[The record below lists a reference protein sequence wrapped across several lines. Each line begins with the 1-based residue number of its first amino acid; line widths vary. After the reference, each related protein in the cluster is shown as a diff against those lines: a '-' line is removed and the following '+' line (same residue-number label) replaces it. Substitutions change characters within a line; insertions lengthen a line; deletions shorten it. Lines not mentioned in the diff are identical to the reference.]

1 MAEDLS
7 IKVKVEPDGGGVQG
21 KLDEIAKNKKF
32 NVQIG
37 DKNLKTQLKSISKT
51 ISGTLEKAM
60 ANTMKAIDD
69 YAESAQQAA
78 NVIEQAQKREQ
89 AALTSNINLLTGSVQ
104 KRKEIASVTQEQ
116 IAAQK
121 QLNEETKL
129 TATQERELK
138 NSINKDTEISILNT
152 KIKQYQKIKE
162 NISDIRTLINEV
174 NKETTNSN
182 DSGEAKKG
190 NDVSNEIS
198 SFQQNLLSVLTDPS
212 LKKGLKESSDNI
224 SEDINTYFSLISNSF
239 NRGTTEIKN
248 TIANVENESNKVK
261 QVFNTFED
269 IANWEDV
276 DKNTGESRY
285 YSFADYVD
293 DQLVARGEDSAKI
306 AKKFETVIS
315 AMDMNASEE
324 LNSAAL
330 NYTATLKRLFEKLNE
345 ARQKV
350 LSSTSTEE
358 EVKTA
363 AKDYQEYWVEIAS
376 TIGVLPD
383 SVKNQMVSGLD
394 SVIQTAEGKIEQRKR
409 ELQNKITGI
418 SSEQTKLKTAKE
430 SDLDDTEITARIKTA
445 TETIISQLNTMTEKQ
460 DLVTAAKQKTLEAEQ
475 SIVKATQ
482 ESINALQ
489 TLVKQKEQIAE
500 EISKLKSEAT
510 GITNG
515 KDKADDAKT
524 LLETLSAINPSKV
537 KDVLDKVSAFVN
549 SVAESN
555 PKLETT
561 KTKAAEFNAAIESI
575 NKTLAISTAFLTSL
589 TKEDKTAKGKRGG
602 KKTQK
607 ADTTEVDEAVKLQQ
621 LVLNAEK
628 AADAVKNAIT
638 RASNSINT
646 ITAELK
652 TAATSAD
659 GAKEAT
665 SPMIEAAI
673 ALNDTFKQYSES
685 LADIKTNAGIMNG
698 TAVTTKRGKKVA
710 TETASMDDVAASAAK
725 ANEASTQ
732 IHTVFT
738 KFAKIGAATN
748 GFAEKAAQIIA
759 ASDEVNAI
767 ILAYK
772 TTGERTAITT
782 ADAAKQQQSA
792 AQELSA
798 QMETVGATLNN
809 AGEKVG
815 RATTALS
822 EAAQAGGTID
832 ASVKILVNAGN
843 RLKRLFTSYSNI
855 AAGLQENLDKVAEID
870 GSKNA
875 TTYRKLGNFIN
886 NIVDFYKKSIGELS
900 AINSVKLPKDE
911 NGKTVT
917 PKVDAAVAEATQR
930 FKATLDEALSQALAT
945 LKDTSGLDA
954 KLAKAQQSTVDAKR
968 AKTDIVNGFA
978 EITAVFN
985 SLTNAAKSITDSMTD
1000 LAKLKTM
1007 TDEVNMDQ
1015 FAELINNSV
1024 DEQIKK
1030 ISTKIRKDAML
1041 QTSPDNSHVTSL
1053 AMKTGNLGAMI
1064 KQIPEGA
1071 VKDSYTKQFAELNDD
1086 ITAFYNGSEKAATTW
1101 ADIVSRTTEMAEG
1114 VKQVNKETQEAAK
1127 AAAQSAIKSAQDLE
1141 QRQALATE
1149 LQQRFDAL
1157 NNTIA
1162 KGKEIEGNGKAFNE
1176 FHSAL
1181 EQIEVDAKRLGPQL
1195 ESALDKND
1203 IVSLKALTDYDKNLT
1218 DIEQRVAKVTDGV
1231 ISTTSKA
1238 VKSVADQKEE
1248 LKNIDPTAAINKAL
1262 NLNVDGAESAKITR
1276 LRKELEESKTT
1287 IAAARKAYEDDWSS
1301 DNFDKLVTAMKNGQD
1316 AANKFTTAVKT
1327 ANDTMADNGTRSN
1340 ERQFE
1345 QIKDFLANYQTML
1358 TTLQRSA
1365 GNKGFKEL
1373 GGDNGVYKQTE
1384 SALKKMAEEAEK
1396 VKSAAD
1402 VPTFIAAMAKQF
1414 KDAKT
1419 PIESV
1424 SDTLNAVKTKIGE
1437 TKAEAD
1443 KFNGALKS
1451 QRDVNTYIKS
1461 VSNSL
1466 YTAQRYLSNNSK
1478 ITTDPAIY
1486 ARYLEYIERYQ
1497 ELLKSGK
1504 ITQQNGQEYASK
1516 ASKEFAELKKAVQD
1530 AGLETDTLAMKF
1542 KKLFETN
1549 IKSQFASQ
1557 VINIVEQGL
1566 RQIYQ
1571 NVVNIDSAMT
1581 ELKKVTNETDNTY
1594 DAFLDDAGTRAKN
1607 LGASI
1612 SDIVTASADFAR
1624 LGYNLKDSKE
1634 LADAAVLYQH
1644 VGDGISSVNDA
1655 SESIISTMKA
1665 FGVEAKDVT
1674 SIVDKFNEVG
1684 NNYAIS
1690 SAGVG
1695 SALQRS
1701 ASALHTA
1708 GNTLDQSI
1716 GMIVAAN
1723 DVAQDPES
1731 VGNAL
1736 KVLSLRIRGAK
1747 TDLEQMGESTDDV
1760 AVSTSKLREQIK
1772 ALTNVDGKGG
1782 FDILTKSGDFKS
1794 TYEIMEGIAN
1804 VWKEMNDVDKAS
1816 LLEQVAGKN
1825 RANVVSGMLDNW
1837 KDAQDAAKTAA
1848 ESAGSA
1854 TKENE
1859 TYLDSIN
1866 GKISQFTAAFEKLS
1880 KDVLDSDLIKFFIEL
1895 ATHIANLADEA
1906 VKLVDNFGLIPT
1918 ALTGISTGL
1927 VTSLIKNKGTSGK
1940 LYARLHKGNSC
1951 VGCRCQIIK
1960 YPNCWERLRAA

>member
-32 NVQIG
+32 NVQI
-37 DKNLKTQLKSISKT
+37 DPKSLEKQLTKISKT
-51 ISGTLEKAM
+51 VASTLQNSMEKVRKEM
-60 ANTMKAIDD
+60 DS

-78 NVIEQAQKREQ
+78 IVIRQAQEREK
-89 AALTSNINLLTGSVQ
+89 AALITNVNLLAQSAQERKNAVDAINKQTSAQKNLNDQTQLTSTQKGKIDNSAIIKNLNCERDAYVELSTAVSDFNKVISSSEGVNNNVAATTAETLKSVQ
-104 KRKEIASVTQEQ
+104 K
-116 IAAQK
+116 
-121 QLNEETKL
+121 
-129 TATQERELK
+129 
-138 NSINKDTEISILNT
+138 DILNIMT
-152 KIKQYQKIKE
+152 DSSFRGGI
-162 NISDIRTLINEV
+162 D
-174 NKETTNSN
+174 ETAE
-182 DSGEAKKG
+182 EAKSALSAQFDTIEKTLDKG
-190 NDVSNEIS
+190 S
-198 SFQQNLLSVLTDPS
+198 
-212 LKKGLKESSDNI
+212 
-224 SEDINTYFSLISNSF
+224 
-239 NRGTTEIKN
+239 TEIKAAVN
-248 TIANVENESNKVK
+248 HAQTKIGSEIKGIVKSYKNFVVQGDEGNLEEYIKQNSDDVADAIAKYGEIVK
-261 QVFNTFED
+261 TSTDEADED
-269 IANWEDV
+269 IEDAFNHFSSIF
-276 DKNTGESRY
+276 KNLKEKLDN
-285 YSFADYVD
+285 AAKN
-293 DQLVARGEDSAKI
+293 VASAETDEA
-306 AKKFETVIS
+306 AKK
-315 AMDMNASEE
+315 
-324 LNSAAL
+324 AAIK
-330 NYTATLKRLFEKLNE
+330 YQAYF
-345 ARQKV
+345 AQI
-350 LSSTSTEE
+350 TSL
-358 EVKTA
+358 
-363 AKDYQEYWVEIAS
+363 
-376 TIGVLPD
+376 IGVLPD
-383 SVKNQMVSGLD
+383 DVRKKAIENVD
-394 SVIQTAEGKIEQRKR
+394 SVTEDIGKEIEQKTK
-409 ELQNKITGI
+409 ELSQKYDEVAEQPDNKV
-418 SSEQTKLKTAKE
+418 KLNV
-430 SDLDDTEITARIKTA
+430 DLDDEQIDTRVKETSSYIVEQLNKMKDAQLEIT
-445 TETIISQLNTMTEKQ
+445 
-460 DLVTAAKQKTLEAEQ
+460 VAKQGTLEAEKA
-475 SIVKATQ
+475 IVKATQ
-482 ESINALQ
+482 DSINALK
-489 TLVKQKEQIAE
+489 TLVKQKEQIAD
-500 EISKLKSEAT
+500 EISKLKSEVT
-510 GITNG
+510 GITDG

-638 RASNSINT
+638 NASNSINT
-646 ITAELK
+646 ITTELK

-665 SPMIEAAI
+665 RPMIEAAT
-673 ALNDTFKQYSES
+673 ALNNTFKQYSES
-685 LADIKTNAGIMNG
+685 LADIKTNAGLMNG
-698 TAVTTKRGKKVA
+698 TVTKAKRGKKA
-710 TETASMDDVAASAAK
+710 TAETASMDDVAASVTK

-772 TTGERTAITT
+772 TTGERTATTT

-822 EAAQAGGTID
+822 EAAQASGTID
-832 ASVKILVNAGN
+832 ASVKTLVNAGN
-843 RLKRLFTSYSNI
+843 RLKRLFTSYANI

-917 PKVDAAVAEATQR
+917 PKVDAAVTEATQR

-954 KLAKAQQSTVDAKR
+954 KLAKAQKSTTDAEK

-1064 KQIPEGA
+1064 KQMPEGA

-1101 ADIVSRTTEMAEG
+1101 ADIVSRTTEMAES

-1127 AAAQSAIKSAQDLE
+1127 AAAQVANEESESTNALLTNVAKWAEFTQAYDEAAKFQFDNKTTENYDNSVKKLSADLSYVLE
-1141 QRQALATE
+1141 I
-1149 LQQRFDAL
+1149 
-1157 NNTIA
+1157 IA
-1162 KGKEIEGNGKAFNE
+1162 
-1176 FHSAL
+1176 
-1181 EQIEVDAKRLGPQL
+1181 R
-1195 ESALDKND
+1195 LDKEGGDRNADVLQTAIRAAEKD
-1203 IVSLKALTDYDKNLT
+1203 IA
-1218 DIEQRVAKVTDGV
+1218 DIKTQTAQLQELSKIDPAAS
-1231 ISTTSKA
+1231 ISKA
-1238 VKSVADQKEE
+1238 SKLDV
-1248 LKNIDPTAAINKAL
+1248 NGT
-1262 NLNVDGAESAKITR
+1262 ESAKITR
-1276 LRKELEESKTT
+1276 LREEFKETQTALEK
-1287 IAAARKAYEDDWSS
+1287 ARKEYEKDWSS
-1301 DNFDKLVTAMKNGQD
+1301 ENFNKLKIAMNNCASAAKN
-1316 AANKFTTAVKT
+1316 FTTAVNT
-1327 ANDTMADNGTRSN
+1327 ANDTMADNSVKSN

-1358 TTLQRSA
+1358 TALQRSA
-1365 GNKGFKEL
+1365 GNKGFKQR
-1373 GGDNGVYKQTE
+1373 DDYQQTE
-1384 SALKKMAEEAEK
+1384 SALKKMVEEAEK

-1414 KDAKT
+1414 ENAKT

-1424 SDTLNAVKTKIGE
+1424 SDALNAVKTKIGE

-1443 KFNGALKS
+1443 KFNGNLKS

-1478 ITTDPAIY
+1478 ITTDPAMY

-1497 ELLKSGK
+1497 KLLESGK

-1557 VINIVEQGL
+1557 VINMVEQGL

-1674 SIVDKFNEVG
+1674 GIVDKFNEVG
-1684 NNYAIS
+1684 KQHCPKFTIS
-1690 SAGVG
+1690 VKGWRHSRPRKDMEFNDNF
-1695 SALQRS
+1695 LY
-1701 ASALHTA
+1701 
-1708 GNTLDQSI
+1708 GNREVIFLCVQEITKVSLLKEQS
-1716 GMIVAAN
+1716 
-1723 DVAQDPES
+1723 
-1731 VGNAL
+1731 
-1736 KVLSLRIRGAK
+1736 
-1747 TDLEQMGESTDDV
+1747 
-1760 AVSTSKLREQIK
+1760 
-1772 ALTNVDGKGG
+1772 LTN
-1782 FDILTKSGDFKS
+1782 
-1794 TYEIMEGIAN
+1794 
-1804 VWKEMNDVDKAS
+1804 
-1816 LLEQVAGKN
+1816 
-1825 RANVVSGMLDNW
+1825 
-1837 KDAQDAAKTAA
+1837 
-1848 ESAGSA
+1848 
-1854 TKENE
+1854 EN
-1859 TYLDSIN
+1859 I
-1866 GKISQFTAAFEKLS
+1866 
-1880 KDVLDSDLIKFFIEL
+1880 IKF
-1895 ATHIANLADEA
+1895 
-1906 VKLVDNFGLIPT
+1906 
-1918 ALTGISTGL
+1918 
-1927 VTSLIKNKGTSGK
+1927 
-1940 LYARLHKGNSC
+1940 
-1951 VGCRCQIIK
+1951 RC
-1960 YPNCWERLRAA
+1960 

>member
-7 IKVKVEPDGGGVQG
+7 IKVKVEPDGGSVQG
-21 KLDEIAKNKKF
+21 KLDEIAKKKKF

-37 DKNLKTQLKSISKT
+37 DTNLKTQLKSISKT

-69 YAESAQQAA
+69 YAKSAQQAA
-78 NVIEQAQKREQ
+78 TVIEQAQKREQ
-89 AALTSNINLLTGSVQ
+89 AALISNVNLLARNAQ
-104 KRKEIASVTQEQ
+104 ERKEITNAIQGQV
-116 IAAQK
+116 AAQNK
-121 QLNEETKL
+121 LRNETAL
-129 TATQERELK
+129 TAAQENELRK
-138 NSINKDTEISILNT
+138 MSNRDLTIRQLRAEQQEWEQLEKEISDVNNL
-152 KIKQYQKIKE
+152 IKE
-162 NISDIRTLINEV
+162 KNRAADTGSKKNNKKDDAEFTVDQKFPEVQKELLNLMTDDDAFDIGIG
-174 NKETTNSN
+174 K
-182 DSGEAKKG
+182 
-190 NDVSNEIS
+190 S
-198 SFQQNLLSVLTDPS
+198 SE
-212 LKKGLKESSDNI
+212 KA
-224 SEDINTYFSLISNSF
+224 SEDILTGFNLISDSIGKGKDAIRKAVAEF
-239 NRGTTEIKN
+239 QGESGAGSIFDTFSYLFDVEGDYSGDIDAWIDAEIPDEKIKN
-248 TIANVENESNKVK
+248 ALSKKFKSIITAASDDSENELSNAYNQYV
-261 QVFNTFED
+261 NTISKLFED
-269 IANWEDV
+269 YYAAIEKITNKASTTKDV
-276 DKNTGESRY
+276 EKGVKEL
-285 YSFADYVD
+285 
-293 DQLVARGEDSAKI
+293 Q
-306 AKKFETVIS
+306 TVI
-315 AMDMNASEE
+315 
-324 LNSAAL
+324 
-330 NYTATLKRLFEKLNE
+330 
-345 ARQKV
+345 
-350 LSSTSTEE
+350 
-358 EVKTA
+358 
-363 AKDYQEYWVEIAS
+363 VEIAS
-376 TIGVLPD
+376 TIGILPD
-383 SVKNQMVSGLD
+383 NVKEKMLANVTEPLD
-394 SVIQTAEGKIEQRKR
+394 KVKEAIEQRK
-409 ELQNKITGI
+409 EALKNKMLGND
-418 SSEQTKLKTAKE
+418 EQGSNDVKLKVDIDDA
-430 SDLDDTEITARIKTA
+430 DTEERLKNT
-445 TETIISQLNTMTEKQ
+445 TETIISQLDTMAQKQ
-460 DLVTAAKQKTLEAEQ
+460 RDITAAKEATVKAEQ
-475 SIVKATQ
+475 SIYTETQ
-482 ESINALQ
+482 KSIKELQ
-489 TLVKQKEQIAE
+489 TLVEQKEQLAKK
-500 EISKLKSEAT
+500 ISELRSEAT
-510 GITNG
+510 GIPDG
-515 KDKADDAKT
+515 KGQTEDAKM
-524 LLETLSAINPSKV
+524 LMETLSAIDPSKV
-537 KDVLDKVSAFVN
+537 KTVLDNVSTFVDSVVKSN
-549 SVAESN
+549 SE
-555 PKLETT
+555 LEAT

-607 ADTTEVDEAVKLQQ
+607 ADTTEVDETVKLQQ

-638 RASNSINT
+638 NASNSIST
-646 ITAELK
+646 ITTELK

-665 SPMIEAAI
+665 RPMIEAAI
-673 ALNDTFKQYSES
+673 ALNNTFKQYSES

-698 TAVTTKRGKKVA
+698 TVTKAKRGKKA
-710 TETASMDDVAASAAK
+710 TAETASMDDVAASVTK

-732 IHTVFT
+732 IHTIFT
-738 KFAKIGAATN
+738 KFAKIGAATD

-792 AQELSA
+792 AQEFSA

-843 RLKRLFTSYSNI
+843 RLKRLFTSYANI

-911 NGKTVT
+911 SGKTVT
-917 PKVDAAVAEATQR
+917 PKVDAAVTEATQR
-930 FKATLDEALSQALAT
+930 FKATLDEALNQALAT

-954 KLAKAQQSTVDAKR
+954 KLAKAQKSTTDAKK

-1041 QTSPDNSHVTSL
+1041 QTSPNNDRVTSL
-1053 AMKTGNLGAMI
+1053 AMKTGNIGSMI
-1064 KQIPEGA
+1064 KQMPDGA

-1127 AAAQSAIKSAQDLE
+1127 AAAQVADEESEGTNALLVNAAKYAEFTQAFDEATKFQFDNKTTENYDNSVKKLSADLSSVFDAIARFDNDGSDRNADIL
-1141 QRQALATE
+1141 QAAIRQAEKDVADIKTQTVQLQE
-1149 LQQRFDAL
+1149 LSKIDPAAS
-1157 NNTIA
+1157 I
-1162 KGKEIEGNGKAFNE
+1162 
-1176 FHSAL
+1176 
-1181 EQIEVDAKRLGPQL
+1181 
-1195 ESALDKND
+1195 
-1203 IVSLKALTDYDKNLT
+1203 
-1218 DIEQRVAKVTDGV
+1218 
-1231 ISTTSKA
+1231 SKA
-1238 VKSVADQKEE
+1238 SKLDV
-1248 LKNIDPTAAINKAL
+1248 NGT
-1262 NLNVDGAESAKITR
+1262 ESAKITR
-1276 LRKELEESKTT
+1276 LREEFKETQTALEK
-1287 IAAARKAYEDDWSS
+1287 ARKEYEKDWSS
-1301 DNFDKLVTAMKNGQD
+1301 ENFDKLKIAMDNCSS
-1316 AANKFTTAVKT
+1316 AAKRLTTAVNT
-1327 ANDTMADNGTRSN
+1327 ANDTIADNSVRSN
-1340 ERQFE
+1340 ERQFD

-1358 TTLQRSA
+1358 TALQRSA
-1365 GNKGFKEL
+1365 GNKGFKQR
-1373 GGDNGVYKQTE
+1373 DDYQQTE
-1384 SALKKMAEEAEK
+1384 SALKKMVEEAEN

-1402 VPTFIAAMAKQF
+1402 VPTFIAAMANKF

-1424 SDTLNAVKTKIGE
+1424 SDALNVVRTKISE

-1443 KFNGALKS
+1443 KFNGGLKS

-1504 ITQQNGQEYASK
+1504 ITQQNGQEYASE

-1557 VINIVEQGL
+1557 VISMVEQGL

-1684 NNYAIS
+1684 KQHCPKFTISVKGWRHPRPRKDMEFNDNFLYGNREVIFFMCTRNNKGQFIKGTIS
-1690 SAGVG
+1690 NKRKHNKIPLLRLPYTLTAEQVEDKIVKFYKS
-1695 SALQRS
+1695 LE
-1701 ASALHTA
+1701 TA
-1708 GNTLDQSI
+1708 GYTWQ
-1716 GMIVAAN
+1716 
-1723 DVAQDPES
+1723 
-1731 VGNAL
+1731 
-1736 KVLSLRIRGAK
+1736 
-1747 TDLEQMGESTDDV
+1747 
-1760 AVSTSKLREQIK
+1760 
-1772 ALTNVDGKGG
+1772 
-1782 FDILTKSGDFKS
+1782 
-1794 TYEIMEGIAN
+1794 
-1804 VWKEMNDVDKAS
+1804 
-1816 LLEQVAGKN
+1816 QV
-1825 RANVVSGMLDNW
+1825 
-1837 KDAQDAAKTAA
+1837 
-1848 ESAGSA
+1848 
-1854 TKENE
+1854 
-1859 TYLDSIN
+1859 
-1866 GKISQFTAAFEKLS
+1866 
-1880 KDVLDSDLIKFFIEL
+1880 
-1895 ATHIANLADEA
+1895 
-1906 VKLVDNFGLIPT
+1906 
-1918 ALTGISTGL
+1918 
-1927 VTSLIKNKGTSGK
+1927 
-1940 LYARLHKGNSC
+1940 C
-1951 VGCRCQIIK
+1951 
-1960 YPNCWERLRAA
+1960 

>member
-7 IKVKVEPDGGGVQG
+7 IKVKVEPDGGSVQG
-21 KLDEIAKNKKF
+21 KLDEIAKKKKF

-37 DKNLKTQLKSISKT
+37 DTNLKTQLKSISKT

-69 YAESAQQAA
+69 YAKSAQQAA
-78 NVIEQAQKREQ
+78 TVIEQAQKREQ
-89 AALTSNINLLTGSVQ
+89 AALISNVNLLARNAQ
-104 KRKEIASVTQEQ
+104 ERKEITNAIQGQV
-116 IAAQK
+116 AAQNK
-121 QLNEETKL
+121 LRNETAL
-129 TATQERELK
+129 TAAQENELRK
-138 NSINKDTEISILNT
+138 MSNRDLTIRQLRAEQQEWEQLEKEISDVNNL
-152 KIKQYQKIKE
+152 IKE
-162 NISDIRTLINEV
+162 KNRAADTGSKKNNKKDDAEFTVDQKFPEVQKELLNLMTDDDAFDIGIG
-174 NKETTNSN
+174 K
-182 DSGEAKKG
+182 
-190 NDVSNEIS
+190 S
-198 SFQQNLLSVLTDPS
+198 SE
-212 LKKGLKESSDNI
+212 KA
-224 SEDINTYFSLISNSF
+224 SEDILTGFNLISDSIGKGKDAIRKAVAEF
-239 NRGTTEIKN
+239 QGESGAGSIFDTFSYLFDVEGDYSGDIDAWIDAEIPDKKIKN
-248 TIANVENESNKVK
+248 ALSKKFKSIITAASDDSENELSNAYNQYV
-261 QVFNTFED
+261 NTISKLFED
-269 IANWEDV
+269 YYAAIEKITNKASTTKDV
-276 DKNTGESRY
+276 EKGVKEL
-285 YSFADYVD
+285 
-293 DQLVARGEDSAKI
+293 Q
-306 AKKFETVIS
+306 TVI
-315 AMDMNASEE
+315 
-324 LNSAAL
+324 
-330 NYTATLKRLFEKLNE
+330 
-345 ARQKV
+345 
-350 LSSTSTEE
+350 
-358 EVKTA
+358 
-363 AKDYQEYWVEIAS
+363 VEIAS
-376 TIGVLPD
+376 TIGILPD
-383 SVKNQMVSGLD
+383 NVKEKMLANVTEPLD
-394 SVIQTAEGKIEQRKR
+394 KVKEAIEQRK
-409 ELQNKITGI
+409 EALKNKMLGND
-418 SSEQTKLKTAKE
+418 EQGSNDVKLKVDIDDA
-430 SDLDDTEITARIKTA
+430 DTEERLKNT
-445 TETIISQLNTMTEKQ
+445 TETIISQLDTMAQKQ
-460 DLVTAAKQKTLEAEQ
+460 RDITAAKEATVKAEQ
-475 SIVKATQ
+475 SIYTETQ
-482 ESINALQ
+482 KSIKELQ
-489 TLVKQKEQIAE
+489 TLVEQKEQLAKK
-500 EISKLKSEAT
+500 ISELRSEAT
-510 GITNG
+510 GIPDG
-515 KDKADDAKT
+515 KGQTEDAKM
-524 LLETLSAINPSKV
+524 LMETLSAIDPSKV
-537 KDVLDKVSAFVN
+537 KTVLDNVSTFVDSVVKSN
-549 SVAESN
+549 SE
-555 PKLETT
+555 LEAT

-607 ADTTEVDEAVKLQQ
+607 ADTTEVDETVKLQQ

-638 RASNSINT
+638 NASNSIST
-646 ITAELK
+646 ITTELK

-665 SPMIEAAI
+665 RPMIEAAI
-673 ALNDTFKQYSES
+673 ALNNTFKQYSES

-698 TAVTTKRGKKVA
+698 TVTKAKRGKKA
-710 TETASMDDVAASAAK
+710 TAETASMDDVVASVTK

-772 TTGERTAITT
+772 TTGERTATTT

-822 EAAQAGGTID
+822 EAAQASGTID
-832 ASVKILVNAGN
+832 ASVKTLVNAGN
-843 RLKRLFTSYSNI
+843 RLKRLFTSYANI

-954 KLAKAQQSTVDAKR
+954 KLAKAQQSTVDAKK

-1053 AMKTGNLGAMI
+1053 AMKTGSLGAMI
-1064 KQIPEGA
+1064 KQMPEGA
-1071 VKDSYTKQFAELNDD
+1071 VKDSYIKQFAELNDD

-1101 ADIVSRTTEMAEG
+1101 ADIVSRTTEMAES

-1127 AAAQSAIKSAQDLE
+1127 AAAQVANEESESTNALLTNVAKWAEFTQAYDEAAKFQFDNKTTENYDNSVKKLSADLSYVLE
-1141 QRQALATE
+1141 I
-1149 LQQRFDAL
+1149 
-1157 NNTIA
+1157 IA
-1162 KGKEIEGNGKAFNE
+1162 
-1176 FHSAL
+1176 
-1181 EQIEVDAKRLGPQL
+1181 R
-1195 ESALDKND
+1195 LDKEGGDRNADVLQTAIRAAEKD
-1203 IVSLKALTDYDKNLT
+1203 IA
-1218 DIEQRVAKVTDGV
+1218 DIKTQTAQLQELSKIDPAAS
-1231 ISTTSKA
+1231 ISKA
-1238 VKSVADQKEE
+1238 SKLDV
-1248 LKNIDPTAAINKAL
+1248 NGT
-1262 NLNVDGAESAKITR
+1262 ESAKITR
-1276 LRKELEESKTT
+1276 LREEFKETQTALEK
-1287 IAAARKAYEDDWSS
+1287 ARKEYEKDWSS
-1301 DNFDKLVTAMKNGQD
+1301 ENFNKLKIAMNNCASAAKN
-1316 AANKFTTAVKT
+1316 FTTAVNT
-1327 ANDTMADNGTRSN
+1327 ANDTMADNSVKSN

-1358 TTLQRSA
+1358 TALQRSA
-1365 GNKGFKEL
+1365 GNKGFKQR
-1373 GGDNGVYKQTE
+1373 DDYQQTE
-1384 SALKKMAEEAEK
+1384 SALKKMVEEAEK

-1414 KDAKT
+1414 ENAKT

-1424 SDTLNAVKTKIGE
+1424 SDALNAVKTKIGE

-1443 KFNGALKS
+1443 KFNGNLKS

-1478 ITTDPAIY
+1478 ITTDPAMY

-1497 ELLKSGK
+1497 KLLESGK

-1557 VINIVEQGL
+1557 VINMVEQGL

-1684 NNYAIS
+1684 KQHCPKFTISVKGWRHSRPRKDMEFNDNFLYGNREVIFFMCTRNNKCQFIKGTIS
-1690 SAGVG
+1690 NKRKHNKIPLSRLPYTLTAEQVEDKIVKFYK
-1695 SALQRS
+1695 SLE
-1701 ASALHTA
+1701 TA
-1708 GNTLDQSI
+1708 GYTWQ
-1716 GMIVAAN
+1716 
-1723 DVAQDPES
+1723 
-1731 VGNAL
+1731 
-1736 KVLSLRIRGAK
+1736 
-1747 TDLEQMGESTDDV
+1747 
-1760 AVSTSKLREQIK
+1760 
-1772 ALTNVDGKGG
+1772 
-1782 FDILTKSGDFKS
+1782 
-1794 TYEIMEGIAN
+1794 
-1804 VWKEMNDVDKAS
+1804 
-1816 LLEQVAGKN
+1816 QV
-1825 RANVVSGMLDNW
+1825 
-1837 KDAQDAAKTAA
+1837 
-1848 ESAGSA
+1848 
-1854 TKENE
+1854 
-1859 TYLDSIN
+1859 
-1866 GKISQFTAAFEKLS
+1866 
-1880 KDVLDSDLIKFFIEL
+1880 
-1895 ATHIANLADEA
+1895 
-1906 VKLVDNFGLIPT
+1906 
-1918 ALTGISTGL
+1918 
-1927 VTSLIKNKGTSGK
+1927 
-1940 LYARLHKGNSC
+1940 C
-1951 VGCRCQIIK
+1951 
-1960 YPNCWERLRAA
+1960 

>member
-7 IKVKVEPDGGGVQG
+7 IKVKVEPDGSGVQG

-32 NVQIG
+32 NVQI
-37 DKNLKTQLKSISKT
+37 DPKSLEKQLTKISKT
-51 ISGTLEKAM
+51 VASTLQNSMEKVRKEM
-60 ANTMKAIDD
+60 DS

-78 NVIEQAQKREQ
+78 IVIRQA
-89 AALTSNINLLTGSVQ
+89 
-104 KRKEIASVTQEQ
+104 
-116 IAAQK
+116 
-121 QLNEETKL
+121 
-129 TATQERELK
+129 QEREKAALITNVNLLAQSAQERKNAVDAINKQTSAQKNLNDQTQLTSTQKGKIDNSAIIKNLNRERDAYVELSTAVSDFNKVISSSEGVNNNTAANSIKSLKPVQKDIAAIVTDISFSAESEDDIK
-138 NSINKDTEISILNT
+138 NSVLSGFNAIEEGLNEGSEKVKTVIDNIQNSSKSSIKSILDLYSEVISAGDNGLLAQYIANDENATKEAIAEIVTKYGKIAEVSTHDVETTTDKAFDKISEAFNGLKDKLAATAKEVISADTEEAT
-152 KIKQYQKIKE
+152 KKAAVKYLALFAQMANVIGALPDNVRKKAIE
-162 NISDIRTLINEV
+162 NV
-174 NKETTNSN
+174 
-182 DSGEAKKG
+182 DS
-190 NDVSNEIS
+190 V
-198 SFQQNLLSVLTDPS
+198 T
-212 LKKGLKESSDNI
+212 
-224 SEDINTYFSLISNSF
+224 EDI
-239 NRGTTEIKN
+239 GKEIEQK
-248 TIANVENESNKVK
+248 TKELSQKYDEVAEQPDNKVK
-261 QVFNTFED
+261 
-269 IANWEDV
+269 
-276 DKNTGESRY
+276 
-285 YSFADYVD
+285 
-293 DQLVARGEDSAKI
+293 
-306 AKKFETVIS
+306 
-315 AMDMNASEE
+315 
-324 LNSAAL
+324 LN
-330 NYTATLKRLFEKLNE
+330 
-345 ARQKV
+345 V
-350 LSSTSTEE
+350 
-358 EVKTA
+358 
-363 AKDYQEYWVEIAS
+363 
-376 TIGVLPD
+376 
-383 SVKNQMVSGLD
+383 
-394 SVIQTAEGKIEQRKR
+394 
-409 ELQNKITGI
+409 
-418 SSEQTKLKTAKE
+418 
-430 SDLDDTEITARIKTA
+430 DLDDEQIDTRVKETSSYIVEQLNKMKDAQLEIT
-445 TETIISQLNTMTEKQ
+445 
-460 DLVTAAKQKTLEAEQ
+460 VAKQGTLEAEKA
-475 SIVKATQ
+475 IVKATQ
-482 ESINALQ
+482 DSINALK
-489 TLVKQKEQIAE
+489 TLVKQKEQIAD
-500 EISKLKSEAT
+500 EISKLKSEVT
-510 GITNG
+510 GITDG

-638 RASNSINT
+638 NASNSINT
-646 ITAELK
+646 ITTELK

-665 SPMIEAAI
+665 RPMIEAAT
-673 ALNDTFKQYSES
+673 ALNNTFKQYSES
-685 LADIKTNAGIMNG
+685 LADIKTNAGLMNG
-698 TAVTTKRGKKVA
+698 TVTKAKRGKKA
-710 TETASMDDVAASAAK
+710 TAETASMDDVAASVTK

-772 TTGERTAITT
+772 TTGERTATTT

-822 EAAQAGGTID
+822 EAAQASGTID
-832 ASVKILVNAGN
+832 ASVKTLVNAGN
-843 RLKRLFTSYSNI
+843 RLKRLFTSYANI

-917 PKVDAAVAEATQR
+917 PKVDAAVTEATQR

-954 KLAKAQQSTVDAKR
+954 KLAKAQKSTTDAEK

-985 SLTNAAKSITDSMTD
+985 NLTNAAKSITDSMTD

-1064 KQIPEGA
+1064 KQMPEGV

-1114 VKQVNKETQEAAK
+1114 VKQVNKETQEAVK

-1195 ESALDKND
+1195 ESALDKKD

-1287 IAAARKAYEDDWSS
+1287 IANARKAYEDDWSS

-1373 GGDNGVYKQTE
+1373 GGDNGVYKQTKGALE
-1384 SALKKMAEEAEK
+1384 SMAKKAEQ

-1414 KDAKT
+1414 ENAKT

-1424 SDTLNAVKTKIGE
+1424 SDALNAVKTKIGE

-1504 ITQQNGQEYASK
+1504 ITQQNGQEYASE

-1557 VINIVEQGL
+1557 VINMVEQGL

-1837 KDAQDAAKTAA
+1837 KDAQNAAKTAA

-1906 VKLVDNFGLIPT
+1906 VKLVDNIGLIPT
-1918 ALTGISTGL
+1918 AIGGIGAAL
-1927 VTSLIKNKGTSGK
+1927 GVSLIKNKGTSGK

>member
-7 IKVKVEPDGGGVQG
+7 IKLKVEPDGGGVQG

-1424 SDTLNAVKTKIGE
+1424 SDALNAVKTKIGE

-1866 GKISQFTAAFEKLS
+1866 GKISQFTATFEKLS

>member
-7 IKVKVEPDGGGVQG
+7 IKVKVEPDGGSVQG
-21 KLDEIAKNKKF
+21 KLDEIAKKKKF

-37 DKNLKTQLKSISKT
+37 DTNLKTQLKSISKT

-69 YAESAQQAA
+69 YAKSAQQAA
-78 NVIEQAQKREQ
+78 TVIEQAQKREQ
-89 AALTSNINLLTGSVQ
+89 AALISNVNLLARNAQ
-104 KRKEIASVTQEQ
+104 ERKEITNAIQGQV
-116 IAAQK
+116 AAQNK
-121 QLNEETKL
+121 LRNETAL
-129 TATQERELK
+129 TAAQENELRK
-138 NSINKDTEISILNT
+138 MSNRDLTIRQLRAEQQEWEQLEKEISDVNNL
-152 KIKQYQKIKE
+152 IKE
-162 NISDIRTLINEV
+162 KNRAADTGSKKNNKKDDAEFTVDQKFPEVQKELLNLMTDDDAFDIGIG
-174 NKETTNSN
+174 K
-182 DSGEAKKG
+182 
-190 NDVSNEIS
+190 S
-198 SFQQNLLSVLTDPS
+198 SE
-212 LKKGLKESSDNI
+212 KA
-224 SEDINTYFSLISNSF
+224 SEDILTGFNLISDSIGKGKDAIRKAVAEF
-239 NRGTTEIKN
+239 QGESGAGSIFDTFSYLFDVEGDYSGDIDAWIDAEIPDEKIKN
-248 TIANVENESNKVK
+248 ALSKKFKSIITAASDDSENELSNAYNQYV
-261 QVFNTFED
+261 NTISKLFED
-269 IANWEDV
+269 YYAAIEKITNKASTTKDV
-276 DKNTGESRY
+276 EKGVKEL
-285 YSFADYVD
+285 
-293 DQLVARGEDSAKI
+293 Q
-306 AKKFETVIS
+306 TVI
-315 AMDMNASEE
+315 
-324 LNSAAL
+324 
-330 NYTATLKRLFEKLNE
+330 
-345 ARQKV
+345 
-350 LSSTSTEE
+350 
-358 EVKTA
+358 
-363 AKDYQEYWVEIAS
+363 VEIAS
-376 TIGVLPD
+376 TIGILPD
-383 SVKNQMVSGLD
+383 NVKEKMLANVTEPLD
-394 SVIQTAEGKIEQRKR
+394 KVKEAIEQRK
-409 ELQNKITGI
+409 EALKNKMLGND
-418 SSEQTKLKTAKE
+418 EQGSNDVKLKVDIDDA
-430 SDLDDTEITARIKTA
+430 DTEERLKNT
-445 TETIISQLNTMTEKQ
+445 TETIISQLDTMAQKQ
-460 DLVTAAKQKTLEAEQ
+460 RDITAAKEATVKAEQ
-475 SIVKATQ
+475 SIYTETQ
-482 ESINALQ
+482 KSIKELQ
-489 TLVKQKEQIAE
+489 TLVEQKEQLAKK
-500 EISKLKSEAT
+500 ISELRSEAT
-510 GITNG
+510 GIPDG
-515 KDKADDAKT
+515 KGQTEDAKM
-524 LLETLSAINPSKV
+524 LMETLSAIDPSKV
-537 KDVLDKVSAFVN
+537 KTVLDNVSTFVDSVVKSN
-549 SVAESN
+549 SE
-555 PKLETT
+555 LEAT

-607 ADTTEVDEAVKLQQ
+607 ADTTEVDETVKLQQ

-638 RASNSINT
+638 NASNSIST
-646 ITAELK
+646 ITTELK

-665 SPMIEAAI
+665 RPMIEAAI
-673 ALNDTFKQYSES
+673 ALNNTFKQYSES

-698 TAVTTKRGKKVA
+698 TVTKAKRGKKA
-710 TETASMDDVAASAAK
+710 TAETASMDDVAASVTK

-772 TTGERTAITT
+772 TTGERTATTT

-822 EAAQAGGTID
+822 EAAQASGTID
-832 ASVKILVNAGN
+832 ASVKTLVNAGN
-843 RLKRLFTSYSNI
+843 RLKRLFTSYANI

-954 KLAKAQQSTVDAKR
+954 KLAKAQQSTVDAKK

-985 SLTNAAKSITDSMTD
+985 SLTNVAKSITDSMTD

-1053 AMKTGNLGAMI
+1053 AMKTGSLGAMI
-1064 KQIPEGA
+1064 KQMPEGA
-1071 VKDSYTKQFAELNDD
+1071 VKDSYIKQFAELNDD

-1127 AAAQSAIKSAQDLE
+1127 AAAQVANEESESTNALLTNVAKWAEFTQAYDEAAKFQFDNKTTENYDNSVKKLSADLSYVLE
-1141 QRQALATE
+1141 I
-1149 LQQRFDAL
+1149 
-1157 NNTIA
+1157 IA
-1162 KGKEIEGNGKAFNE
+1162 
-1176 FHSAL
+1176 
-1181 EQIEVDAKRLGPQL
+1181 R
-1195 ESALDKND
+1195 LDKEGGDRNADVLQTAIRAAEKD
-1203 IVSLKALTDYDKNLT
+1203 IA
-1218 DIEQRVAKVTDGV
+1218 DIKTQTAQLQEFSKIDPAAS
-1231 ISTTSKA
+1231 ISKA
-1238 VKSVADQKEE
+1238 SKLDV
-1248 LKNIDPTAAINKAL
+1248 NGT
-1262 NLNVDGAESAKITR
+1262 ESAKITR
-1276 LRKELEESKTT
+1276 LREEFKETQTALEK
-1287 IAAARKAYEDDWSS
+1287 ARKEYEKDWSS
-1301 DNFDKLVTAMKNGQD
+1301 ENFDKLKIAMNNCASAAKN
-1316 AANKFTTAVKT
+1316 FTTAVNT
-1327 ANDTMADNGTRSN
+1327 ANDTMANNSVKSN

-1358 TTLQRSA
+1358 TALQRSA
-1365 GNKGFKEL
+1365 GNKGFKQR
-1373 GGDNGVYKQTE
+1373 DDYQQTE
-1384 SALKKMAEEAEK
+1384 SALKKMVEEAEK

-1414 KDAKT
+1414 ENAKT

-1424 SDTLNAVKTKIGE
+1424 SDALNAVKTKIGE

-1443 KFNGALKS
+1443 KFNGNLKS

-1684 NNYAIS
+1684 KQYCPKFTIS
-1690 SAGVG
+1690 VKRWRHPRPRKDMEFNDNF
-1695 SALQRS
+1695 LY
-1701 ASALHTA
+1701 
-1708 GNTLDQSI
+1708 GNREVIFLCVQEITKVSLLKKQS
-1716 GMIVAAN
+1716 
-1723 DVAQDPES
+1723 
-1731 VGNAL
+1731 
-1736 KVLSLRIRGAK
+1736 
-1747 TDLEQMGESTDDV
+1747 
-1760 AVSTSKLREQIK
+1760 
-1772 ALTNVDGKGG
+1772 LTN
-1782 FDILTKSGDFKS
+1782 
-1794 TYEIMEGIAN
+1794 
-1804 VWKEMNDVDKAS
+1804 
-1816 LLEQVAGKN
+1816 
-1825 RANVVSGMLDNW
+1825 
-1837 KDAQDAAKTAA
+1837 
-1848 ESAGSA
+1848 
-1854 TKENE
+1854 EN
-1859 TYLDSIN
+1859 I
-1866 GKISQFTAAFEKLS
+1866 
-1880 KDVLDSDLIKFFIEL
+1880 IKF
-1895 ATHIANLADEA
+1895 
-1906 VKLVDNFGLIPT
+1906 
-1918 ALTGISTGL
+1918 
-1927 VTSLIKNKGTSGK
+1927 
-1940 LYARLHKGNSC
+1940 
-1951 VGCRCQIIK
+1951 RC
-1960 YPNCWERLRAA
+1960 

>member
-21 KLDEIAKNKKF
+21 KLNEIAKNKKF
-32 NVQIG
+32 NVQI
-37 DKNLKTQLKSISKT
+37 DPKSLEKQLTKISKT
-51 ISGTLEKAM
+51 VASTLQNSMEKVRKEM
-60 ANTMKAIDD
+60 DS
-69 YAESAQQAA
+69 YAESAQQATI
-78 NVIEQAQKREQ
+78 VIRQA
-89 AALTSNINLLTGSVQ
+89 
-104 KRKEIASVTQEQ
+104 
-116 IAAQK
+116 
-121 QLNEETKL
+121 
-129 TATQERELK
+129 QEREKAALITNVNLLAQSAQERKNAVDAINKQTSAQKNLNDQTQLTSTQKGKIDNSAIIKNLNRERDAYVELSTAVSDFNKVISSSEGVNNNTAANSIKSLKPVQKDIAAIVTDISFSAESEDDIK
-138 NSINKDTEISILNT
+138 NSVLSGFNAIEEGLNEGSEKVKTVIDNIQNSSKSSIKSILDLYSEVISAGDNGLLAQYIANDENATKEAIAEIVTKYGEIAEVSTHDVETTTDKAFDKISEAFNGLKDKLAATAKEVISTDTEEAT
-152 KIKQYQKIKE
+152 KKAAVKYLALFAQMADVIGALPDNVRKKAIE
-162 NISDIRTLINEV
+162 NV
-174 NKETTNSN
+174 
-182 DSGEAKKG
+182 DS
-190 NDVSNEIS
+190 V
-198 SFQQNLLSVLTDPS
+198 T
-212 LKKGLKESSDNI
+212 
-224 SEDINTYFSLISNSF
+224 EDI
-239 NRGTTEIKN
+239 GKEIEQK
-248 TIANVENESNKVK
+248 TKELSQKYDEVAEQPDNKVK
-261 QVFNTFED
+261 LN
-269 IANWEDV
+269 V
-276 DKNTGESRY
+276 DLNDEQIDTRVKETSSYIVE
-285 YSFADYVD
+285 
-293 DQLVARGEDSAKI
+293 QLNK
-306 AKKFETVIS
+306 
-315 AMDMNASEE
+315 M
-324 LNSAAL
+324 
-330 NYTATLKRLFEKLNE
+330 
-345 ARQKV
+345 
-350 LSSTSTEE
+350 
-358 EVKTA
+358 
-363 AKDYQEYWVEIAS
+363 KDAQ
-376 TIGVLPD
+376 L
-383 SVKNQMVSGLD
+383 
-394 SVIQTAEGKIEQRKR
+394 
-409 ELQNKITGI
+409 
-418 SSEQTKLKTAKE
+418 
-430 SDLDDTEITARIKTA
+430 EIT
-445 TETIISQLNTMTEKQ
+445 
-460 DLVTAAKQKTLEAEQ
+460 VAKQGTLEAEKA
-475 SIVKATQ
+475 IVKATQ
-482 ESINALQ
+482 DSINALK
-489 TLVKQKEQIAE
+489 TLVKQKEQIAD
-500 EISKLKSEAT
+500 EISKLKSEVT
-510 GITNG
+510 GITDG

-607 ADTTEVDEAVKLQQ
+607 ADTTEIDEAVKLQQ

-638 RASNSINT
+638 NASNSIST
-646 ITAELK
+646 ITTELK

-665 SPMIEAAI
+665 RPMIEAAT
-673 ALNDTFKQYSES
+673 ALNNTFKQYSES
-685 LADIKTNAGIMNG
+685 LADIKNTAGLMNG
-698 TAVTTKRGKKVA
+698 TAATAKRGKKVA
-710 TETASMDDVAASAAK
+710 TETASMDDVSVSVTK

-732 IHTVFT
+732 IHTIFT
-738 KFAKIGAATN
+738 KFAKIGAATD

-772 TTGERTAITT
+772 TAGERTAITT

-822 EAAQAGGTID
+822 EAAQASGTID
-832 ASVKILVNAGN
+832 ASVKTLVNAGN
-843 RLKRLFTSYSNI
+843 RLKRLFTSYANI

-900 AINSVKLPKDE
+900 AINSVELPKDE

-917 PKVDAAVAEATQR
+917 PKVDAAVTEATQR

-954 KLAKAQQSTVDAKR
+954 KLAKAQQSTVDAQK

-1041 QTSPDNSHVTSL
+1041 QTSPNNDRVTSL

-1064 KQIPEGA
+1064 KQIPEGT

-1195 ESALDKND
+1195 ESALDKKD

-1238 VKSVADQKEE
+1238 VKSVADQKEK

-1276 LRKELEESKTT
+1276 LRKEFEESKTT
-1287 IAAARKAYEDDWSS
+1287 IADARKAYEDDWSS

-1327 ANDTMADNGTRSN
+1327 ANDTMADNSVRSN

-1365 GNKGFKEL
+1365 GNKGFK
-1373 GGDNGVYKQTE
+1373 DNGIYQQTE
-1384 SALKKMAEEAEK
+1384 SALKKMVEEAEK

-1414 KDAKT
+1414 ENAKT

-1424 SDTLNAVKTKIGE
+1424 SDALNAVKTKIGE

-1497 ELLKSGK
+1497 KLLESGK
-1504 ITQQNGQEYASK
+1504 ITQQNGQEYASE

-1557 VINIVEQGL
+1557 VINMVEQGL

-1804 VWKEMNDVDKAS
+1804 VWKEMNDVDKTS

-1906 VKLVDNFGLIPT
+1906 VKLVDNIGLIPT
-1918 ALTGISTGL
+1918 AIGGIGAAL
-1927 VTSLIKNKGTSGK
+1927 GVSLIKNKGTSGK

>member
-1 MAEDLS
+1 MDS
-7 IKVKVEPDGGGVQG
+7 
-21 KLDEIAKNKKF
+21 
-32 NVQIG
+32 
-37 DKNLKTQLKSISKT
+37 
-51 ISGTLEKAM
+51 
-60 ANTMKAIDD
+60 

-78 NVIEQAQKREQ
+78 IVIRQAQEREK
-89 AALTSNINLLTGSVQ
+89 AALITNVNLLAQSAQERKNAVDAINKQTSAQKNLNDQTQLTSTQKGKIDNSAIIKNLNCERDAYVELSTAVSDFNKVISSSEGVNNNVAATTAETLKSVQ
-104 KRKEIASVTQEQ
+104 K
-116 IAAQK
+116 
-121 QLNEETKL
+121 
-129 TATQERELK
+129 
-138 NSINKDTEISILNT
+138 DILNIMT
-152 KIKQYQKIKE
+152 DSSFRGGI
-162 NISDIRTLINEV
+162 D
-174 NKETTNSN
+174 ETAE
-182 DSGEAKKG
+182 EAKSALSAQFDTIEKTLDKG
-190 NDVSNEIS
+190 S
-198 SFQQNLLSVLTDPS
+198 
-212 LKKGLKESSDNI
+212 
-224 SEDINTYFSLISNSF
+224 
-239 NRGTTEIKN
+239 TEIKAAVN
-248 TIANVENESNKVK
+248 HAQTKIGSEIKGIVKSYKNFVVQGDEGNLEEYIKQNSDDVADAIAKYGEIVK
-261 QVFNTFED
+261 TSTDEADED
-269 IANWEDV
+269 IEDAFNHFSSIF
-276 DKNTGESRY
+276 KNLKEKLDN
-285 YSFADYVD
+285 AAKN
-293 DQLVARGEDSAKI
+293 VASAETDEA
-306 AKKFETVIS
+306 AKK
-315 AMDMNASEE
+315 
-324 LNSAAL
+324 AAIK
-330 NYTATLKRLFEKLNE
+330 YQAYF
-345 ARQKV
+345 AQI
-350 LSSTSTEE
+350 TSL
-358 EVKTA
+358 
-363 AKDYQEYWVEIAS
+363 
-376 TIGVLPD
+376 IGVLPD
-383 SVKNQMVSGLD
+383 DVRKKAIENVD
-394 SVIQTAEGKIEQRKR
+394 SVTEDIGKEIEQKTK
-409 ELQNKITGI
+409 ELSQKYDEVAEQPDNKV
-418 SSEQTKLKTAKE
+418 KLNV
-430 SDLDDTEITARIKTA
+430 DLDDEQIDTRVKETSSYIVEQLNKMKDAQLEIT
-445 TETIISQLNTMTEKQ
+445 
-460 DLVTAAKQKTLEAEQ
+460 VAKQGTLEAEKA
-475 SIVKATQ
+475 IVKATQ
-482 ESINALQ
+482 DSINALK
-489 TLVKQKEQIAE
+489 TLVKQKEQIAD
-500 EISKLKSEAT
+500 EISKLKSEVT
-510 GITNG
+510 GITDG

-607 ADTTEVDEAVKLQQ
+607 ADTTEIDEAVKLQQ

-638 RASNSINT
+638 NASNSIST
-646 ITAELK
+646 ITTELK

-665 SPMIEAAI
+665 RPMIEAAI
-673 ALNDTFKQYSES
+673 ALNNTFKQYSES
-685 LADIKTNAGIMNG
+685 LADIKTNADLMNG
-698 TAVTTKRGKKVA
+698 AVTKAKRGKKA
-710 TETASMDDVAASAAK
+710 TAETASMDDVAASVTK

-772 TTGERTAITT
+772 TAGERTATTT
-782 ADAAKQQQSA
+782 ANAAKQQQSA

-822 EAAQAGGTID
+822 EAAQASGTID
-832 ASVKILVNAGN
+832 ASVKTLVNAGN
-843 RLKRLFTSYSNI
+843 RLKRLFISYSNI
-855 AAGLQENLDKVAEID
+855 AAGLQENLDRVAEID

-900 AINSVKLPKDE
+900 AINSVEPPKDE
-911 NGKTVT
+911 SGKTVT
-917 PKVDAAVAEATQR
+917 PKVDAAVTEATQR
-930 FKATLDEALSQALAT
+930 FKATLDEALNQALAT
-945 LKDTSGLDA
+945 LKDTSSLDA
-954 KLAKAQQSTVDAKR
+954 KLAKAQKSTTDAKK

-1030 ISTKIRKDAML
+1030 ISSKIRKDAML
-1041 QTSPDNSHVTSL
+1041 QTSPNNDRVTSL
-1053 AMKTGNLGAMI
+1053 AMKTGNIGSMI
-1064 KQIPEGA
+1064 KQMPDGA

-1114 VKQVNKETQEAAK
+1114 VKQVNKKTQEAAK
-1127 AAAQSAIKSAQDLE
+1127 AAAQVADEESEGTNALLVNAAKYAEFTQALDEATKFQFDNKTTENYDNSVKKLSADLSSVFDAIARFDNDGSDRNADIL
-1141 QRQALATE
+1141 QAAIRQAEKDVADIKTQTVQLQE
-1149 LQQRFDAL
+1149 LSKIDPAAS
-1157 NNTIA
+1157 I
-1162 KGKEIEGNGKAFNE
+1162 
-1176 FHSAL
+1176 
-1181 EQIEVDAKRLGPQL
+1181 
-1195 ESALDKND
+1195 
-1203 IVSLKALTDYDKNLT
+1203 
-1218 DIEQRVAKVTDGV
+1218 
-1231 ISTTSKA
+1231 SKA
-1238 VKSVADQKEE
+1238 SKLDV
-1248 LKNIDPTAAINKAL
+1248 NGT
-1262 NLNVDGAESAKITR
+1262 ESAKITR
-1276 LRKELEESKTT
+1276 LREEFKETQTALEK
-1287 IAAARKAYEDDWSS
+1287 ARKEYEKDWSS
-1301 DNFDKLVTAMKNGQD
+1301 ENFDKLKIAMDNCSS
-1316 AANKFTTAVKT
+1316 AAKRLTTAVNT
-1327 ANDTMADNGTRSN
+1327 ANDTMADNSVRSN

-1365 GNKGFKEL
+1365 GNKGFK
-1373 GGDNGVYKQTE
+1373 DNGIYQQTE
-1384 SALKKMAEEAEK
+1384 SALKKMVEEAEK

-1414 KDAKT
+1414 ENAKT

-1424 SDTLNAVKTKIGE
+1424 SDALNAVKTKIGE

-1497 ELLKSGK
+1497 KLLESGK
-1504 ITQQNGQEYASK
+1504 ITQQNGQEYASE

-1557 VINIVEQGL
+1557 VINMVQQGL

-1607 LGASI
+1607 LGTSI

-1684 NNYAIS
+1684 KQHCPKFTISVKGWRHPRPRKDMEFNDNFLYGNREVIFFMCTRNNKGQFIKGTIFNKRKHNKIPLLRLPYTLTAEQVEDKIVKFYKS
-1690 SAGVG
+1690 
-1695 SALQRS
+1695 LE
-1701 ASALHTA
+1701 TA
-1708 GNTLDQSI
+1708 GYTWQ
-1716 GMIVAAN
+1716 
-1723 DVAQDPES
+1723 
-1731 VGNAL
+1731 
-1736 KVLSLRIRGAK
+1736 
-1747 TDLEQMGESTDDV
+1747 
-1760 AVSTSKLREQIK
+1760 
-1772 ALTNVDGKGG
+1772 
-1782 FDILTKSGDFKS
+1782 
-1794 TYEIMEGIAN
+1794 
-1804 VWKEMNDVDKAS
+1804 
-1816 LLEQVAGKN
+1816 QV
-1825 RANVVSGMLDNW
+1825 
-1837 KDAQDAAKTAA
+1837 
-1848 ESAGSA
+1848 
-1854 TKENE
+1854 
-1859 TYLDSIN
+1859 
-1866 GKISQFTAAFEKLS
+1866 
-1880 KDVLDSDLIKFFIEL
+1880 
-1895 ATHIANLADEA
+1895 
-1906 VKLVDNFGLIPT
+1906 
-1918 ALTGISTGL
+1918 
-1927 VTSLIKNKGTSGK
+1927 
-1940 LYARLHKGNSC
+1940 C
-1951 VGCRCQIIK
+1951 
-1960 YPNCWERLRAA
+1960 

>member
-7 IKVKVEPDGGGVQG
+7 IKVKVEPDGGSVQG

-51 ISGTLEKAM
+51 ISGTMEKAM
-60 ANTMKAIDD
+60 ANTMKAIDN
-69 YAESAQQAA
+69 YAKSAQQAA
-78 NVIEQAQKREQ
+78 GVIEQAQKREQ

-224 SEDINTYFSLISNSF
+224 SEGINTYFSLMSNSF
-239 NRGTTEIKN
+239 NKGTTEIKN
-248 TIANVENESNKVK
+248 TIANVENEANKVK

-285 YSFADYVD
+285 DSFADYVD
-293 DQLVARGEDSAKI
+293 DQLVGLGEDSDKI
-306 AKKFETVIS
+306 AEKFKTVIS

-394 SVIQTAEGKIEQRKR
+394 SAIQTAEGKIEQRKR
-409 ELQNKITGI
+409 ELQNRTTGI
-418 SSEQTKLKTAKE
+418 SNEQTKLKTAKE

-510 GITNG
+510 GITDG

-638 RASNSINT
+638 NASNSIST
-646 ITAELK
+646 ITTELK

-665 SPMIEAAI
+665 RPMIEAAI
-673 ALNDTFKQYSES
+673 ALNNTFKQYSES
-685 LADIKTNAGIMNG
+685 LADIKTNAGLING
-698 TAVTTKRGKKVA
+698 TAATAKRGKKAV
-710 TETASMDDVAASAAK
+710 TETDSMDDVAASVAK

-772 TTGERTAITT
+772 TTGDRTATTT
-782 ADAAKQQQSA
+782 ANAAKQQQSA

-822 EAAQAGGTID
+822 EAAQASGTID
-832 ASVKILVNAGN
+832 ASVKTLVAAGS
-843 RLKRLFTSYSNI
+843 RLKRLFTSYANI
-855 AAGLQENLDKVAEID
+855 AAGLQENLDRVAEID

-900 AINSVKLPKDE
+900 AINSVELPKDE
-911 NGKTVT
+911 NGNTVT
-917 PKVDAAVAEATQR
+917 PKVDAAVVEATQR

-954 KLAKAQQSTVDAKR
+954 KLAKAQQSTVDAKK

-978 EITAVFN
+978 EITAVFD
-985 SLTNAAKSITDSMTD
+985 SLTNTAKSITDSMTD

-1007 TDEVNMDQ
+1007 TNEVNMDQ

-1064 KQIPEGA
+1064 KQMPEGA

-1101 ADIVSRTTEMAEG
+1101 ANIVSRTTEMAEG

-1195 ESALDKND
+1195 ESALDKKD

-1248 LKNIDPTAAINKAL
+1248 LKNIDPTSAINKAL

-1287 IAAARKAYEDDWSS
+1287 IENARKAYEDDWSS

-1316 AANKFTTAVKT
+1316 AANKFTTAVNT

-1373 GGDNGVYKQTE
+1373 GGDNGVYKQTKGALE
-1384 SALKKMAEEAEK
+1384 SMAKKAEQ

-1402 VPTFIAAMAKQF
+1402 VPTFIAEMAKQF

-1424 SDTLNAVKTKIGE
+1424 SDALNVVRTKIGE

-1443 KFNGALKS
+1443 KFNGSLKS

-1461 VSNSL
+1461 VSNTL
-1466 YTAQRYLSNNSK
+1466 YTAQRYLANNSK
-1478 ITTDPAIY
+1478 ITTDPAMY
-1486 ARYLEYIERYQ
+1486 ARYLEYIEHYQ

-1557 VINIVEQGL
+1557 VINMVQQGL

-1684 NNYAIS
+1684 KQHCPKFTIS
-1690 SAGVG
+1690 VKGWRHPRPRKDMEFNDNF
-1695 SALQRS
+1695 LY
-1701 ASALHTA
+1701 
-1708 GNTLDQSI
+1708 GNREVIFLCVQEITKVSLLKEQS
-1716 GMIVAAN
+1716 
-1723 DVAQDPES
+1723 
-1731 VGNAL
+1731 
-1736 KVLSLRIRGAK
+1736 
-1747 TDLEQMGESTDDV
+1747 
-1760 AVSTSKLREQIK
+1760 
-1772 ALTNVDGKGG
+1772 LTN
-1782 FDILTKSGDFKS
+1782 
-1794 TYEIMEGIAN
+1794 E
-1804 VWKEMNDVDKAS
+1804 
-1816 LLEQVAGKN
+1816 
-1825 RANVVSGMLDNW
+1825 
-1837 KDAQDAAKTAA
+1837 
-1848 ESAGSA
+1848 
-1854 TKENE
+1854 
-1859 TYLDSIN
+1859 
-1866 GKISQFTAAFEKLS
+1866 KI
-1880 KDVLDSDLIKFFIEL
+1880 
-1895 ATHIANLADEA
+1895 
-1906 VKLVDNFGLIPT
+1906 
-1918 ALTGISTGL
+1918 
-1927 VTSLIKNKGTSGK
+1927 
-1940 LYARLHKGNSC
+1940 
-1951 VGCRCQIIK
+1951 
-1960 YPNCWERLRAA
+1960 

>member
-7 IKVKVEPDGGGVQG
+7 IKLKVEPDGGDVQG
-21 KLDEIAKNKKF
+21 KLDKIAKDKKF

-37 DKNLKTQLKSISKT
+37 DKNLKTQLNNITKKISNAVQKSLDNYLDAMGGYSKK
-51 ISGTLEKAM
+51 IEQ
-60 ANTMKAIDD
+60 
-69 YAESAQQAA
+69 AQA
-78 NVIEQAQKREQ
+78 VIEQAQKREET
-89 AALTSNINLLTGSVQ
+89 ALISSVNLLA
-104 KRKEIASVTQEQ
+104 KNAKERQEITDTIKGQ
-116 IAAQK
+116 TAAQK
-121 QLNEETKL
+121 QLNNEVKL
-129 TATQERELK
+129 TFAQESNYNARVKNSTEIQRLEESRKKWKQLGDTISNVKNIIAKNSPLDEDSELDTTKISKNFSAIQKEMQKLMSNESFSEDFKNVNTTKKYIENGISLIEQSLDKGTASIQQAVDKFQDNLARGIFYDFQGFIQQADETSIGDYVKSVFNKAGVDSDEAIKDFSNLISADVKSSSGELK
-138 NSINKDTEISILNT
+138 EAYTQYATTLLELFDELENKFTEIAT
-152 KIKQYQKIKE
+152 
-162 NISDIRTLINEV
+162 
-174 NKETTNSN
+174 
-182 DSGEAKKG
+182 
-190 NDVSNEIS
+190 
-198 SFQQNLLSVLTDPS
+198 P
-212 LKKGLKESSDNI
+212 NI
-224 SEDINTYFSLISNSF
+224 SE
-239 NRGTTEIKN
+239 NRAKEL
-248 TIANVENESNKVK
+248 AVEFQSV
-261 QVFNTFED
+261 VT
-269 IANWEDV
+269 
-276 DKNTGESRY
+276 
-285 YSFADYVD
+285 
-293 DQLVARGEDSAKI
+293 
-306 AKKFETVIS
+306 
-315 AMDMNASEE
+315 
-324 LNSAAL
+324 
-330 NYTATLKRLFEKLNE
+330 
-345 ARQKV
+345 
-350 LSSTSTEE
+350 
-358 EVKTA
+358 
-363 AKDYQEYWVEIAS
+363 EIAS
-376 TIGVLPD
+376 VIGVLPKSIKD
-383 SVKNQMVSGLD
+383 KTLKNIDAFTQDTEDKIQQSKEKIRNSIVQKNQADKIKLNVDISD
-394 SVIQTAEGKIEQRKR
+394 EQTEEKIKNTSEYIIDQLTRMKTAQEAVTNEKGRTLKAEQYITEATGKS
-409 ELQNKITGI
+409 ITGLM
-418 SSEQTKLKTAKE
+418 KLVE
-430 SDLDDTEITARIKTA
+430 
-445 TETIISQLNTMTEKQ
+445 
-460 DLVTAAKQKTLEAEQ
+460 
-475 SIVKATQ
+475 
-482 ESINALQ
+482 
-489 TLVKQKEQIAE
+489 QKEQIADR
-500 EISKLKSEAT
+500 ISKLKSEAT
-510 GITNG
+510 GITDG

-549 SVAESN
+549 SVVESN

-638 RASNSINT
+638 NASNSIST
-646 ITAELK
+646 ITTELK

-665 SPMIEAAI
+665 RPMIEAAT
-673 ALNDTFKQYSES
+673 ALNNTFKQYSES
-685 LADIKTNAGIMNG
+685 LADIKTNAGLING
-698 TAVTTKRGKKVA
+698 TAATAKRGKKAV
-710 TETASMDDVAASAAK
+710 TETDSMDDVAASVAK

-772 TTGERTAITT
+772 TTGERTATT
-782 ADAAKQQQSA
+782 TVDAAKQQQSA

-822 EAAQAGGTID
+822 EAAQASGTID
-832 ASVKILVNAGN
+832 ASVKTLVAAGS
-843 RLKRLFTSYSNI
+843 RLKRLFISYSNI
-855 AAGLQENLDKVAEID
+855 AAGLQENLDRVAEID

-900 AINSVKLPKDE
+900 VINSVELPKDE
-911 NGKTVT
+911 SGKTVT
-917 PKVDAAVAEATQR
+917 PKVDAAVTEATQR
-930 FKATLDEALSQALAT
+930 FKATLDEALNQALAT

-954 KLAKAQQSTVDAKR
+954 KLAKAQQSTVDAKK

-985 SLTNAAKSITDSMTD
+985 NLTNAAKSITDSMTD

-1041 QTSPDNSHVTSL
+1041 QTSPNNDRVTSL
-1053 AMKTGNLGAMI
+1053 AMKTGNIGSMI
-1064 KQIPEGA
+1064 KQMPDGA

-1181 EQIEVDAKRLGPQL
+1181 EQIEVDAKRIGPQL
-1195 ESALDKND
+1195 ESALDKKD
-1203 IVSLKALTDYDKNLT
+1203 IVSLKALTDYDKILT
-1218 DIEQRVAKVTDGV
+1218 DIEQRVAKVIDGV

-1262 NLNVDGAESAKITR
+1262 NLKVDGAESAKITR

-1287 IAAARKAYEDDWSS
+1287 IANARKAYEDDWSS

-1358 TTLQRSA
+1358 TALQRSA
-1365 GNKGFKEL
+1365 GNKGFKN
-1373 GGDNGVYKQTE
+1373 NGIYQQTE
-1384 SALKKMAEEAEK
+1384 SALKKMVEEAEK

-1414 KDAKT
+1414 ENAKT

-1424 SDTLNAVKTKIGE
+1424 SDALNAVKTKIGE
-1437 TKAEAD
+1437 TKAKAD
-1443 KFNGALKS
+1443 EFNGALKS

-1497 ELLKSGK
+1497 KLLESGK

-1542 KKLFETN
+1542 KKLFATN

-1557 VINIVEQGL
+1557 VISMVEQGL

-1607 LGASI
+1607 LSASI

-1624 LGYNLKDSKE
+1624 LGYSLKDSKE

-1684 NNYAIS
+1684 KQHCPKFTIS
-1690 SAGVG
+1690 VKGWRHPRPRKDMEFNDNF
-1695 SALQRS
+1695 LY
-1701 ASALHTA
+1701 
-1708 GNTLDQSI
+1708 GNREVI
-1716 GMIVAAN
+1716 FFMCI
-1723 DVAQDPES
+1723 
-1731 VGNAL
+1731 
-1736 KVLSLRIRGAK
+1736 KSL
-1747 TDLEQMGESTDDV
+1747 
-1760 AVSTSKLREQIK
+1760 
-1772 ALTNVDGKGG
+1772 N
-1782 FDILTKSGDFKS
+1782 
-1794 TYEIMEGIAN
+1794 
-1804 VWKEMNDVDKAS
+1804 
-1816 LLEQVAGKN
+1816 
-1825 RANVVSGMLDNW
+1825 
-1837 KDAQDAAKTAA
+1837 
-1848 ESAGSA
+1848 
-1854 TKENE
+1854 
-1859 TYLDSIN
+1859 SIN
-1866 GKISQFTAAFEKLS
+1866 
-1880 KDVLDSDLIKFFIEL
+1880 
-1895 ATHIANLADEA
+1895 
-1906 VKLVDNFGLIPT
+1906 P
-1918 ALTGISTGL
+1918 
-1927 VTSLIKNKGTSGK
+1927 
-1940 LYARLHKGNSC
+1940 
-1951 VGCRCQIIK
+1951 
-1960 YPNCWERLRAA
+1960 

>member
-7 IKVKVEPDGGGVQG
+7 IKVKVEPDGGSVQG
-21 KLDEIAKNKKF
+21 KLDEIAKDKKF

-665 SPMIEAAI
+665 SPMIEAAT
-673 ALNDTFKQYSES
+673 ALNNTFKQYSES
-685 LADIKTNAGIMNG
+685 LADIKTNAGLMNG
-698 TAVTTKRGKKVA
+698 TVTKAKRGKKA
-710 TETASMDDVAASAAK
+710 TAETASMDDVAASVTK

-772 TTGERTAITT
+772 TTGERTATTT

-822 EAAQAGGTID
+822 EAAQASGTID
-832 ASVKILVNAGN
+832 ASVKTLVNAGN
-843 RLKRLFTSYSNI
+843 RLKRLFTSYANI

-917 PKVDAAVAEATQR
+917 PKVDAAVTEATQR

-954 KLAKAQQSTVDAKR
+954 KLAKAQKSTTDAEK

-1007 TDEVNMDQ
+1007 TDEANMDQ

-1064 KQIPEGA
+1064 KQMPEGA

-1114 VKQVNKETQEAAK
+1114 VKQVNKETQEAVK

-1195 ESALDKND
+1195 ESALDKKD

-1287 IAAARKAYEDDWSS
+1287 IANARKAYEDDWSS

-1373 GGDNGVYKQTE
+1373 GGDNGVYKQTKGALE
-1384 SALKKMAEEAEK
+1384 SMAKKAEQ

-1414 KDAKT
+1414 ENAKT

-1424 SDTLNAVKTKIGE
+1424 SDALNAVKTKIGE

-1504 ITQQNGQEYASK
+1504 ITQQNGQEYASE

-1557 VINIVEQGL
+1557 VINMVEQGL

-1837 KDAQDAAKTAA
+1837 KDAQNAAKTAA

-1906 VKLVDNFGLIPT
+1906 VKLVDNIGLIPT
-1918 ALTGISTGL
+1918 AIGGIGAAL
-1927 VTSLIKNKGTSGK
+1927 GVSLIKNKGTSGK

>member
-21 KLDEIAKNKKF
+21 KLNEIAKNKKF
-32 NVQIG
+32 NVQI
-37 DKNLKTQLKSISKT
+37 DPKSLEKQLTKISKT
-51 ISGTLEKAM
+51 VASTLQNSMEKVKKEM
-60 ANTMKAIDD
+60 DS
-69 YAESAQQAA
+69 YAESAQQATI
-78 NVIEQAQKREQ
+78 VIRQA
-89 AALTSNINLLTGSVQ
+89 
-104 KRKEIASVTQEQ
+104 
-116 IAAQK
+116 
-121 QLNEETKL
+121 
-129 TATQERELK
+129 QEREKAALITNVNLLAQSAQERKNAVDAINKQTSAQKNLNDQTQLTSTQKGKIDNSAIIKNLNRERDAYVELSTAVSDFNKVISSSEGVNNNTAANSIKSLKPVQKDIAAIVTDISFSAESEDDIK
-138 NSINKDTEISILNT
+138 NSVLSGFNAIEEGLNEGSEKVKTVIDNIQNSSKSSIKSILDLYSEVISAGDNGLLAQYIANDENATKEAIAEIVTKYGEIAEVSTHDVETTTDKAFDKISEAFNGLKDKLAATAKEVISADTEEAT
-152 KIKQYQKIKE
+152 KKAAVKYLALFAQM
-162 NISDIRTLINEV
+162 
-174 NKETTNSN
+174 
-182 DSGEAKKG
+182 A
-190 NDVSNEIS
+190 DVIG
-198 SFQQNLLSVLTDPS
+198 
-212 LKKGLKESSDNI
+212 GLSDNVRKKAI
-224 SEDINTYFSLISNSF
+224 ENVDSVTEDI
-239 NRGTTEIKN
+239 GKEIEQK
-248 TIANVENESNKVK
+248 TKELSQKYDEVAEQPDNKVK
-261 QVFNTFED
+261 LN
-269 IANWEDV
+269 V
-276 DKNTGESRY
+276 DLNDEQIDTRVKETSSYIVE
-285 YSFADYVD
+285 
-293 DQLVARGEDSAKI
+293 QLNK
-306 AKKFETVIS
+306 
-315 AMDMNASEE
+315 M
-324 LNSAAL
+324 
-330 NYTATLKRLFEKLNE
+330 
-345 ARQKV
+345 
-350 LSSTSTEE
+350 
-358 EVKTA
+358 
-363 AKDYQEYWVEIAS
+363 KDAQ
-376 TIGVLPD
+376 L
-383 SVKNQMVSGLD
+383 
-394 SVIQTAEGKIEQRKR
+394 
-409 ELQNKITGI
+409 
-418 SSEQTKLKTAKE
+418 
-430 SDLDDTEITARIKTA
+430 EIT
-445 TETIISQLNTMTEKQ
+445 
-460 DLVTAAKQKTLEAEQ
+460 VAKQGTLEAEKA
-475 SIVKATQ
+475 IVKATQ
-482 ESINALQ
+482 DSINALK
-489 TLVKQKEQIAE
+489 TLVKQKEQIAD
-500 EISKLKSEAT
+500 EISKLKSEVT
-510 GITNG
+510 GITDG

-638 RASNSINT
+638 NASNSISV
-646 ITAELK
+646 ITTELK

-665 SPMIEAAI
+665 RPMIEAAT
-673 ALNDTFKQYSES
+673 ALNNTFKQYSES
-685 LADIKTNAGIMNG
+685 LADIKTNAGLMNG
-698 TAVTTKRGKKVA
+698 TVTKAKRGKKAV
-710 TETASMDDVAASAAK
+710 TETDSMDDVAASAAK

-772 TTGERTAITT
+772 TTGERTATTT

-822 EAAQAGGTID
+822 EAAQASGTID
-832 ASVKILVNAGN
+832 ASVKTLVNAGN
-843 RLKRLFTSYSNI
+843 RLKRLFTSYANI
-855 AAGLQENLDKVAEID
+855 AAGLQENLDRVAEID

-900 AINSVKLPKDE
+900 AINSVELPKDE

-954 KLAKAQQSTVDAKR
+954 KLAKAQQSTVDAKK

-1041 QTSPDNSHVTSL
+1041 QTSPNNDRVTSL

-1064 KQIPEGA
+1064 KQIPEGT

-1127 AAAQSAIKSAQDLE
+1127 AAAQSAIKSTQDLE

-1195 ESALDKND
+1195 ESALDKKD

-1238 VKSVADQKEE
+1238 VKSVADQKEK

-1276 LRKELEESKTT
+1276 LRKEFEESKTT
-1287 IAAARKAYEDDWSS
+1287 IADARKAYEDDWSS

-1327 ANDTMADNGTRSN
+1327 ANDTMADNSVRSN

-1365 GNKGFKEL
+1365 GNKGFK
-1373 GGDNGVYKQTE
+1373 DNGIYQQTE
-1384 SALKKMAEEAEK
+1384 SALKKMVEEAEK

-1414 KDAKT
+1414 ENAKT

-1424 SDTLNAVKTKIGE
+1424 SDALNAVKTKIGE

-1497 ELLKSGK
+1497 KLLESGK
-1504 ITQQNGQEYASK
+1504 ITQQNGQEYASE

-1557 VINIVEQGL
+1557 VINMVQQGL

-1607 LGASI
+1607 LGTSI

-1624 LGYNLKDSKE
+1624 LGYNLKDAKE

-1684 NNYAIS
+1684 KQHCPKFTIS
-1690 SAGVG
+1690 VKGWRHPRPRKDMEFNDNF
-1695 SALQRS
+1695 LY
-1701 ASALHTA
+1701 
-1708 GNTLDQSI
+1708 GNREVIFLCVQEITKVSLLKEQS
-1716 GMIVAAN
+1716 
-1723 DVAQDPES
+1723 
-1731 VGNAL
+1731 
-1736 KVLSLRIRGAK
+1736 
-1747 TDLEQMGESTDDV
+1747 
-1760 AVSTSKLREQIK
+1760 
-1772 ALTNVDGKGG
+1772 LTN
-1782 FDILTKSGDFKS
+1782 
-1794 TYEIMEGIAN
+1794 
-1804 VWKEMNDVDKAS
+1804 
-1816 LLEQVAGKN
+1816 
-1825 RANVVSGMLDNW
+1825 
-1837 KDAQDAAKTAA
+1837 
-1848 ESAGSA
+1848 
-1854 TKENE
+1854 EN
-1859 TYLDSIN
+1859 I
-1866 GKISQFTAAFEKLS
+1866 
-1880 KDVLDSDLIKFFIEL
+1880 IKF
-1895 ATHIANLADEA
+1895 
-1906 VKLVDNFGLIPT
+1906 
-1918 ALTGISTGL
+1918 
-1927 VTSLIKNKGTSGK
+1927 
-1940 LYARLHKGNSC
+1940 
-1951 VGCRCQIIK
+1951 RC
-1960 YPNCWERLRAA
+1960 

>member
-32 NVQIG
+32 NVQI
-37 DKNLKTQLKSISKT
+37 DPKSLEKQLTKISKT
-51 ISGTLEKAM
+51 VASTLQNSMEKVRKEM
-60 ANTMKAIDD
+60 DS
-69 YAESAQQAA
+69 YAESAQQATI
-78 NVIEQAQKREQ
+78 VIRQA
-89 AALTSNINLLTGSVQ
+89 
-104 KRKEIASVTQEQ
+104 
-116 IAAQK
+116 
-121 QLNEETKL
+121 
-129 TATQERELK
+129 QEREKAALITNVNLLAQSAQERKNAVDAINKQTSAQKNLNDQTQLTSTQKGKIDNSAIIKNLNRERDAYVELSTAVSDFNKVISSSEGVNNNTAANSIKSLKPVQKDIAAIVTDISFSAESEDDIK
-138 NSINKDTEISILNT
+138 NSVLSGFNAIEEGLNEGSEKVKTVIDNIQNSSKSSIKSILDLYSEVISAGDNGLLAQYIANDENATEGAIAEIVTKYGEIVEVSTHDVETTTDKAFDKISKAFNGLKDKLAATAKEVISADTEEAT
-152 KIKQYQKIKE
+152 KKAAVKYLALFAQMADVIGALPDNVRKKAIE
-162 NISDIRTLINEV
+162 NV
-174 NKETTNSN
+174 
-182 DSGEAKKG
+182 DS
-190 NDVSNEIS
+190 V
-198 SFQQNLLSVLTDPS
+198 T
-212 LKKGLKESSDNI
+212 
-224 SEDINTYFSLISNSF
+224 EDI
-239 NRGTTEIKN
+239 GKEIEQK
-248 TIANVENESNKVK
+248 TKELSQKYDEVAEQPDNKVK
-261 QVFNTFED
+261 LN
-269 IANWEDV
+269 V
-276 DKNTGESRY
+276 DLNDEQIDTRVKETSSYIVE
-285 YSFADYVD
+285 
-293 DQLVARGEDSAKI
+293 QLNK
-306 AKKFETVIS
+306 
-315 AMDMNASEE
+315 M
-324 LNSAAL
+324 
-330 NYTATLKRLFEKLNE
+330 
-345 ARQKV
+345 
-350 LSSTSTEE
+350 
-358 EVKTA
+358 
-363 AKDYQEYWVEIAS
+363 KDAQ
-376 TIGVLPD
+376 L
-383 SVKNQMVSGLD
+383 
-394 SVIQTAEGKIEQRKR
+394 
-409 ELQNKITGI
+409 
-418 SSEQTKLKTAKE
+418 
-430 SDLDDTEITARIKTA
+430 EIT
-445 TETIISQLNTMTEKQ
+445 E
-460 DLVTAAKQKTLEAEQ
+460 AKQGTLEAEKA
-475 SIVKATQ
+475 IVKATQ
-482 ESINALQ
+482 DSINALK
-489 TLVKQKEQIAE
+489 TLVDQKEQIADK
-500 EISKLKSEAT
+500 ISKLKSEAT
-510 GITNG
+510 GITDG

-549 SVAESN
+549 SVVESN

-575 NKTLAISTAFLTSL
+575 NNTLGTSTAFLTSL
-589 TKEDKTAKGKRGG
+589 TKEDKPTKGKRGG

-607 ADTTEVDEAVKLQQ
+607 ADATEVDEAVKLQQ

-638 RASNSINT
+638 NASNSIST
-646 ITAELK
+646 ITTELK

-665 SPMIEAAI
+665 RPMIEAAI
-673 ALNDTFKQYSES
+673 ALNNTFKQYSES
-685 LADIKTNAGIMNG
+685 LADIKNTAGLMNG
-698 TAVTTKRGKKVA
+698 TTATAKRGKKVT
-710 TETASMDDVAASAAK
+710 TETASMDDVSASVTK

-732 IHTVFT
+732 IHTIFT
-738 KFAKIGAATN
+738 KFAKIGAATD

-772 TTGERTAITT
+772 TAGERTATTT
-782 ADAAKQQQSA
+782 ANAAKQQQSA

-822 EAAQAGGTID
+822 EAAQASGTID
-832 ASVKILVNAGN
+832 ASVKTLVNAGN
-843 RLKRLFTSYSNI
+843 RVKRLFTSYANI

-917 PKVDAAVAEATQR
+917 PKVDAAVTEATQR
-930 FKATLDEALSQALAT
+930 FKATLDEALNQALAT

-954 KLAKAQQSTVDAKR
+954 KLAKAQKSTTDAKK

-1041 QTSPDNSHVTSL
+1041 QTSPNNDRVTSL
-1053 AMKTGNLGAMI
+1053 AMKTGNIGSMI
-1064 KQIPEGA
+1064 KQMPDGA

-1127 AAAQSAIKSAQDLE
+1127 AAAQRAIKSAQDLE

-1157 NNTIA
+1157 NDTIA
-1162 KGKEIEGNGKAFNE
+1162 KGKEIEGNGKAFNG

-1195 ESALDKND
+1195 ESALDKKD
-1203 IVSLKALTDYDKNLT
+1203 IVSLKALTNYDKNLT

-1248 LKNIDPTAAINKAL
+1248 LKNIDPTAAFNKAL
-1262 NLNVDGAESAKITR
+1262 NLKVDGAESAKITR
-1276 LRKELEESKTT
+1276 LRKELKESNTT
-1287 IAAARKAYEDDWSS
+1287 IADARKAYEDDWSS
-1301 DNFDKLVTAMKNGQD
+1301 DNFDKLVTAMKNGQN

-1345 QIKDFLANYQTML
+1345 QIKDFLANHKTML
-1358 TTLQRSA
+1358 TALQRSA
-1365 GNKGFKEL
+1365 GNKGFK
-1373 GGDNGVYKQTE
+1373 DNGIYQQTE
-1384 SALKKMAEEAEK
+1384 SALKKMAEEAEQ

-1414 KDAKT
+1414 ENAKT

-1424 SDTLNAVKTKIGE
+1424 SDALNAVKTKIGE

-1443 KFNGALKS
+1443 KFNGNLKS

-1504 ITQQNGQEYASK
+1504 ITQQNGQEYASE

-1557 VINIVEQGL
+1557 VISMVEQGL

-1581 ELKKVTNETDNTY
+1581 ELKKVTDETDNTY

-1624 LGYNLKDSKE
+1624 LGYSLEDSKE

-1804 VWKEMNDVDKAS
+1804 VWKKMNDVDKAS

>member
-21 KLDEIAKNKKF
+21 KLNEIAKDKKF

-51 ISGTLEKAM
+51 ISGAMEKAM

-69 YAESAQQAA
+69 YAKSAQQAA
-78 NVIEQAQKREQ
+78 AVIEQAQKREQ

-104 KRKEIASVTQEQ
+104 KRKELASATQEQ
-116 IAAQK
+116 IVAQK
-121 QLNEETKL
+121 QLNEGIKL

-138 NSINKDTEISILNT
+138 NSINKDTEISALNT

-162 NISDIRTLINEV
+162 NIYDIKTLVAEINA
-174 NKETTNSN
+174 ETTNSN
-182 DSGEAKKG
+182 DDEKAKNG
-190 NDVSNEIS
+190 NDVSSEIS
-198 SFQQNLLSVLTDPS
+198 SFQQKLLST
-212 LKKGLKESSDNI
+212 LKNPTLKQGLQENSNDI
-224 SEDINTYFSLISNSF
+224 SKDIDTYFSLMSDSF
-239 NRGTTEIKN
+239 EKGAVEIKN
-248 TIANVENESNKVK
+248 VVGNETDKIK
-261 QVFNTFED
+261 QVFNVFED
-269 IANWEDV
+269 IVKWDDPDV
-276 DKNTGESRY
+276 GYES
-285 YSFADYVD
+285 FTDYVK
-293 DQLVARGEDSAKI
+293 DQLAETEEDSNKVAKQF
-306 AKKFETVIS
+306 KTVIK
-315 AMDMNASEE
+315 AIDMKASEE

-330 NYTATLKRLFEKLNE
+330 NYTATLKSLFEKLNE

-358 EVKTA
+358 EVETA

-376 TIGVLPD
+376 TIGILPD
-383 SVKNQMVSGLD
+383 SVKNQMVSGID
-394 SVIQTAEGKIEQRKR
+394 NTIQAVEERIEQRKK
-409 ELQNKITGI
+409 ELQNKVAGI
-418 SSEQTKLKTAKE
+418 SDAQTELKTMSE
-430 SDLDDTEITARIKTA
+430 PDLDDTEITARIKST
-445 TETIISQLNTMTEKQ
+445 TETIISQLDTMAQKQ
-460 DLVTAAKQKTLEAEQ
+460 KDVTAAKNGTLEAEQ
-475 SIVKATQ
+475 AIYTETKKSID
-482 ESINALQ
+482 ALQ

-510 GITNG
+510 GITDG
-515 KDKADDAKT
+515 KNKADDAKT

-549 SVAESN
+549 SVVESN

-561 KTKAAEFNAAIESI
+561 KTKAAEFNAAIDSI

-589 TKEDKTAKGKRGG
+589 TKEDKPTKGKRG

-607 ADTTEVDEAVKLQQ
+607 TETTEVDEAVKLQQ

-628 AADAVKNAIT
+628 AADAVKNAIA
-638 RASNSINT
+638 RASNSIST

-652 TAATSAD
+652 TAAASAD

-665 SPMIEAAI
+665 RPMIEAAI
-673 ALNDTFKQYSES
+673 ALNNTFKQYSES
-685 LADIKTNAGIMNG
+685 LADIKNTAGLMNG
-698 TAVTTKRGKKVA
+698 TAATAKRGKKAA
-710 TETASMDDVAASAAK
+710 TETASMDDVAASVTK

-738 KFAKIGAATN
+738 KFAKIGAATD

-772 TTGERTAITT
+772 TTGERTATTT
-782 ADAAKQQQSA
+782 ADAAKQQQNA
-792 AQELSA
+792 TQELSA

-815 RATTALS
+815 KATTALS
-822 EAAQAGGTID
+822 EAAQASGTID
-832 ASVKILVNAGN
+832 ASVKTLIAAGN

-954 KLAKAQQSTVDAKR
+954 KLAKAQKSTTDAEK

-1053 AMKTGNLGAMI
+1053 AMKTGNIGSMI
-1064 KQIPEGA
+1064 KQMPDGA

-1127 AAAQSAIKSAQDLE
+1127 AAEQVANEESESTNALLTNVAKWAEFTQAYDEAAKFQFDNKTTENYDNSVKKLSADLSYVLE
-1141 QRQALATE
+1141 I
-1149 LQQRFDAL
+1149 
-1157 NNTIA
+1157 IA
-1162 KGKEIEGNGKAFNE
+1162 
-1176 FHSAL
+1176 
-1181 EQIEVDAKRLGPQL
+1181 R
-1195 ESALDKND
+1195 LDKEGGDRNADVLQTAIRAAEKD
-1203 IVSLKALTDYDKNLT
+1203 IA
-1218 DIEQRVAKVTDGV
+1218 DIKTQTAQLQELSKIDPAAS
-1231 ISTTSKA
+1231 ISKA
-1238 VKSVADQKEE
+1238 SKLDV
-1248 LKNIDPTAAINKAL
+1248 NGT
-1262 NLNVDGAESAKITR
+1262 ESAKITR
-1276 LRKELEESKTT
+1276 LREEFKETQTALEK
-1287 IAAARKAYEDDWSS
+1287 ARKEYEKDWSS
-1301 DNFDKLVTAMKNGQD
+1301 ENFDKLKIAMNNCASAAKN
-1316 AANKFTTAVKT
+1316 FTTAVNT
-1327 ANDTMADNGTRSN
+1327 ANDTMADNSVKSN

-1358 TTLQRSA
+1358 TALQRSA
-1365 GNKGFKEL
+1365 GNKGFKQR
-1373 GGDNGVYKQTE
+1373 DDYQQTE
-1384 SALKKMAEEAEK
+1384 SALKKMVEEAEK

-1414 KDAKT
+1414 ENAKT

-1424 SDTLNAVKTKIGE
+1424 SDALNAVKTKIGE
-1437 TKAEAD
+1437 TKAKAD
-1443 KFNGALKS
+1443 EFNGALKS

-1478 ITTDPAIY
+1478 ITTDPAMY

-1497 ELLKSGK
+1497 KLLESGK
-1504 ITQQNGQEYASK
+1504 ITQQNGQEYASE

-1557 VINIVEQGL
+1557 VINMVEQGL

-1837 KDAQDAAKTAA
+1837 KDAQNAAKTAA

-1906 VKLVDNFGLIPT
+1906 VKLVDNIGLIPT
-1918 ALTGISTGL
+1918 AIGGIGAAL
-1927 VTSLIKNKGTSGK
+1927 GVSLIKNKGTSGK

>member
-32 NVQIG
+32 NVQI
-37 DKNLKTQLKSISKT
+37 DPKSLEKQLTKISKT
-51 ISGTLEKAM
+51 VASTLQNSMEKVRKEM
-60 ANTMKAIDD
+60 DS

-78 NVIEQAQKREQ
+78 IVIRQAQEREK
-89 AALTSNINLLTGSVQ
+89 AALITNVNLLAQSAQERKNAVDAINKQTSAQKNLNDQTQLTSTQKGKIDNSAIIKNLNCERDAYVELSTAVSDFNKVISSSEGVNNNVAATTAETLKSVQ
-104 KRKEIASVTQEQ
+104 K
-116 IAAQK
+116 
-121 QLNEETKL
+121 
-129 TATQERELK
+129 
-138 NSINKDTEISILNT
+138 DILNIMT
-152 KIKQYQKIKE
+152 DSSFRGGI
-162 NISDIRTLINEV
+162 D
-174 NKETTNSN
+174 ETAE
-182 DSGEAKKG
+182 EAKSALSAQFDTIEKTLDKG
-190 NDVSNEIS
+190 S
-198 SFQQNLLSVLTDPS
+198 
-212 LKKGLKESSDNI
+212 
-224 SEDINTYFSLISNSF
+224 
-239 NRGTTEIKN
+239 TEIKAAVN
-248 TIANVENESNKVK
+248 HAQTKIGSEIKGIVKSYKNFVVQGDEGNLEEYIKQNSDDVADAIAKYGKIVKTSTNEAD
-261 QVFNTFED
+261 ED
-269 IANWEDV
+269 IDDAFNHFSSIF
-276 DKNTGESRY
+276 KN
-285 YSFADYVD
+285 
-293 DQLVARGEDSAKI
+293 
-306 AKKFETVIS
+306 
-315 AMDMNASEE
+315 
-324 LNSAAL
+324 
-330 NYTATLKRLFEKLNE
+330 LKENLDN
-345 ARQKV
+345 
-350 LSSTSTEE
+350 
-358 EVKTA
+358 A
-363 AKDYQEYWVEIAS
+363 AKDVASAETDEAAKKAAIKYQAYFAQITS
-376 TIGVLPD
+376 LIGVLPD
-383 SVKNQMVSGLD
+383 DVRKKAIENVD
-394 SVIQTAEGKIEQRKR
+394 SVTEDIGKEIEQKTK
-409 ELQNKITGI
+409 ELSQKYDEVAEQPDNKVKLNVDLNDEQIDTRVKET
-418 SSEQTKLKTAKE
+418 SSYIVEQLNKMKDAQL
-430 SDLDDTEITARIKTA
+430 EIT
-445 TETIISQLNTMTEKQ
+445 E
-460 DLVTAAKQKTLEAEQ
+460 AKQGTLEAEKA
-475 SIVKATQ
+475 IVKATQ
-482 ESINALQ
+482 DSINALK
-489 TLVKQKEQIAE
+489 TLAEQKEQIADK
-500 EISKLKSEAT
+500 ISKLKSEAT
-510 GITNG
+510 SITDG

-549 SVAESN
+549 AVVESN

-638 RASNSINT
+638 NASNSIST
-646 ITAELK
+646 ITTELK

-665 SPMIEAAI
+665 RPMIEAAI
-673 ALNDTFKQYSES
+673 ALNNTFKQYSES

-698 TAVTTKRGKKVA
+698 TVTKAKRGKKA
-710 TETASMDDVAASAAK
+710 TAETASMDDVAASVTK

-772 TTGERTAITT
+772 TTGERTATTT

-809 AGEKVG
+809 AGEKVS

-822 EAAQAGGTID
+822 EAAQASGTID
-832 ASVKILVNAGN
+832 ASVKTLVNAGN
-843 RLKRLFTSYSNI
+843 RLKRLFTSYANI
-855 AAGLQENLDKVAEID
+855 AAGLQEDLDKVAEID
-870 GSKNA
+870 GSRNA

-900 AINSVKLPKDE
+900 AINSVELPKDE
-911 NGKTVT
+911 SGKTVT
-917 PKVDAAVAEATQR
+917 PKVDAAVTEATQR

-954 KLAKAQQSTVDAKR
+954 KLAKAQQSTVDAKK

-1064 KQIPEGA
+1064 KQMPEGT

-1114 VKQVNKETQEAAK
+1114 VKQVNKGTQEAAK
-1127 AAAQSAIKSAQDLE
+1127 AAAQVADEESEGTNALLANAAKYAEFTQALDEATKFQFDNKTTENYDNSVKKLSADLSSVFDAIARFDKDGSDRNADIL
-1141 QRQALATE
+1141 QALIRQAEKDVVDIKTQTVQLQE
-1149 LQQRFDAL
+1149 LSKIDPAAS
-1157 NNTIA
+1157 I
-1162 KGKEIEGNGKAFNE
+1162 
-1176 FHSAL
+1176 
-1181 EQIEVDAKRLGPQL
+1181 
-1195 ESALDKND
+1195 
-1203 IVSLKALTDYDKNLT
+1203 
-1218 DIEQRVAKVTDGV
+1218 
-1231 ISTTSKA
+1231 SKA
-1238 VKSVADQKEE
+1238 SKLD
-1248 LKNIDPTAAINKAL
+1248 IN
-1262 NLNVDGAESAKITR
+1262 GTESAKITR
-1276 LRKELEESKTT
+1276 LREEFKETQTALEK
-1287 IAAARKAYEDDWSS
+1287 ARKEYEKDWSS
-1301 DNFDKLVTAMKNGQD
+1301 ENFDKLKIAMDNCSS
-1316 AANKFTTAVKT
+1316 AAKRFTTAVNT
-1327 ANDTMADNGTRSN
+1327 ANDTMADNSVRSN

-1345 QIKDFLANYQTML
+1345 QIKDFLANHKTML
-1358 TTLQRSA
+1358 TALQRSA
-1365 GNKGFKEL
+1365 GNKGFK
-1373 GGDNGVYKQTE
+1373 DNGIYQQTE
-1384 SALKKMAEEAEK
+1384 SALKKMAEEAEQ

-1414 KDAKT
+1414 ENAKT

-1424 SDTLNAVKTKIGE
+1424 SDALNAVKTKIGE

-1443 KFNGALKS
+1443 KFNGNLKS

-1504 ITQQNGQEYASK
+1504 ITQQNGQEYASE

-1557 VINIVEQGL
+1557 VISMVEQGL

-1581 ELKKVTNETDNTY
+1581 ELKKVTDETDNTY

-1624 LGYNLKDSKE
+1624 LGYSLEDSKE

-1644 VGDGISSVNDA
+1644 VGD
-1655 SESIISTMKA
+1655 
-1665 FGVEAKDVT
+1665 
-1674 SIVDKFNEVG
+1674 
-1684 NNYAIS
+1684 
-1690 SAGVG
+1690 
-1695 SALQRS
+1695 
-1701 ASALHTA
+1701 
-1708 GNTLDQSI
+1708 
-1716 GMIVAAN
+1716 
-1723 DVAQDPES
+1723 
-1731 VGNAL
+1731 
-1736 KVLSLRIRGAK
+1736 
-1747 TDLEQMGESTDDV
+1747 
-1760 AVSTSKLREQIK
+1760 
-1772 ALTNVDGKGG
+1772 
-1782 FDILTKSGDFKS
+1782 
-1794 TYEIMEGIAN
+1794 
-1804 VWKEMNDVDKAS
+1804 
-1816 LLEQVAGKN
+1816 
-1825 RANVVSGMLDNW
+1825 
-1837 KDAQDAAKTAA
+1837 
-1848 ESAGSA
+1848 
-1854 TKENE
+1854 
-1859 TYLDSIN
+1859 
-1866 GKISQFTAAFEKLS
+1866 
-1880 KDVLDSDLIKFFIEL
+1880 
-1895 ATHIANLADEA
+1895 
-1906 VKLVDNFGLIPT
+1906 
-1918 ALTGISTGL
+1918 
-1927 VTSLIKNKGTSGK
+1927 
-1940 LYARLHKGNSC
+1940 
-1951 VGCRCQIIK
+1951 
-1960 YPNCWERLRAA
+1960 

>member
-32 NVQIG
+32 NVQI
-37 DKNLKTQLKSISKT
+37 DPKSLEKQLTKISKT
-51 ISGTLEKAM
+51 VASTLQNSMEKVRKEM
-60 ANTMKAIDD
+60 DS

-78 NVIEQAQKREQ
+78 IVIRQA
-89 AALTSNINLLTGSVQ
+89 
-104 KRKEIASVTQEQ
+104 
-116 IAAQK
+116 
-121 QLNEETKL
+121 
-129 TATQERELK
+129 QEREKAALITNVNLLAQSAQERKNAVDAINKQTSAQKNLNDQTQLTSTQKGKIDNSAIIKNLNRERDAYVELSTAVSDFNKVISSSEGVNNNTAANSIKSLKPVQKDIAAIVTDISFSAESEDDIK
-138 NSINKDTEISILNT
+138 NSVLSGFNAIEEGLNEGSEKVKTVIDNIQNSSKSSIKSILDLYSEVISAGDNGLLAQYIANDENATKEAIAEIVTKYGKIAEVSTHDVETTTDKAFDKISEAFNGLKDKLAATAKEVISADTEEAT
-152 KIKQYQKIKE
+152 KKAAVKYLALFAQMANVIGALPDNVRKKAIE
-162 NISDIRTLINEV
+162 NV
-174 NKETTNSN
+174 
-182 DSGEAKKG
+182 DS
-190 NDVSNEIS
+190 V
-198 SFQQNLLSVLTDPS
+198 T
-212 LKKGLKESSDNI
+212 
-224 SEDINTYFSLISNSF
+224 EDI
-239 NRGTTEIKN
+239 GKEIEQK
-248 TIANVENESNKVK
+248 TKELSQKYDEVAEQPDNKVK
-261 QVFNTFED
+261 
-269 IANWEDV
+269 
-276 DKNTGESRY
+276 
-285 YSFADYVD
+285 
-293 DQLVARGEDSAKI
+293 
-306 AKKFETVIS
+306 
-315 AMDMNASEE
+315 
-324 LNSAAL
+324 LN
-330 NYTATLKRLFEKLNE
+330 
-345 ARQKV
+345 V
-350 LSSTSTEE
+350 
-358 EVKTA
+358 
-363 AKDYQEYWVEIAS
+363 
-376 TIGVLPD
+376 
-383 SVKNQMVSGLD
+383 
-394 SVIQTAEGKIEQRKR
+394 
-409 ELQNKITGI
+409 
-418 SSEQTKLKTAKE
+418 
-430 SDLDDTEITARIKTA
+430 DLDDEQIDTRVKETSSYIVEQLNKMKDAQLEIT
-445 TETIISQLNTMTEKQ
+445 
-460 DLVTAAKQKTLEAEQ
+460 VAKQGTLEAEKA
-475 SIVKATQ
+475 IVKATQ
-482 ESINALQ
+482 DSINALK
-489 TLVKQKEQIAE
+489 TLVKQKEQIAD
-500 EISKLKSEAT
+500 EISKLKSEVT
-510 GITNG
+510 GITDG

-638 RASNSINT
+638 NASNSINT
-646 ITAELK
+646 ITTELK

-665 SPMIEAAI
+665 RPMIEAAT
-673 ALNDTFKQYSES
+673 ALNNTFKQYSES
-685 LADIKTNAGIMNG
+685 LADIKTNAGLMNG
-698 TAVTTKRGKKVA
+698 TVTKAKRGKKA
-710 TETASMDDVAASAAK
+710 TAETASMDDVAASVTK

-772 TTGERTAITT
+772 TTGERTATTT

-822 EAAQAGGTID
+822 EAAQASGTID
-832 ASVKILVNAGN
+832 ASVKTLVNAGN
-843 RLKRLFTSYSNI
+843 RLKRLFTSYANI

-917 PKVDAAVAEATQR
+917 PKVDAAVTEATQR

-954 KLAKAQQSTVDAKR
+954 KLAKAQKSTTDAEK

-985 SLTNAAKSITDSMTD
+985 NLTNAAKSITDSMTD
-1000 LAKLKTM
+1000 LTKLKTM

-1064 KQIPEGA
+1064 KQMPEGV

-1114 VKQVNKETQEAAK
+1114 VKQVNKETQEAVK

-1195 ESALDKND
+1195 ESALDKKD

-1287 IAAARKAYEDDWSS
+1287 IANARKAYEDDWSS

-1373 GGDNGVYKQTE
+1373 GGDNGVYKQTKGALE
-1384 SALKKMAEEAEK
+1384 SMAKKAEQ

-1414 KDAKT
+1414 ENAKT

-1424 SDTLNAVKTKIGE
+1424 SDALNAVKTKIGE

-1504 ITQQNGQEYASK
+1504 ITQQNGQEYASE

-1557 VINIVEQGL
+1557 VINMVEQGL

-1837 KDAQDAAKTAA
+1837 KDAQNAAKTAA

-1906 VKLVDNFGLIPT
+1906 VKLVDNIGLIPT
-1918 ALTGISTGL
+1918 AIGGIGAAL
-1927 VTSLIKNKGTSGK
+1927 GVSLIKNKGTSGK

>member
-7 IKVKVEPDGGGVQG
+7 IKVKVEPDGGSVQG
-21 KLDEIAKNKKF
+21 KLDEIAKKKKF

-37 DKNLKTQLKSISKT
+37 DTNLKTQLKSISKT

-69 YAESAQQAA
+69 YAKSAQQAA
-78 NVIEQAQKREQ
+78 TVIEQAQKREQ
-89 AALTSNINLLTGSVQ
+89 AALISNVNLLARNAQ
-104 KRKEIASVTQEQ
+104 ERKEITNAIQGQV
-116 IAAQK
+116 AAQNK
-121 QLNEETKL
+121 LRNETAL
-129 TATQERELK
+129 TAAQENELRK
-138 NSINKDTEISILNT
+138 MSNRDLTIRQLRAEQQEWEQLEKEISDVNNL
-152 KIKQYQKIKE
+152 IKE
-162 NISDIRTLINEV
+162 KNRAADTGSKKNNKKDDAEFTVDQKFPEVQKELLNLMTDDDAFDIGIG
-174 NKETTNSN
+174 K
-182 DSGEAKKG
+182 
-190 NDVSNEIS
+190 S
-198 SFQQNLLSVLTDPS
+198 SE
-212 LKKGLKESSDNI
+212 KA
-224 SEDINTYFSLISNSF
+224 SEDILTGFNLISDSIGKGKDAIRKAVAEF
-239 NRGTTEIKN
+239 QGESGAGSIFDTFSYLFDVEGDYSGDIDAWIDAEIPDEKIKN
-248 TIANVENESNKVK
+248 ALSKKFKSIITAASDDSENELSNAYNQYV
-261 QVFNTFED
+261 NTISKLFED
-269 IANWEDV
+269 YYAAIEKITNKASTTKDV
-276 DKNTGESRY
+276 EKGVKEL
-285 YSFADYVD
+285 
-293 DQLVARGEDSAKI
+293 Q
-306 AKKFETVIS
+306 TVI
-315 AMDMNASEE
+315 
-324 LNSAAL
+324 
-330 NYTATLKRLFEKLNE
+330 
-345 ARQKV
+345 
-350 LSSTSTEE
+350 
-358 EVKTA
+358 
-363 AKDYQEYWVEIAS
+363 VEIAS
-376 TIGVLPD
+376 TIGILPD
-383 SVKNQMVSGLD
+383 NVKEKMLANVTEPLD
-394 SVIQTAEGKIEQRKR
+394 KVKEAIEQRK
-409 ELQNKITGI
+409 EALKNKMLGND
-418 SSEQTKLKTAKE
+418 EQGSNDVKLKVDIDDA
-430 SDLDDTEITARIKTA
+430 DTEERLKNT
-445 TETIISQLNTMTEKQ
+445 TETIISQLDTMAQKQ
-460 DLVTAAKQKTLEAEQ
+460 RDITAAKEATVKAEQ
-475 SIVKATQ
+475 SIYTETQ
-482 ESINALQ
+482 KSIKELQ
-489 TLVKQKEQIAE
+489 TLVEQKEQLAKK
-500 EISKLKSEAT
+500 ISELRSEAT
-510 GITNG
+510 GIPDG
-515 KDKADDAKT
+515 KGQTEDAKM
-524 LLETLSAINPSKV
+524 LMETLSAIDPSKV
-537 KDVLDKVSAFVN
+537 KTVLDNVSTFVDSVVKSN
-549 SVAESN
+549 SE
-555 PKLETT
+555 LEAT

-607 ADTTEVDEAVKLQQ
+607 ADTTEVDETVKLQQ

-638 RASNSINT
+638 NASNSIST
-646 ITAELK
+646 ITTELK

-665 SPMIEAAI
+665 RPMIEAAI
-673 ALNDTFKQYSES
+673 ALNNTFKQYSES

-698 TAVTTKRGKKVA
+698 TVTKAKRGKKA
-710 TETASMDDVAASAAK
+710 TAETASMDDVAASVTK

-772 TTGERTAITT
+772 TTGERTATTT

-822 EAAQAGGTID
+822 EATQASGTID
-832 ASVKILVNAGN
+832 ASVKTLVNAGN
-843 RLKRLFTSYSNI
+843 RLKRLFTSYANI

-954 KLAKAQQSTVDAKR
+954 KLAKAQQSTVDAKK

-1053 AMKTGNLGAMI
+1053 AMKTGSLGAMI
-1064 KQIPEGA
+1064 KQMPEGA
-1071 VKDSYTKQFAELNDD
+1071 VKDSYIKQFAELNDD

-1127 AAAQSAIKSAQDLE
+1127 AAAQVANEESESTNALLTNVAKWAEFTQAYDEAAKFQFDNKTTENYDNSVKKLSADLSYVLE
-1141 QRQALATE
+1141 I
-1149 LQQRFDAL
+1149 
-1157 NNTIA
+1157 IA
-1162 KGKEIEGNGKAFNE
+1162 
-1176 FHSAL
+1176 
-1181 EQIEVDAKRLGPQL
+1181 R
-1195 ESALDKND
+1195 LDKEGGDRNADVLQTAIRAAEKD
-1203 IVSLKALTDYDKNLT
+1203 IA
-1218 DIEQRVAKVTDGV
+1218 DIKTQTAQLQEFSKIDPAAS
-1231 ISTTSKA
+1231 ISKA
-1238 VKSVADQKEE
+1238 SKLDV
-1248 LKNIDPTAAINKAL
+1248 NGT
-1262 NLNVDGAESAKITR
+1262 ESAKITR
-1276 LRKELEESKTT
+1276 LREEFKETQTALEK
-1287 IAAARKAYEDDWSS
+1287 ARKEYEKDWSS
-1301 DNFDKLVTAMKNGQD
+1301 ENFDKLKIAMNNCASAAKN
-1316 AANKFTTAVKT
+1316 FTTAVNT
-1327 ANDTMADNGTRSN
+1327 ANDTMANNSVKSN

-1358 TTLQRSA
+1358 TALQRSA
-1365 GNKGFKEL
+1365 GNKGFKQR
-1373 GGDNGVYKQTE
+1373 DDYQQTE
-1384 SALKKMAEEAEK
+1384 SALKKMVEEAEK

-1414 KDAKT
+1414 ENAKT

-1424 SDTLNAVKTKIGE
+1424 SDALNAVKTKIGE

-1443 KFNGALKS
+1443 KFNGNLKS

-1684 NNYAIS
+1684 KQYCPKFTIS
-1690 SAGVG
+1690 VKRWRHPRPRKDMEFNDNF
-1695 SALQRS
+1695 LY
-1701 ASALHTA
+1701 
-1708 GNTLDQSI
+1708 GNREVIFLCVQEITKVSLLKKQS
-1716 GMIVAAN
+1716 
-1723 DVAQDPES
+1723 
-1731 VGNAL
+1731 
-1736 KVLSLRIRGAK
+1736 
-1747 TDLEQMGESTDDV
+1747 
-1760 AVSTSKLREQIK
+1760 
-1772 ALTNVDGKGG
+1772 LTN
-1782 FDILTKSGDFKS
+1782 
-1794 TYEIMEGIAN
+1794 
-1804 VWKEMNDVDKAS
+1804 
-1816 LLEQVAGKN
+1816 
-1825 RANVVSGMLDNW
+1825 
-1837 KDAQDAAKTAA
+1837 
-1848 ESAGSA
+1848 
-1854 TKENE
+1854 EN
-1859 TYLDSIN
+1859 I
-1866 GKISQFTAAFEKLS
+1866 
-1880 KDVLDSDLIKFFIEL
+1880 IKF
-1895 ATHIANLADEA
+1895 
-1906 VKLVDNFGLIPT
+1906 
-1918 ALTGISTGL
+1918 
-1927 VTSLIKNKGTSGK
+1927 
-1940 LYARLHKGNSC
+1940 
-1951 VGCRCQIIK
+1951 RC
-1960 YPNCWERLRAA
+1960 

>member
-21 KLDEIAKNKKF
+21 KLNEIAKDKKF

-37 DKNLKTQLKSISKT
+37 DKNLKTQLKSISQT
-51 ISGTLEKAM
+51 ISGAMEKAM

-69 YAESAQQAA
+69 YAKSAQQAA
-78 NVIEQAQKREQ
+78 AVIEQAQKREQ

-104 KRKEIASVTQEQ
+104 KRKELASATQEQ
-116 IAAQK
+116 IVAQK
-121 QLNEETKL
+121 QLNEGIKL

-138 NSINKDTEISILNT
+138 NSINKDTEISALNT

-162 NISDIRTLINEV
+162 NISDIKTLVAEINA
-174 NKETTNSN
+174 ETTNSN
-182 DSGEAKKG
+182 DDEKAKNG
-190 NDVSNEIS
+190 NDVSSEIS
-198 SFQQNLLSVLTDPS
+198 SFQQKLLST
-212 LKKGLKESSDNI
+212 LKNPTLKQGLQENSNDI
-224 SEDINTYFSLISNSF
+224 SKDIDTYFSLMSDSF
-239 NRGTTEIKN
+239 EKGAVEIKN
-248 TIANVENESNKVK
+248 VVGNETDKIK
-261 QVFNTFED
+261 QVFNVFED
-269 IANWEDV
+269 IVKWDDPDV
-276 DKNTGESRY
+276 GYES
-285 YSFADYVD
+285 FTDYVK
-293 DQLVARGEDSAKI
+293 DQLAETEEDSNKVAKQF
-306 AKKFETVIS
+306 KTVIK
-315 AMDMNASEE
+315 AIDMKASEE

-330 NYTATLKRLFEKLNE
+330 NYTATLKSLFKKLNE

-358 EVKTA
+358 EVETA

-376 TIGVLPD
+376 TIGILPD
-383 SVKNQMVSGLD
+383 SVKNQMVSGID
-394 SVIQTAEGKIEQRKR
+394 NTIQAVEERIEQRKK
-409 ELQNKITGI
+409 ELQNKVAGI
-418 SSEQTKLKTAKE
+418 SDAQTELKTMSE
-430 SDLDDTEITARIKTA
+430 PDLDDTEITARIKST
-445 TETIISQLNTMTEKQ
+445 TETIISQLDTMAQKQ
-460 DLVTAAKQKTLEAEQ
+460 KDVTAAKNGTLEAEQ
-475 SIVKATQ
+475 AIYTETKKSID
-482 ESINALQ
+482 ALQ

-510 GITNG
+510 GITDG
-515 KDKADDAKT
+515 KNKADDAKT

-549 SVAESN
+549 SVVESN

-561 KTKAAEFNAAIESI
+561 KTKAAEFNAAIDSI

-589 TKEDKTAKGKRGG
+589 TKEDKPTKGKRG

-607 ADTTEVDEAVKLQQ
+607 TETTEVDEAVKLQQ

-628 AADAVKNAIT
+628 AADTVKNAIT
-638 RASNSINT
+638 NASNSINT
-646 ITAELK
+646 ITTELK

-665 SPMIEAAI
+665 RPMIEAAT
-673 ALNDTFKQYSES
+673 ALNNTFKQYSES
-685 LADIKTNAGIMNG
+685 LADIKTNAGLING
-698 TAVTTKRGKKVA
+698 TVTKAKRGKKAV
-710 TETASMDDVAASAAK
+710 TETDSMDDVAASVAK

-772 TTGERTAITT
+772 TTGERTATTT

-792 AQELSA
+792 AQEFSA

-815 RATTALS
+815 RVTTALS
-822 EAAQAGGTID
+822 EAAQASGTID
-832 ASVKILVNAGN
+832 ASVKTLVNAGN
-843 RLKRLFTSYSNI
+843 RLKRLFTSYANI

-930 FKATLDEALSQALAT
+930 FKATLDEALSQALTT

-954 KLAKAQQSTVDAKR
+954 KLAKAQKSTTDAKK

-1064 KQIPEGA
+1064 KQMPEGA

-1127 AAAQSAIKSAQDLE
+1127 AAAQVANEESESTNALLTNVAKWAEFTQAYDEAAKFQFDNKTTENYDNSVKKLSADLSYV
-1141 QRQALATE
+1141 L
-1149 LQQRFDAL
+1149 
-1157 NNTIA
+1157 
-1162 KGKEIEGNGKAFNE
+1162 EI
-1176 FHSAL
+1176 
-1181 EQIEVDAKRLGPQL
+1181 ITR
-1195 ESALDKND
+1195 LDKEGGDRNADVLQTAIRAAEKD
-1203 IVSLKALTDYDKNLT
+1203 IA
-1218 DIEQRVAKVTDGV
+1218 DIKTQTAQLQELSKIDPAAS
-1231 ISTTSKA
+1231 ISKA
-1238 VKSVADQKEE
+1238 SKLDV
-1248 LKNIDPTAAINKAL
+1248 NGT
-1262 NLNVDGAESAKITR
+1262 ESAKITR
-1276 LRKELEESKTT
+1276 LREEFKETQTALEK
-1287 IAAARKAYEDDWSS
+1287 ARKEYEKDWSS
-1301 DNFDKLVTAMKNGQD
+1301 ENFDKLKIAMNNCASAAKN
-1316 AANKFTTAVKT
+1316 FTTAVNT
-1327 ANDTMADNGTRSN
+1327 ANDTMADNSVRSN

-1345 QIKDFLANYQTML
+1345 QIKDFLANHQTML
-1358 TTLQRSA
+1358 TALQRSA
-1365 GNKGFKEL
+1365 GNKGFK
-1373 GGDNGVYKQTE
+1373 DNGIYQQTE
-1384 SALKKMAEEAEK
+1384 SALKKMVEEAEK

-1414 KDAKT
+1414 ENAKT

-1424 SDTLNAVKTKIGE
+1424 SDALNAVKTKIGE

-1443 KFNGALKS
+1443 KFNGNLKS

-1497 ELLKSGK
+1497 KLLESGK

-1557 VINIVEQGL
+1557 VINMVQQGL

-1684 NNYAIS
+1684 KQHCPKFTIS
-1690 SAGVG
+1690 VKGWRHPRPRKDMEFNDNF
-1695 SALQRS
+1695 LY
-1701 ASALHTA
+1701 
-1708 GNTLDQSI
+1708 GNREVIFLCVQEITKVSLLKEQS
-1716 GMIVAAN
+1716 
-1723 DVAQDPES
+1723 
-1731 VGNAL
+1731 
-1736 KVLSLRIRGAK
+1736 
-1747 TDLEQMGESTDDV
+1747 
-1760 AVSTSKLREQIK
+1760 
-1772 ALTNVDGKGG
+1772 LTN
-1782 FDILTKSGDFKS
+1782 
-1794 TYEIMEGIAN
+1794 E
-1804 VWKEMNDVDKAS
+1804 
-1816 LLEQVAGKN
+1816 
-1825 RANVVSGMLDNW
+1825 
-1837 KDAQDAAKTAA
+1837 
-1848 ESAGSA
+1848 
-1854 TKENE
+1854 
-1859 TYLDSIN
+1859 
-1866 GKISQFTAAFEKLS
+1866 KI
-1880 KDVLDSDLIKFFIEL
+1880 IKF
-1895 ATHIANLADEA
+1895 
-1906 VKLVDNFGLIPT
+1906 
-1918 ALTGISTGL
+1918 
-1927 VTSLIKNKGTSGK
+1927 
-1940 LYARLHKGNSC
+1940 
-1951 VGCRCQIIK
+1951 RC
-1960 YPNCWERLRAA
+1960 

>member
-7 IKVKVEPDGGGVQG
+7 IKVKVEPDGGSVQG

-51 ISGTLEKAM
+51 ISGTMEKAM
-60 ANTMKAIDD
+60 ANTMKAIDN
-69 YAESAQQAA
+69 YAKSAQQAA
-78 NVIEQAQKREQ
+78 GVIEQAQKREQ

-224 SEDINTYFSLISNSF
+224 SESINTYFSLMSNSF
-239 NRGTTEIKN
+239 NKGTTEIKN
-248 TIANVENESNKVK
+248 TIANVENEANKVK

-285 YSFADYVD
+285 DSFADYVD
-293 DQLVARGEDSAKI
+293 DQLVGLGEDSDKI
-306 AKKFETVIS
+306 AEKFETVIS

-383 SVKNQMVSGLD
+383 SVKNQMVSGFD
-394 SVIQTAEGKIEQRKR
+394 SAIQTAEGKIEQRKR

-510 GITNG
+510 GITDG

-589 TKEDKTAKGKRGG
+589 TNEDKTVKGKRGG

-638 RASNSINT
+638 NASNSIST
-646 ITAELK
+646 ITTELK

-665 SPMIEAAI
+665 RPMIEAAT
-673 ALNDTFKQYSES
+673 ALNNTFKQYSES
-685 LADIKTNAGIMNG
+685 LADIKTNAGLING
-698 TAVTTKRGKKVA
+698 TAATAKRGKKAV
-710 TETASMDDVAASAAK
+710 TETDSMDDVAASVAK

-772 TTGERTAITT
+772 TTGGRTATTT
-782 ADAAKQQQSA
+782 ANAAKQQQSA

-815 RATTALS
+815 RATTVLS
-822 EAAQAGGTID
+822 EAAQASGTID
-832 ASVKILVNAGN
+832 ASVKTLVNAGN
-843 RLKRLFTSYSNI
+843 RLKRLFTSYANI
-855 AAGLQENLDKVAEID
+855 AAGLQENLDRVAEID

-900 AINSVKLPKDE
+900 DINSVKLPKDE

-954 KLAKAQQSTVDAKR
+954 KLAKTQQSTVDAQK

-1064 KQIPEGA
+1064 KQMPEGA

-1127 AAAQSAIKSAQDLE
+1127 AAKQVADEEAEGTNALLANAAKYVEFTQALDEATKFQFDNKTTENYDNSVKKLSADLSSVFDAIARFNKE
-1141 QRQALATE
+1141 GSDRNADILQAVIRQAEKDVADIKTQTAQLQE
-1149 LQQRFDAL
+1149 LSKIDPAAS
-1157 NNTIA
+1157 I
-1162 KGKEIEGNGKAFNE
+1162 
-1176 FHSAL
+1176 
-1181 EQIEVDAKRLGPQL
+1181 
-1195 ESALDKND
+1195 
-1203 IVSLKALTDYDKNLT
+1203 
-1218 DIEQRVAKVTDGV
+1218 
-1231 ISTTSKA
+1231 SKA
-1238 VKSVADQKEE
+1238 SKLDV
-1248 LKNIDPTAAINKAL
+1248 NGT
-1262 NLNVDGAESAKITR
+1262 ESAKITR
-1276 LRKELEESKTT
+1276 LREEFKETQTALEK
-1287 IAAARKAYEDDWSS
+1287 ARKEYEKDWSS
-1301 DNFDKLVTAMKNGQD
+1301 ENFDKLKIAMDNCSS
-1316 AANKFTTAVKT
+1316 AAKRLTTAVNT
-1327 ANDTMADNGTRSN
+1327 ANDTMADNSVKSN

-1358 TTLQRSA
+1358 TALQRSA
-1365 GNKGFKEL
+1365 GNKGFK
-1373 GGDNGVYKQTE
+1373 DNGIYQQTE

-1402 VPTFIAAMAKQF
+1402 VPTFIAEMAKQF

-1424 SDTLNAVKTKIGE
+1424 SDALNVVRTKIGE

-1443 KFNGALKS
+1443 KFNGSLKS

-1461 VSNSL
+1461 VSNTL
-1466 YTAQRYLSNNSK
+1466 YTAQRYLANNSK
-1478 ITTDPAIY
+1478 ITTDPAMY
-1486 ARYLEYIERYQ
+1486 ARYLEYIEHYQ

-1557 VINIVEQGL
+1557 VINMVQQGL

-1594 DAFLDDAGTRAKN
+1594 DVFLDDAGTRAKN

-1684 NNYAIS
+1684 KQHCPKFTIS
-1690 SAGVG
+1690 VKGWRHPRPRKDMEFNDNF
-1695 SALQRS
+1695 LY
-1701 ASALHTA
+1701 
-1708 GNTLDQSI
+1708 GNREVIFLCVQEITKVSLLKEQS
-1716 GMIVAAN
+1716 
-1723 DVAQDPES
+1723 
-1731 VGNAL
+1731 
-1736 KVLSLRIRGAK
+1736 
-1747 TDLEQMGESTDDV
+1747 
-1760 AVSTSKLREQIK
+1760 
-1772 ALTNVDGKGG
+1772 LTN
-1782 FDILTKSGDFKS
+1782 
-1794 TYEIMEGIAN
+1794 E
-1804 VWKEMNDVDKAS
+1804 
-1816 LLEQVAGKN
+1816 
-1825 RANVVSGMLDNW
+1825 
-1837 KDAQDAAKTAA
+1837 
-1848 ESAGSA
+1848 
-1854 TKENE
+1854 
-1859 TYLDSIN
+1859 
-1866 GKISQFTAAFEKLS
+1866 KI
-1880 KDVLDSDLIKFFIEL
+1880 
-1895 ATHIANLADEA
+1895 
-1906 VKLVDNFGLIPT
+1906 
-1918 ALTGISTGL
+1918 
-1927 VTSLIKNKGTSGK
+1927 
-1940 LYARLHKGNSC
+1940 
-1951 VGCRCQIIK
+1951 
-1960 YPNCWERLRAA
+1960 

>member
-7 IKVKVEPDGGGVQG
+7 IKVKVEPDGGSVQG
-21 KLDEIAKNKKF
+21 KLDEIAKKKKF

-37 DKNLKTQLKSISKT
+37 DTNLKTQLKSISKT

-69 YAESAQQAA
+69 YAKSAQQAA
-78 NVIEQAQKREQ
+78 TVIEQAQKREQ
-89 AALTSNINLLTGSVQ
+89 AALISNVNLLARNAQ
-104 KRKEIASVTQEQ
+104 ERKEITNAIQGQV
-116 IAAQK
+116 AAQNK
-121 QLNEETKL
+121 LRNETAL
-129 TATQERELK
+129 TAAQENELRK
-138 NSINKDTEISILNT
+138 MSNRDLTIRQLRAEQQEWEQLEKEISDVNNL
-152 KIKQYQKIKE
+152 IKE
-162 NISDIRTLINEV
+162 KNRAADTGRKKNNKKDDAEFTVDQKFPEVQKELLNLMTDDDAFDIGIG
-174 NKETTNSN
+174 K
-182 DSGEAKKG
+182 
-190 NDVSNEIS
+190 S
-198 SFQQNLLSVLTDPS
+198 SE
-212 LKKGLKESSDNI
+212 KA
-224 SEDINTYFSLISNSF
+224 SEDILTGFNLISDSIGKGKDAIRKAVAEF
-239 NRGTTEIKN
+239 QGESGAGSIFDTFSYLFDVEGDYSGDIDAWIDAEIPDEKIKN
-248 TIANVENESNKVK
+248 ALSKKFKSIITAASDDSENELSNAYNQYV
-261 QVFNTFED
+261 NTISKLFED
-269 IANWEDV
+269 YYAAIEKITNKASTTKDV
-276 DKNTGESRY
+276 EKGVKEL
-285 YSFADYVD
+285 
-293 DQLVARGEDSAKI
+293 Q
-306 AKKFETVIS
+306 TVI
-315 AMDMNASEE
+315 
-324 LNSAAL
+324 
-330 NYTATLKRLFEKLNE
+330 
-345 ARQKV
+345 
-350 LSSTSTEE
+350 
-358 EVKTA
+358 
-363 AKDYQEYWVEIAS
+363 VEIAS
-376 TIGVLPD
+376 TIGILPD
-383 SVKNQMVSGLD
+383 NVKEKMLANVTEPLD
-394 SVIQTAEGKIEQRKR
+394 KVKEAIEQRK
-409 ELQNKITGI
+409 EALKNKMLGND
-418 SSEQTKLKTAKE
+418 EQGSNDVKLKVDIDDA
-430 SDLDDTEITARIKTA
+430 DTEERLKNT
-445 TETIISQLNTMTEKQ
+445 TETIISQLDTMAQKQ
-460 DLVTAAKQKTLEAEQ
+460 RDITAAKEATVKAEQ
-475 SIVKATQ
+475 SIYTETQ
-482 ESINALQ
+482 KSIKELQ
-489 TLVKQKEQIAE
+489 TLVEQKEQLAKK
-500 EISKLKSEAT
+500 ISELRSEAT
-510 GITNG
+510 GIPDG
-515 KDKADDAKT
+515 KGQTEDAKM
-524 LLETLSAINPSKV
+524 LMETLSAIDPSKV
-537 KDVLDKVSAFVN
+537 KTVLDNVSTFVDSVVKSN
-549 SVAESN
+549 SE
-555 PKLETT
+555 LEAT

-607 ADTTEVDEAVKLQQ
+607 ADTTEVDETVKLQQ

-638 RASNSINT
+638 NASNSIST
-646 ITAELK
+646 ITTELK

-665 SPMIEAAI
+665 RPMIEAAI
-673 ALNDTFKQYSES
+673 ALNNTFKQYSES

-698 TAVTTKRGKKVA
+698 TVTKAKRGKKA
-710 TETASMDDVAASAAK
+710 TAETASMDDVAASVTK

-772 TTGERTAITT
+772 TTGERTATTT

-822 EAAQAGGTID
+822 EAAQASGTID
-832 ASVKILVNAGN
+832 ASVKTLVNAGN
-843 RLKRLFTSYSNI
+843 RLKRLFTSYANI

-954 KLAKAQQSTVDAKR
+954 KLAKAQQSTVDAKK

-1053 AMKTGNLGAMI
+1053 AMKTGSLGAMI
-1064 KQIPEGA
+1064 KQMPEGA
-1071 VKDSYTKQFAELNDD
+1071 VKDSYIKQFAELNDD

-1127 AAAQSAIKSAQDLE
+1127 AAAQVANEESESTNALLTNVAKWAEFTQAYDEAAKFQFDNKTTENYDNSVKKLSADLSYVLE
-1141 QRQALATE
+1141 I
-1149 LQQRFDAL
+1149 
-1157 NNTIA
+1157 IA
-1162 KGKEIEGNGKAFNE
+1162 
-1176 FHSAL
+1176 
-1181 EQIEVDAKRLGPQL
+1181 R
-1195 ESALDKND
+1195 LDKEGGDRNADVLQTAIRAAEKD
-1203 IVSLKALTDYDKNLT
+1203 IA
-1218 DIEQRVAKVTDGV
+1218 DIKTQTAQLQEFSKIDPAAS
-1231 ISTTSKA
+1231 ISKA
-1238 VKSVADQKEE
+1238 SKLDV
-1248 LKNIDPTAAINKAL
+1248 NGT
-1262 NLNVDGAESAKITR
+1262 ESAKITR
-1276 LRKELEESKTT
+1276 LREEFKETQTALEK
-1287 IAAARKAYEDDWSS
+1287 ARKEYEKDWSS
-1301 DNFDKLVTAMKNGQD
+1301 ENFDKLKIAMNNCASAAKN
-1316 AANKFTTAVKT
+1316 FTTAVNT
-1327 ANDTMADNGTRSN
+1327 ANDTMANNSVKSN

-1358 TTLQRSA
+1358 TALQRSA
-1365 GNKGFKEL
+1365 GNKGFKQR
-1373 GGDNGVYKQTE
+1373 DDYQQTE
-1384 SALKKMAEEAEK
+1384 SALKKMVEEAEK

-1414 KDAKT
+1414 ENAKT

-1424 SDTLNAVKTKIGE
+1424 SDALNAVKTKIGE

-1443 KFNGALKS
+1443 KFNGNLKS

-1684 NNYAIS
+1684 KQYCPKFTIS
-1690 SAGVG
+1690 VKRWRHPRPRKDMEFNDNF
-1695 SALQRS
+1695 LY
-1701 ASALHTA
+1701 
-1708 GNTLDQSI
+1708 GNREVIFLCVQEITKVSLLKKQS
-1716 GMIVAAN
+1716 
-1723 DVAQDPES
+1723 
-1731 VGNAL
+1731 
-1736 KVLSLRIRGAK
+1736 
-1747 TDLEQMGESTDDV
+1747 
-1760 AVSTSKLREQIK
+1760 
-1772 ALTNVDGKGG
+1772 LTN
-1782 FDILTKSGDFKS
+1782 
-1794 TYEIMEGIAN
+1794 
-1804 VWKEMNDVDKAS
+1804 
-1816 LLEQVAGKN
+1816 
-1825 RANVVSGMLDNW
+1825 
-1837 KDAQDAAKTAA
+1837 
-1848 ESAGSA
+1848 
-1854 TKENE
+1854 EN
-1859 TYLDSIN
+1859 I
-1866 GKISQFTAAFEKLS
+1866 
-1880 KDVLDSDLIKFFIEL
+1880 IKF
-1895 ATHIANLADEA
+1895 
-1906 VKLVDNFGLIPT
+1906 
-1918 ALTGISTGL
+1918 
-1927 VTSLIKNKGTSGK
+1927 
-1940 LYARLHKGNSC
+1940 
-1951 VGCRCQIIK
+1951 RC
-1960 YPNCWERLRAA
+1960 

>member
-21 KLDEIAKNKKF
+21 KLNEIAKNKKF
-32 NVQIG
+32 NVQI
-37 DKNLKTQLKSISKT
+37 DPKSLEKQLTKISKT
-51 ISGTLEKAM
+51 VASTLQNSMEKVKKEM
-60 ANTMKAIDD
+60 DS
-69 YAESAQQAA
+69 YAESAQQATI
-78 NVIEQAQKREQ
+78 VIRQA
-89 AALTSNINLLTGSVQ
+89 
-104 KRKEIASVTQEQ
+104 
-116 IAAQK
+116 
-121 QLNEETKL
+121 
-129 TATQERELK
+129 QEREKAALITNVNLLAQSAQERKNAVDAINKQTSAQKNLNDQTQLTSTQKGKIDNSAIIKNLNRERDAYVELSTAVSDFNKVISSSEGVNNNTAANSIKSLKPVQKDIAAIVTDISFSAESEDDIK
-138 NSINKDTEISILNT
+138 NSVLSGFNAIEEGLNEGSEKVKTVIDNIQNSSKSSIKSILDLYSEVISAGDNGLLAQYIANDENATKEAIAEIVTKYGEIAEVSTHDVETTTDKAFDKISEAFNGLKDKLAATAKEVISADTEEAT
-152 KIKQYQKIKE
+152 KKAAVKYLALFAQMADVIGALPDNVRKKAIE
-162 NISDIRTLINEV
+162 NV
-174 NKETTNSN
+174 
-182 DSGEAKKG
+182 DS
-190 NDVSNEIS
+190 V
-198 SFQQNLLSVLTDPS
+198 T
-212 LKKGLKESSDNI
+212 
-224 SEDINTYFSLISNSF
+224 EDI
-239 NRGTTEIKN
+239 GKEIEQK
-248 TIANVENESNKVK
+248 TKELSQKYDEVAEQPDNKVK
-261 QVFNTFED
+261 LN
-269 IANWEDV
+269 V
-276 DKNTGESRY
+276 DLNDEQIDTRVKETSSYIVE
-285 YSFADYVD
+285 
-293 DQLVARGEDSAKI
+293 QLNK
-306 AKKFETVIS
+306 
-315 AMDMNASEE
+315 M
-324 LNSAAL
+324 
-330 NYTATLKRLFEKLNE
+330 
-345 ARQKV
+345 
-350 LSSTSTEE
+350 
-358 EVKTA
+358 
-363 AKDYQEYWVEIAS
+363 KDAQ
-376 TIGVLPD
+376 L
-383 SVKNQMVSGLD
+383 
-394 SVIQTAEGKIEQRKR
+394 
-409 ELQNKITGI
+409 
-418 SSEQTKLKTAKE
+418 
-430 SDLDDTEITARIKTA
+430 EIT
-445 TETIISQLNTMTEKQ
+445 
-460 DLVTAAKQKTLEAEQ
+460 VAKQGTLEAEKA
-475 SIVKATQ
+475 IVKATQ
-482 ESINALQ
+482 DSINALK
-489 TLVKQKEQIAE
+489 TLVKQKEQIAD
-500 EISKLKSEAT
+500 EISKLKSEVT
-510 GITNG
+510 GITDG

-549 SVAESN
+549 SVVESN

-575 NKTLAISTAFLTSL
+575 NNTLGVSTAFLTSL

-638 RASNSINT
+638 NASNSISV
-646 ITAELK
+646 ITTELK

-665 SPMIEAAI
+665 RPMIEAAT
-673 ALNDTFKQYSES
+673 ALNNTFKQYSES
-685 LADIKTNAGIMNG
+685 LADIKTNAGLMNG
-698 TAVTTKRGKKVA
+698 TVTKAKRGKKA
-710 TETASMDDVAASAAK
+710 TAETASMDDVAASVTK

-772 TTGERTAITT
+772 TTGERTATT
-782 ADAAKQQQSA
+782 TVDAAKQQQSA

-822 EAAQAGGTID
+822 EAAQASGTID
-832 ASVKILVNAGN
+832 ASVKTLVNAGN
-843 RLKRLFTSYSNI
+843 RLKRLFTSYANI
-855 AAGLQENLDKVAEID
+855 AAGLQENLDRVAEID

-900 AINSVKLPKDE
+900 AINSVELPKDE

-954 KLAKAQQSTVDAKR
+954 KLAKAQQSTVDAKK

-1041 QTSPDNSHVTSL
+1041 QTSPNNDRVTSL
-1053 AMKTGNLGAMI
+1053 AMKTGNIGSMI
-1064 KQIPEGA
+1064 KQMPDGA

-1127 AAAQSAIKSAQDLE
+1127 AAAQSSIKSTQDLE

-1157 NNTIA
+1157 NDTIA

-1195 ESALDKND
+1195 ESALDKKD

-1424 SDTLNAVKTKIGE
+1424 SDALNAVKTKIGE

-1906 VKLVDNFGLIPT
+1906 VKLVDNIGLIPT
-1918 ALTGISTGL
+1918 AIGGIGAAL
-1927 VTSLIKNKGTSGK
+1927 GVSLIKNKGTSGK

>member
-7 IKVKVEPDGGGVQG
+7 IKVKVEPDGGSVQG
-21 KLDEIAKNKKF
+21 KLDEIAKDKKF

-673 ALNDTFKQYSES
+673 ALNDTFKQYS
-685 LADIKTNAGIMNG
+685 DI
-698 TAVTTKRGKKVA
+698 
-710 TETASMDDVAASAAK
+710 D
-725 ANEASTQ
+725 
-732 IHTVFT
+732 
-738 KFAKIGAATN
+738 
-748 GFAEKAAQIIA
+748 
-759 ASDEVNAI
+759 
-767 ILAYK
+767 
-772 TTGERTAITT
+772 
-782 ADAAKQQQSA
+782 
-792 AQELSA
+792 
-798 QMETVGATLNN
+798 
-809 AGEKVG
+809 
-815 RATTALS
+815 
-822 EAAQAGGTID
+822 
-832 ASVKILVNAGN
+832 
-843 RLKRLFTSYSNI
+843 NI
-855 AAGLQENLDKVAEID
+855 
-870 GSKNA
+870 
-875 TTYRKLGNFIN
+875 
-886 NIVDFYKKSIGELS
+886 
-900 AINSVKLPKDE
+900 
-911 NGKTVT
+911 
-917 PKVDAAVAEATQR
+917 
-930 FKATLDEALSQALAT
+930 
-945 LKDTSGLDA
+945 TSGLDA
-954 KLAKAQQSTVDAKR
+954 KLAKAQQSTVDAQK

-1007 TDEVNMDQ
+1007 TDKVNMDQ
-1015 FAELINNSV
+1015 FADLINNSV

-1041 QTSPDNSHVTSL
+1041 QTSPNNDRVTSL
-1053 AMKTGNLGAMI
+1053 AMKTGNIGSMI
-1064 KQIPEGA
+1064 KQMPDGA

-1127 AAAQSAIKSAQDLE
+1127 AAAQSAIKSAQNLE

-1195 ESALDKND
+1195 ESALDKKD

-1218 DIEQRVAKVTDGV
+1218 DIEQRIAKVTDGV

-1262 NLNVDGAESAKITR
+1262 NLKVDGAESAKITR

-1287 IAAARKAYEDDWSS
+1287 IADARKAYEDDWSS

-1358 TTLQRSA
+1358 TALQRSA
-1365 GNKGFKEL
+1365 GNKGFKQR
-1373 GGDNGVYKQTE
+1373 DDYQQTE
-1384 SALKKMAEEAEK
+1384 SALKKMVEEAEK

-1402 VPTFIAAMAKQF
+1402 VPTFIATMANKF

-1424 SDTLNAVKTKIGE
+1424 SDALNVVKTKIGE
-1437 TKAEAD
+1437 TKAKAD
-1443 KFNGALKS
+1443 EFNGTLKS

-1478 ITTDPAIY
+1478 ITTDPAMY

-1497 ELLKSGK
+1497 KLLESGK

-1557 VINIVEQGL
+1557 VINMVEQGL

-1674 SIVDKFNEVG
+1674 GIVDKFNEVG
-1684 NNYAIS
+1684 KQHCPKFTIS
-1690 SAGVG
+1690 VKGWRHSRPRKDMEFNDNF
-1695 SALQRS
+1695 LY
-1701 ASALHTA
+1701 
-1708 GNTLDQSI
+1708 GNREVIFLCVQEITKVSLLKEQS
-1716 GMIVAAN
+1716 
-1723 DVAQDPES
+1723 
-1731 VGNAL
+1731 
-1736 KVLSLRIRGAK
+1736 
-1747 TDLEQMGESTDDV
+1747 
-1760 AVSTSKLREQIK
+1760 
-1772 ALTNVDGKGG
+1772 LTN
-1782 FDILTKSGDFKS
+1782 
-1794 TYEIMEGIAN
+1794 
-1804 VWKEMNDVDKAS
+1804 
-1816 LLEQVAGKN
+1816 
-1825 RANVVSGMLDNW
+1825 
-1837 KDAQDAAKTAA
+1837 
-1848 ESAGSA
+1848 
-1854 TKENE
+1854 EN
-1859 TYLDSIN
+1859 I
-1866 GKISQFTAAFEKLS
+1866 
-1880 KDVLDSDLIKFFIEL
+1880 IKF
-1895 ATHIANLADEA
+1895 
-1906 VKLVDNFGLIPT
+1906 
-1918 ALTGISTGL
+1918 
-1927 VTSLIKNKGTSGK
+1927 
-1940 LYARLHKGNSC
+1940 
-1951 VGCRCQIIK
+1951 RC
-1960 YPNCWERLRAA
+1960 

>member
-7 IKVKVEPDGGGVQG
+7 IKVKVEPDGGSVQG
-21 KLDEIAKNKKF
+21 KLDEIAKDKKF

-698 TAVTTKRGKKVA
+698 TAATTKRGKKVA

-725 ANEASTQ
+725 ANEVSTQ

-772 TTGERTAITT
+772 TTGERTATT
-782 ADAAKQQQSA
+782 TVDAAKQQQSA

-822 EAAQAGGTID
+822 EAAQASGTID
-832 ASVKILVNAGN
+832 ASVKTLVNAGN
-843 RLKRLFTSYSNI
+843 RLKRLFTSYANI
-855 AAGLQENLDKVAEID
+855 AAGLQENLDRVAEID

-900 AINSVKLPKDE
+900 AINSVELPKDE

-954 KLAKAQQSTVDAKR
+954 KLAKAQQSTVDAKK

-1041 QTSPDNSHVTSL
+1041 QTSPNNDRVTSL
-1053 AMKTGNLGAMI
+1053 AMKTGNIGSMI
-1064 KQIPEGA
+1064 KQMPDGA

-1127 AAAQSAIKSAQDLE
+1127 AAAQSSIKSTQDLE

-1157 NNTIA
+1157 NDTIA

-1195 ESALDKND
+1195 ESALDKKD

-1373 GGDNGVYKQTE
+1373 GGDNGVYKQTKGALE
-1384 SALKKMAEEAEK
+1384 SMAKKAEQ

-1414 KDAKT
+1414 ENAKT

-1424 SDTLNAVKTKIGE
+1424 SDALNAVKTKIGE

-1504 ITQQNGQEYASK
+1504 ITQQNGQEYASE

-1557 VINIVEQGL
+1557 IISMVEQGL

-1644 VGDGISSVNDA
+1644 VGD
-1655 SESIISTMKA
+1655 
-1665 FGVEAKDVT
+1665 
-1674 SIVDKFNEVG
+1674 
-1684 NNYAIS
+1684 
-1690 SAGVG
+1690 
-1695 SALQRS
+1695 
-1701 ASALHTA
+1701 
-1708 GNTLDQSI
+1708 
-1716 GMIVAAN
+1716 
-1723 DVAQDPES
+1723 
-1731 VGNAL
+1731 
-1736 KVLSLRIRGAK
+1736 
-1747 TDLEQMGESTDDV
+1747 
-1760 AVSTSKLREQIK
+1760 
-1772 ALTNVDGKGG
+1772 
-1782 FDILTKSGDFKS
+1782 
-1794 TYEIMEGIAN
+1794 
-1804 VWKEMNDVDKAS
+1804 
-1816 LLEQVAGKN
+1816 
-1825 RANVVSGMLDNW
+1825 
-1837 KDAQDAAKTAA
+1837 
-1848 ESAGSA
+1848 
-1854 TKENE
+1854 
-1859 TYLDSIN
+1859 
-1866 GKISQFTAAFEKLS
+1866 
-1880 KDVLDSDLIKFFIEL
+1880 
-1895 ATHIANLADEA
+1895 
-1906 VKLVDNFGLIPT
+1906 
-1918 ALTGISTGL
+1918 
-1927 VTSLIKNKGTSGK
+1927 
-1940 LYARLHKGNSC
+1940 
-1951 VGCRCQIIK
+1951 
-1960 YPNCWERLRAA
+1960 

>member
-7 IKVKVEPDGGGVQG
+7 IKLKVEPDGGDVQG
-21 KLDEIAKNKKF
+21 KLDKIAKDKKF

-37 DKNLKTQLKSISKT
+37 DKNLKTQLNNITKKISNAVQKSLDNYLDAMGGYSKK
-51 ISGTLEKAM
+51 IEQ
-60 ANTMKAIDD
+60 
-69 YAESAQQAA
+69 AQA
-78 NVIEQAQKREQ
+78 VIEQAQKREET
-89 AALTSNINLLTGSVQ
+89 ALISSVNLLA
-104 KRKEIASVTQEQ
+104 KNAKERQEITDTIKGQ
-116 IAAQK
+116 TAAQK
-121 QLNEETKL
+121 QLNNEVKL
-129 TATQERELK
+129 TFAQESNYNARVKNSTEIQRLEENRKKWKQLGDTISNVKNIIAKNSPLDEDSELDTTKISKNFSAIQKEMQKLMSNESFSEDFKNVNTTKKYIKNGISLIEQSLDKGTASIQQAVDKFQDNLARGIFYDFQGFIQQADETSIGDYVKSVFNKAGVDSDEAIKDFSNLISADVKSSSGELK
-138 NSINKDTEISILNT
+138 EAYTQYATTLLELFDEFENKFTEIAT
-152 KIKQYQKIKE
+152 
-162 NISDIRTLINEV
+162 
-174 NKETTNSN
+174 
-182 DSGEAKKG
+182 
-190 NDVSNEIS
+190 
-198 SFQQNLLSVLTDPS
+198 P
-212 LKKGLKESSDNI
+212 NI
-224 SEDINTYFSLISNSF
+224 SE
-239 NRGTTEIKN
+239 NRAKEL
-248 TIANVENESNKVK
+248 AVEFQSV
-261 QVFNTFED
+261 VT
-269 IANWEDV
+269 
-276 DKNTGESRY
+276 
-285 YSFADYVD
+285 
-293 DQLVARGEDSAKI
+293 
-306 AKKFETVIS
+306 
-315 AMDMNASEE
+315 
-324 LNSAAL
+324 
-330 NYTATLKRLFEKLNE
+330 
-345 ARQKV
+345 
-350 LSSTSTEE
+350 
-358 EVKTA
+358 
-363 AKDYQEYWVEIAS
+363 EIAS
-376 TIGVLPD
+376 VIGVLPKSIKD
-383 SVKNQMVSGLD
+383 KTLKNIDAFTQDTEDKIQQSKEKIRNSIVQKNQTDKIKLNVDISD
-394 SVIQTAEGKIEQRKR
+394 EQTEEKIKNTSEYIIDQLTRMKTAQEAVTNEKGRTLKAEQYITEATGKS
-409 ELQNKITGI
+409 ITGLM
-418 SSEQTKLKTAKE
+418 KLVE
-430 SDLDDTEITARIKTA
+430 
-445 TETIISQLNTMTEKQ
+445 
-460 DLVTAAKQKTLEAEQ
+460 
-475 SIVKATQ
+475 
-482 ESINALQ
+482 
-489 TLVKQKEQIAE
+489 QKEQIADR
-500 EISKLKSEAT
+500 ISKLKSEAT
-510 GITNG
+510 GITDS
-515 KDKADDAKT
+515 KDNADDAKT

-549 SVAESN
+549 SVVESN

-638 RASNSINT
+638 NASNSIST
-646 ITAELK
+646 ITTELK

-665 SPMIEAAI
+665 RPMIEAAT
-673 ALNDTFKQYSES
+673 ALNNTFKQYSES
-685 LADIKTNAGIMNG
+685 LADIKTNAGLING
-698 TAVTTKRGKKVA
+698 TAATAKRGKKAV
-710 TETASMDDVAASAAK
+710 TETDSMDDVATSVAK

-772 TTGERTAITT
+772 TTGERTATT
-782 ADAAKQQQSA
+782 TVDAAKQQQSA

-798 QMETVGATLNN
+798 QMEAVGAPLNN

-822 EAAQAGGTID
+822 EAAQASGTID
-832 ASVKILVNAGN
+832 ASVKTLVNAGN
-843 RLKRLFTSYSNI
+843 RLKRLFTSYANI

-917 PKVDAAVAEATQR
+917 PKVDAAVTEATQR

-954 KLAKAQQSTVDAKR
+954 KLAKAQKSTTDAEK

-985 SLTNAAKSITDSMTD
+985 SLTNTAKSITDSMTG

-1064 KQIPEGA
+1064 KQMPDGA

-1127 AAAQSAIKSAQDLE
+1127 AAAQSAIKSAQNLE

-1195 ESALDKND
+1195 ESALDKKD

-1218 DIEQRVAKVTDGV
+1218 DIEQRIAKVTDGV

-1262 NLNVDGAESAKITR
+1262 NLKVDGAESAKITR

-1287 IAAARKAYEDDWSS
+1287 IADARKAYEDDWSS

-1358 TTLQRSA
+1358 TALQRSA
-1365 GNKGFKEL
+1365 GNKGFKQR
-1373 GGDNGVYKQTE
+1373 DDYQQTE
-1384 SALKKMAEEAEK
+1384 SALKKMVEEAEK

-1402 VPTFIAAMAKQF
+1402 VPTFIATMANKF

-1424 SDTLNAVKTKIGE
+1424 SDALNVVKTKIGE
-1437 TKAEAD
+1437 TKAKAD
-1443 KFNGALKS
+1443 EFNGTLKS

-1478 ITTDPAIY
+1478 ITTDPAMY

-1497 ELLKSGK
+1497 KLLESGK

-1557 VINIVEQGL
+1557 VINMVEQGL

-1634 LADAAVLYQH
+1634 LADAAILYQH

-1674 SIVDKFNEVG
+1674 GIVDKFNEVG
-1684 NNYAIS
+1684 KQHCPKFTIS
-1690 SAGVG
+1690 VKGWRHSRPRKDMEFNDNF
-1695 SALQRS
+1695 LY
-1701 ASALHTA
+1701 
-1708 GNTLDQSI
+1708 GNREVIFLCVQEITKVSLLKEQS
-1716 GMIVAAN
+1716 
-1723 DVAQDPES
+1723 
-1731 VGNAL
+1731 
-1736 KVLSLRIRGAK
+1736 
-1747 TDLEQMGESTDDV
+1747 
-1760 AVSTSKLREQIK
+1760 
-1772 ALTNVDGKGG
+1772 LTN
-1782 FDILTKSGDFKS
+1782 
-1794 TYEIMEGIAN
+1794 
-1804 VWKEMNDVDKAS
+1804 
-1816 LLEQVAGKN
+1816 
-1825 RANVVSGMLDNW
+1825 
-1837 KDAQDAAKTAA
+1837 
-1848 ESAGSA
+1848 
-1854 TKENE
+1854 EN
-1859 TYLDSIN
+1859 I
-1866 GKISQFTAAFEKLS
+1866 
-1880 KDVLDSDLIKFFIEL
+1880 IKF
-1895 ATHIANLADEA
+1895 
-1906 VKLVDNFGLIPT
+1906 
-1918 ALTGISTGL
+1918 
-1927 VTSLIKNKGTSGK
+1927 
-1940 LYARLHKGNSC
+1940 
-1951 VGCRCQIIK
+1951 RC
-1960 YPNCWERLRAA
+1960 

>member
-21 KLDEIAKNKKF
+21 KLDEIAKDKKF

-37 DKNLKTQLKSISKT
+37 DKNLKTQLNNITKKISNAVQKSLDNYLDAMGGYSKK
-51 ISGTLEKAM
+51 IEQ
-60 ANTMKAIDD
+60 
-69 YAESAQQAA
+69 AQA
-78 NVIEQAQKREQ
+78 VIEQAQKREET
-89 AALTSNINLLTGSVQ
+89 ALISSVNLLA
-104 KRKEIASVTQEQ
+104 KNAKERQEITDTIKGQ
-116 IAAQK
+116 TAAQK
-121 QLNEETKL
+121 QLNNEVKL
-129 TATQERELK
+129 TFAQESNYNARVKNSTEIQRLEESREKWKQLGDTISNVKNIIAKKSPLDEDSELDTTKISKNFSAIQKEMQKLMSNESFSEDFKNVNTTKKYIENGISLIEQSLDKGTASIQQAVDKFQDNLARGIFYDFQGFIQQADETSIGDYVKSVFNKAGVDSDEAIKDFSNLISADVKSSSGELK
-138 NSINKDTEISILNT
+138 EAYTQYATTLLELFDELENKFTEIAT
-152 KIKQYQKIKE
+152 
-162 NISDIRTLINEV
+162 
-174 NKETTNSN
+174 
-182 DSGEAKKG
+182 
-190 NDVSNEIS
+190 
-198 SFQQNLLSVLTDPS
+198 P
-212 LKKGLKESSDNI
+212 NI
-224 SEDINTYFSLISNSF
+224 SE
-239 NRGTTEIKN
+239 NRAKEL
-248 TIANVENESNKVK
+248 AVEFQSV
-261 QVFNTFED
+261 VT
-269 IANWEDV
+269 
-276 DKNTGESRY
+276 
-285 YSFADYVD
+285 
-293 DQLVARGEDSAKI
+293 
-306 AKKFETVIS
+306 
-315 AMDMNASEE
+315 
-324 LNSAAL
+324 
-330 NYTATLKRLFEKLNE
+330 
-345 ARQKV
+345 
-350 LSSTSTEE
+350 
-358 EVKTA
+358 
-363 AKDYQEYWVEIAS
+363 EIAS
-376 TIGVLPD
+376 VIGVLPKSIKD
-383 SVKNQMVSGLD
+383 KTLKNIDAFTQDTEDKIQQSKEKIRNSIVQKNQADKIKLNVDISD
-394 SVIQTAEGKIEQRKR
+394 EQTEEKIKNTSEYIIDQLTRMKTAQEAVTNEKGRTLKAEQYITEATGKS
-409 ELQNKITGI
+409 ITGLM
-418 SSEQTKLKTAKE
+418 KLVE
-430 SDLDDTEITARIKTA
+430 
-445 TETIISQLNTMTEKQ
+445 
-460 DLVTAAKQKTLEAEQ
+460 
-475 SIVKATQ
+475 
-482 ESINALQ
+482 
-489 TLVKQKEQIAE
+489 QKEQIADR
-500 EISKLKSEAT
+500 ISKLKSEAT
-510 GITNG
+510 GITDG
-515 KDKADDAKT
+515 KDNADDAKT
-524 LLETLSAINPSKV
+524 LLETLSAINPNKV
-537 KDVLDKVSAFVN
+537 KTVLDNVSAFVD
-549 SVAESN
+549 SVVKSSSE
-555 PKLETT
+555 LETT

-575 NKTLAISTAFLTSL
+575 NKTFAISTAFLTSL

-638 RASNSINT
+638 NASNSIST
-646 ITAELK
+646 ITTELK

-665 SPMIEAAI
+665 RPMIEAAI
-673 ALNDTFKQYSES
+673 ALNNTFKQYSES
-685 LADIKTNAGIMNG
+685 LADIKNTASLMDG
-698 TAVTTKRGKKVA
+698 TVTKVKRGKKA
-710 TETASMDDVAASAAK
+710 TAETTSMDDVAASVTK

-738 KFAKIGAATN
+738 KFAKIGAATD

-772 TTGERTAITT
+772 TTGERTATTT

-798 QMETVGATLNN
+798 QMETVGETLNN

-815 RATTALS
+815 KATTALS
-822 EAAQAGGTID
+822 EAAQASGTID
-832 ASVKILVNAGN
+832 ASVKTLVAAGS

-900 AINSVKLPKDE
+900 AINSVELPKDE
-911 NGKTVT
+911 SSKTVT
-917 PKVDAAVAEATQR
+917 PKVDVAVTEATQR
-930 FKATLDEALSQALAT
+930 FKATLDEALNQALAT

-954 KLAKAQQSTVDAKR
+954 KLAKAQKSTTDAEK
-968 AKTDIVNGFA
+968 AKTDIINGFA

-985 SLTNAAKSITDSMTD
+985 SLTNAAKSITDSMAD

-1030 ISTKIRKDAML
+1030 ISTKIRKEAML
-1041 QTSPDNSHVTSL
+1041 QTSPNNDRVTSL
-1053 AMKTGNLGAMI
+1053 AMKTGNIGSMI
-1064 KQIPEGA
+1064 KQMPDGA
-1071 VKDSYTKQFAELNDD
+1071 VKESYTKQFAELNDD

-1127 AAAQSAIKSAQDLE
+1127 AAAQVADEESEGTNALLANVAKWAEFTQAFDEATKFQFDNKTTENYDNSVKKLSADLSSVLDVIARFDE
-1141 QRQALATE
+1141 EGGDRNADVLQTAIRQAEKDIADIKTQTAQLQE
-1149 LQQRFDAL
+1149 LSKIDPAAS
-1157 NNTIA
+1157 IS
-1162 KGKEIEGNGKAFNE
+1162 K
-1176 FHSAL
+1176 AL
-1181 EQIEVDAKRLGPQL
+1181 E
-1195 ESALDKND
+1195 LDVNG
-1203 IVSLKALTDYDKNLT
+1203 T
-1218 DIEQRVAKVTDGV
+1218 
-1231 ISTTSKA
+1231 
-1238 VKSVADQKEE
+1238 
-1248 LKNIDPTAAINKAL
+1248 
-1262 NLNVDGAESAKITR
+1262 ESAKITR
-1276 LRKELEESKTT
+1276 LREDFKEAQTALEK
-1287 IAAARKAYEDDWSS
+1287 ARKEYEKDWSS
-1301 DNFDKLVTAMKNGQD
+1301 DNFDKLVTAMKDGQD
-1316 AANKFTTAVKT
+1316 TANKFTTAVKT
-1327 ANDTMADNGTRSN
+1327 ANDTMADNSVRSN

-1345 QIKDFLANYQTML
+1345 QIKDFVANYQTML

-1365 GNKGFKEL
+1365 GNKGFK
-1373 GGDNGVYKQTE
+1373 DNGTYQQTKN
-1384 SALKKMAEEAEK
+1384 ALEAMAKEAEQ

-1424 SDTLNAVKTKIGE
+1424 SDALNAVKTKIGE
-1437 TKAEAD
+1437 TKAKAD
-1443 KFNGALKS
+1443 EFNGSLKS

-1486 ARYLEYIERYQ
+1486 ARYLEYIEHYQ

-1557 VINIVEQGL
+1557 VINMVQQGL

-1581 ELKKVTNETDNTY
+1581 ELKKVTDETDNTY

-1624 LGYNLKDSKE
+1624 LGYNLEDSKE

-1644 VGDGISSVNDA
+1644 VGDGISSINDA

-1760 AVSTSKLREQIK
+1760 AVSTSKLRAQIK

-1859 TYLDSIN
+1859 TYLNSIN

-1880 KDVLDSDLIKFFIEL
+1880 KDVLDSDLVKFFIEA
-1895 ATHIANLADEA
+1895 ATWVANTADNI
-1906 VKLVDNFGLIPT
+1906 VKLVDNIGLIPT

>member
-7 IKVKVEPDGGGVQG
+7 IKLKVEPDGGGVQG
-21 KLDEIAKNKKF
+21 KLNEIAKDKKF

-37 DKNLKTQLKSISKT
+37 DKNLKTQLNNITKKISNAVQKSLDNYLDAMGGYSKK
-51 ISGTLEKAM
+51 IEQ
-60 ANTMKAIDD
+60 
-69 YAESAQQAA
+69 AQA
-78 NVIEQAQKREQ
+78 VIEQAQKREET
-89 AALTSNINLLTGSVQ
+89 ALISSVNLLA
-104 KRKEIASVTQEQ
+104 KNAKERQEITDTIKGQ
-116 IAAQK
+116 TAAQK
-121 QLNEETKL
+121 QLNNEVKL
-129 TATQERELK
+129 TFAQESNYNARVKNSTEIQRLEESRKKWKQLGDTISNVKNIIAKNSPLDEDSELDTTKISKNFSAIQKEMQKLMSNESFSEDFKNVNTTKKYIENGISLIEQSLDKGTASIQQAVDKFQDNLARGIFYDFQGFIQQADETSIGDYVKSVFNKAGVDSDEAIKDFSNLISADVKSSSGELK
-138 NSINKDTEISILNT
+138 EAYTQYATTLLELFDELENKFTEIAT
-152 KIKQYQKIKE
+152 
-162 NISDIRTLINEV
+162 
-174 NKETTNSN
+174 
-182 DSGEAKKG
+182 
-190 NDVSNEIS
+190 
-198 SFQQNLLSVLTDPS
+198 P
-212 LKKGLKESSDNI
+212 NI
-224 SEDINTYFSLISNSF
+224 SE
-239 NRGTTEIKN
+239 NRAKEL
-248 TIANVENESNKVK
+248 AVEFQSV
-261 QVFNTFED
+261 VT
-269 IANWEDV
+269 
-276 DKNTGESRY
+276 
-285 YSFADYVD
+285 
-293 DQLVARGEDSAKI
+293 
-306 AKKFETVIS
+306 
-315 AMDMNASEE
+315 
-324 LNSAAL
+324 
-330 NYTATLKRLFEKLNE
+330 
-345 ARQKV
+345 
-350 LSSTSTEE
+350 
-358 EVKTA
+358 
-363 AKDYQEYWVEIAS
+363 EIAS
-376 TIGVLPD
+376 VIGVLPKSIKD
-383 SVKNQMVSGLD
+383 KTLKNIDAFTQDTEDKIQQSKEKIRNSIVQKNQADKIKLNVDISD
-394 SVIQTAEGKIEQRKR
+394 EQTEEKIKNTSEYIIDQLTRMKTAQEAVTNEKGRTLKAEQYITEATGKS
-409 ELQNKITGI
+409 ITGLM
-418 SSEQTKLKTAKE
+418 KLVE
-430 SDLDDTEITARIKTA
+430 
-445 TETIISQLNTMTEKQ
+445 
-460 DLVTAAKQKTLEAEQ
+460 
-475 SIVKATQ
+475 
-482 ESINALQ
+482 
-489 TLVKQKEQIAE
+489 QKEQIADR
-500 EISKLKSEAT
+500 ISKLKSEAT
-510 GITNG
+510 GITDG
-515 KDKADDAKT
+515 KDNADDAKT

-549 SVAESN
+549 SVVESN

-638 RASNSINT
+638 NASNSIST
-646 ITAELK
+646 ITTELK

-665 SPMIEAAI
+665 RPMIEAAT
-673 ALNDTFKQYSES
+673 ALNNTFKQYSES
-685 LADIKTNAGIMNG
+685 LADIKNTAGLMNG
-698 TAVTTKRGKKVA
+698 TAATAKRGKKVA
-710 TETASMDDVAASAAK
+710 TETASMDDVSASVTK

-732 IHTVFT
+732 IHTIFT
-738 KFAKIGAATN
+738 KFAKIGAATD

-772 TTGERTAITT
+772 TTGERTATTT

-798 QMETVGATLNN
+798 QMETVGTTLNN

-822 EAAQAGGTID
+822 EAAQASGTID
-832 ASVKILVNAGN
+832 ASVKTLVNAGN
-843 RLKRLFTSYSNI
+843 RLKRLFTSYANI

-900 AINSVKLPKDE
+900 VVNSVKLPKDE

-954 KLAKAQQSTVDAKR
+954 KLAKAQQSTVDAQK

-978 EITAVFN
+978 EITAIFN
-985 SLTNAAKSITDSMTD
+985 SLTNAAKSITDSMAD

-1041 QTSPDNSHVTSL
+1041 QTSPNNDRVTSL
-1053 AMKTGNLGAMI
+1053 AMKTGNIGSMI
-1064 KQIPEGA
+1064 KQMPDGA

-1114 VKQVNKETQEAAK
+1114 VKQVNKETQETAK
-1127 AAAQSAIKSAQDLE
+1127 AAAQVADEESEGTNALLVNAAKYAEFTQALDEATKFQFDNKTTENYDNSVKKLSADLSSVFDAIARFDNDGSDRNADIL
-1141 QRQALATE
+1141 QAAIRQAEKDVADIKTQTVQLQE
-1149 LQQRFDAL
+1149 LSKIDPAAS
-1157 NNTIA
+1157 I
-1162 KGKEIEGNGKAFNE
+1162 
-1176 FHSAL
+1176 
-1181 EQIEVDAKRLGPQL
+1181 
-1195 ESALDKND
+1195 
-1203 IVSLKALTDYDKNLT
+1203 
-1218 DIEQRVAKVTDGV
+1218 
-1231 ISTTSKA
+1231 SKA
-1238 VKSVADQKEE
+1238 SKLDV
-1248 LKNIDPTAAINKAL
+1248 NGT
-1262 NLNVDGAESAKITR
+1262 ESAKITR
-1276 LRKELEESKTT
+1276 LREEFKETQTALEK
-1287 IAAARKAYEDDWSS
+1287 ARKEYEKDWSS
-1301 DNFDKLVTAMKNGQD
+1301 ENFDKLKIAMDNCSS
-1316 AANKFTTAVKT
+1316 AAKRLTTAVNT
-1327 ANDTMADNGTRSN
+1327 ANDTMADNSVRSN

-1384 SALKKMAEEAEK
+1384 SVLKKMAEEAEK

-1424 SDTLNAVKTKIGE
+1424 SDALNAVKTKIGE

>member
-21 KLDEIAKNKKF
+21 KLNEIAKNKKF
-32 NVQIG
+32 NVQI
-37 DKNLKTQLKSISKT
+37 DPKSLEKQLTKISKT
-51 ISGTLEKAM
+51 VASTLQNSMEKVRKEM
-60 ANTMKAIDD
+60 DS
-69 YAESAQQAA
+69 YAESAQQATI
-78 NVIEQAQKREQ
+78 VIRQA
-89 AALTSNINLLTGSVQ
+89 
-104 KRKEIASVTQEQ
+104 
-116 IAAQK
+116 
-121 QLNEETKL
+121 
-129 TATQERELK
+129 QEREKAALITNVNLLAQSAQERKNAVDAINKQTSAQKNLNDQTQLTSTQKGKIDNSAIIKNLNRERDAYVELSTAVSDFNKVISSSEGVNNNTAANSIKSLKPVQKDIAAIVTDISFSAESEDDIK
-138 NSINKDTEISILNT
+138 NSVLSGFNAIEEGLNEGSEKVKTVIDNIQNSSKSSIKSILDLYSEVISAGDNGLLAQYIANDENATKEAIAEIVTKYGEIAEVSTHDVETTTDKAFDKISEAFNGLKDKLAATAKEVISTDTEEAT
-152 KIKQYQKIKE
+152 KKAAVKYLALFVQMADVIGALPDNVRKKAIE
-162 NISDIRTLINEV
+162 NV
-174 NKETTNSN
+174 
-182 DSGEAKKG
+182 DS
-190 NDVSNEIS
+190 V
-198 SFQQNLLSVLTDPS
+198 T
-212 LKKGLKESSDNI
+212 
-224 SEDINTYFSLISNSF
+224 EDI
-239 NRGTTEIKN
+239 GKEIEQK
-248 TIANVENESNKVK
+248 TKELSQKYDEVAEQPDNKVK
-261 QVFNTFED
+261 LN
-269 IANWEDV
+269 V
-276 DKNTGESRY
+276 DLNDEQIDTRVKETSSYIVE
-285 YSFADYVD
+285 
-293 DQLVARGEDSAKI
+293 QLNK
-306 AKKFETVIS
+306 
-315 AMDMNASEE
+315 M
-324 LNSAAL
+324 
-330 NYTATLKRLFEKLNE
+330 
-345 ARQKV
+345 
-350 LSSTSTEE
+350 
-358 EVKTA
+358 
-363 AKDYQEYWVEIAS
+363 KDAQ
-376 TIGVLPD
+376 L
-383 SVKNQMVSGLD
+383 
-394 SVIQTAEGKIEQRKR
+394 
-409 ELQNKITGI
+409 
-418 SSEQTKLKTAKE
+418 
-430 SDLDDTEITARIKTA
+430 EIT
-445 TETIISQLNTMTEKQ
+445 
-460 DLVTAAKQKTLEAEQ
+460 VAKQGTLEAEKA
-475 SIVKATQ
+475 IVKATQ
-482 ESINALQ
+482 DSINALK
-489 TLVKQKEQIAE
+489 TLVKQKEQIAD
-500 EISKLKSEAT
+500 EISKLKSEVT
-510 GITNG
+510 GITDG

-673 ALNDTFKQYSES
+673 VLNDTFKQYSES
-685 LADIKTNAGIMNG
+685 LADIKTNAGLING
-698 TAVTTKRGKKVA
+698 TAATAKRGKKA
-710 TETASMDDVAASAAK
+710 AIETDSMDDVAASAAK

-732 IHTVFT
+732 IHTIFT

-772 TTGERTAITT
+772 TTGERTATTT

-822 EAAQAGGTID
+822 EAAQASGTID
-832 ASVKILVNAGN
+832 ASVKTLVAAGS
-843 RLKRLFTSYSNI
+843 RLKRLFISYSNI
-855 AAGLQENLDKVAEID
+855 AAGLQENLDRVAEID

-900 AINSVKLPKDE
+900 VINSVELPKDE
-911 NGKTVT
+911 SGKTVT
-917 PKVDAAVAEATQR
+917 PKVDAAVTEATQR
-930 FKATLDEALSQALAT
+930 FKATLDEALNQALAT

-954 KLAKAQQSTVDAKR
+954 KLAKAQKSTTDAKK

-1041 QTSPDNSHVTSL
+1041 QTSPNNDRVTSL
-1053 AMKTGNLGAMI
+1053 AMKTGNIGSMI
-1064 KQIPEGA
+1064 KQMPDGA

-1101 ADIVSRTTEMAEG
+1101 AAIVSRTTEMAEG

-1195 ESALDKND
+1195 ESALDKKD

-1262 NLNVDGAESAKITR
+1262 NLKVDGAESAKITR
-1276 LRKELEESKTT
+1276 LRKELEESETT
-1287 IAAARKAYEDDWSS
+1287 IANARKAYEDDWSS

-1365 GNKGFKEL
+1365 GNKGFK
-1373 GGDNGVYKQTE
+1373 DNGIYQQTE
-1384 SALKKMAEEAEK
+1384 SALKKMVEEAEK

-1414 KDAKT
+1414 ENAKT

-1424 SDTLNAVKTKIGE
+1424 SDALNAVKTKIGE

-1504 ITQQNGQEYASK
+1504 ITQQNGQEYASE

-1557 VINIVEQGL
+1557 VINMVQQGL

-1760 AVSTSKLREQIK
+1760 AVSTSKLRDQIK

-1906 VKLVDNFGLIPT
+1906 VKLVDNIGLIPT
-1918 ALTGISTGL
+1918 AIGGIGAAL
-1927 VTSLIKNKGTSGK
+1927 GVSLIKNKGTSGK

-1951 VGCRCQIIK
+1951 VGCRC
-1960 YPNCWERLRAA
+1960 

>member
-7 IKVKVEPDGGGVQG
+7 IKLKVEPDGGGVQG
-21 KLDEIAKNKKF
+21 KLDKIAKDKKF

-78 NVIEQAQKREQ
+78 SVIEQAQKREQ

-129 TATQERELK
+129 TVTQERELK

-224 SEDINTYFSLISNSF
+224 SEGINTYFSLMSNSF
-239 NRGTTEIKN
+239 NKGTTEIKN
-248 TIANVENESNKVK
+248 TIANVENEANKVK

-285 YSFADYVD
+285 DSFADYVD
-293 DQLVARGEDSAKI
+293 DQLVGLGEDSDKI
-306 AKKFETVIS
+306 ADKFKTVIS

-383 SVKNQMVSGLD
+383 SVKNQMVSGFD
-394 SVIQTAEGKIEQRKR
+394 SAIQTAEGKIEQRKR

-430 SDLDDTEITARIKTA
+430 SNLDGTEITARIKTA
-445 TETIISQLNTMTEKQ
+445 TETIISQLNAMVEKQ

-510 GITNG
+510 GITDG

-549 SVAESN
+549 SVVESN

-575 NKTLAISTAFLTSL
+575 NNTLGTSTAFLTSL
-589 TKEDKTAKGKRGG
+589 TKEDKPTKGKRGG

-607 ADTTEVDEAVKLQQ
+607 ADATEVDEAVKLQQ

-628 AADAVKNAIT
+628 AADAVKNAIA
-638 RASNSINT
+638 RASNSIST

-652 TAATSAD
+652 TAAASAD

-665 SPMIEAAI
+665 RPMIEAAI
-673 ALNDTFKQYSES
+673 ALNNTFKQYSES
-685 LADIKTNAGIMNG
+685 LADIKNTAGLMNG
-698 TAVTTKRGKKVA
+698 TAATAKRGKKVA
-710 TETASMDDVAASAAK
+710 TETASMDDVSASVTK

-732 IHTVFT
+732 IHTIFT
-738 KFAKIGAATN
+738 KFAKIGAATD

-772 TTGERTAITT
+772 TAGERTATTT
-782 ADAAKQQQSA
+782 ANAAKQQQSA

-822 EAAQAGGTID
+822 EAAQASGTID
-832 ASVKILVNAGN
+832 ASVKTLVNAGN
-843 RLKRLFTSYSNI
+843 RLKRLFTSYANI

-911 NGKTVT
+911 NDKTVT

-954 KLAKAQQSTVDAKR
+954 KLAKAQQSTVDAKK

-1064 KQIPEGA
+1064 KQMPEGA

-1114 VKQVNKETQEAAK
+1114 VKQVNKGTQEAAK
-1127 AAAQSAIKSAQDLE
+1127 AAAQVADEESEGTNALLANAAKYAEFTQALDEATKFQFDNKTTENYDNSVKKLSADLSSVFDAIARFDKDGSDRNADIL
-1141 QRQALATE
+1141 QAVIRQAEKDVVDIKTQTVQLQE
-1149 LQQRFDAL
+1149 LSKIDPAAS
-1157 NNTIA
+1157 I
-1162 KGKEIEGNGKAFNE
+1162 
-1176 FHSAL
+1176 
-1181 EQIEVDAKRLGPQL
+1181 
-1195 ESALDKND
+1195 
-1203 IVSLKALTDYDKNLT
+1203 
-1218 DIEQRVAKVTDGV
+1218 
-1231 ISTTSKA
+1231 SKA
-1238 VKSVADQKEE
+1238 SKLD
-1248 LKNIDPTAAINKAL
+1248 IN
-1262 NLNVDGAESAKITR
+1262 GTESAKITR
-1276 LRKELEESKTT
+1276 LREEFKETQTALEK
-1287 IAAARKAYEDDWSS
+1287 ARKEYEKDWSS
-1301 DNFDKLVTAMKNGQD
+1301 ENFDKLKIAMDNCSS
-1316 AANKFTTAVKT
+1316 AAKRFTTAVNT
-1327 ANDTMADNGTRSN
+1327 ANDTMADNSVRSN

-1358 TTLQRSA
+1358 TALQRSA
-1365 GNKGFKEL
+1365 GNKGFK
-1373 GGDNGVYKQTE
+1373 DNGIYQQTE
-1384 SALKKMAEEAEK
+1384 SALKKMVEEAEK

-1414 KDAKT
+1414 ENAKT

-1424 SDTLNAVKTKIGE
+1424 SDALNAVKTKIGE

-1443 KFNGALKS
+1443 KFNGNLKS

-1504 ITQQNGQEYASK
+1504 ITQQNGQEYASE

-1557 VINIVEQGL
+1557 VISMVEQGL

-1581 ELKKVTNETDNTY
+1581 ELKKVTDETDNTY

-1624 LGYNLKDSKE
+1624 LGYSLEDSKE

-1804 VWKEMNDVDKAS
+1804 VWKKMNDVDKAS

>member
-738 KFAKIGAATN
+738 KFAKIGATTN

-1424 SDTLNAVKTKIGE
+1424 SDALNAVKTKIGE

>member
-7 IKVKVEPDGGGVQG
+7 IKVKVEPDGGSVQG
-21 KLDEIAKNKKF
+21 KLDKIAKDKKF

-51 ISGTLEKAM
+51 ISGTMEKAM
-60 ANTMKAIDD
+60 ANTMKAIDN
-69 YAESAQQAA
+69 YAKSAQQAA
-78 NVIEQAQKREQ
+78 GVIEQAQKREQ

-224 SEDINTYFSLISNSF
+224 SEGINTYFSLMSNSF
-239 NRGTTEIKN
+239 NKGTTEIKN
-248 TIANVENESNKVK
+248 TIANVENEANKVK

-285 YSFADYVD
+285 DSFADYVD
-293 DQLVARGEDSAKI
+293 DQLVARGEDSKKI
-306 AKKFETVIS
+306 AEKFETVIS

-383 SVKNQMVSGLD
+383 SVKNQMVSGFD
-394 SVIQTAEGKIEQRKR
+394 SAIQTAEGKIEQRKR

-418 SSEQTKLKTAKE
+418 SNEQTKLKTAKE

-510 GITNG
+510 GITDG

-549 SVAESN
+549 SVVESN

-575 NKTLAISTAFLTSL
+575 NNTLGTSTAFLTSL
-589 TKEDKTAKGKRGG
+589 TKEDKPTKGKRGG

-607 ADTTEVDEAVKLQQ
+607 ADATEVDEAVKLQQ

-628 AADAVKNAIT
+628 AADAVKNAIA
-638 RASNSINT
+638 RASNSIST

-652 TAATSAD
+652 TAAASAD

-665 SPMIEAAI
+665 RPMIEAAI
-673 ALNDTFKQYSES
+673 ALNNTFKQYSES
-685 LADIKTNAGIMNG
+685 LADIKTNAGLMNG
-698 TAVTTKRGKKVA
+698 TAATAKRGKKAVI
-710 TETASMDDVAASAAK
+710 ETDSMDDVAASAAK

-759 ASDEVNAI
+759 ASDEINAI

-772 TTGERTAITT
+772 TTGERTATTT
-782 ADAAKQQQSA
+782 ANAAKQQQSA

-822 EAAQAGGTID
+822 EAAQASGTID
-832 ASVKILVNAGN
+832 ASVKTLVNAGN
-843 RLKRLFTSYSNI
+843 RLKRLFTSYANI
-855 AAGLQENLDKVAEID
+855 AAGLQENLDRVAEID

-900 AINSVKLPKDE
+900 AINSVELPKDE

-954 KLAKAQQSTVDAKR
+954 KLAKAQQSTVDAKK

-1007 TDEVNMDQ
+1007 TDDVNMDQ

-1064 KQIPEGA
+1064 KQMPEGA

-1162 KGKEIEGNGKAFNE
+1162 KGKEIEGNSKAFNE

-1195 ESALDKND
+1195 ESALDKKD

-1262 NLNVDGAESAKITR
+1262 NLSVDGAESAKITR

-1287 IAAARKAYEDDWSS
+1287 IANARKAYEDDWSS

-1373 GGDNGVYKQTE
+1373 GGDNGVYKQTKGALE
-1384 SALKKMAEEAEK
+1384 SMAKKAEQ

-1402 VPTFIAAMAKQF
+1402 VPIFIAEMAKQF

-1424 SDTLNAVKTKIGE
+1424 SDALNVVRTKIGE

-1443 KFNGALKS
+1443 KFNGSLKS

-1461 VSNSL
+1461 VSNTL
-1466 YTAQRYLSNNSK
+1466 YTAQRYLANNSK
-1478 ITTDPAIY
+1478 ITTDPAMY
-1486 ARYLEYIERYQ
+1486 ARYLEYIEHYQ

-1557 VINIVEQGL
+1557 VINMVQQGL

-1581 ELKKVTNETDNTY
+1581 ELKKVTDETDNTY

-1684 NNYAIS
+1684 KQHCPKFTIS
-1690 SAGVG
+1690 VKGWRHPRPRKDMEFNDNF
-1695 SALQRS
+1695 LY
-1701 ASALHTA
+1701 
-1708 GNTLDQSI
+1708 GNREVI
-1716 GMIVAAN
+1716 FFMCI
-1723 DVAQDPES
+1723 
-1731 VGNAL
+1731 
-1736 KVLSLRIRGAK
+1736 KSL
-1747 TDLEQMGESTDDV
+1747 
-1760 AVSTSKLREQIK
+1760 
-1772 ALTNVDGKGG
+1772 N
-1782 FDILTKSGDFKS
+1782 
-1794 TYEIMEGIAN
+1794 
-1804 VWKEMNDVDKAS
+1804 
-1816 LLEQVAGKN
+1816 
-1825 RANVVSGMLDNW
+1825 
-1837 KDAQDAAKTAA
+1837 
-1848 ESAGSA
+1848 
-1854 TKENE
+1854 
-1859 TYLDSIN
+1859 SIN
-1866 GKISQFTAAFEKLS
+1866 
-1880 KDVLDSDLIKFFIEL
+1880 
-1895 ATHIANLADEA
+1895 
-1906 VKLVDNFGLIPT
+1906 P
-1918 ALTGISTGL
+1918 
-1927 VTSLIKNKGTSGK
+1927 
-1940 LYARLHKGNSC
+1940 
-1951 VGCRCQIIK
+1951 
-1960 YPNCWERLRAA
+1960 

>member
-21 KLDEIAKNKKF
+21 KLNEIAKDKKF

-37 DKNLKTQLKSISKT
+37 DKNLKTQLNNITKKISNAVQKSLDNYLDAMGGYSKK
-51 ISGTLEKAM
+51 IEQ
-60 ANTMKAIDD
+60 
-69 YAESAQQAA
+69 AQA
-78 NVIEQAQKREQ
+78 VIEQAQKREET
-89 AALTSNINLLTGSVQ
+89 ALISSVNLLA
-104 KRKEIASVTQEQ
+104 KNAKERQEITDTIKGQ
-116 IAAQK
+116 TAAQK
-121 QLNEETKL
+121 QLNNEVKL
-129 TATQERELK
+129 TFAQESNYNARVKNSTEIQRLEESRKKWKQLGDTISNVKNIIAKKSPLDEDSELDTTKISKNFSAIQKEMQKLMSNESFSEDFKNVNTTKKYIENGISLIEQSLDKGTTSIQQAVDKFQDNLARGIFYDFQGFIQQADETSIGDYVKSVFNKAGVDSDEAIKDFSNLISADVKSSSGELK
-138 NSINKDTEISILNT
+138 EAYTQYATTLLELFDELENKFTEIAT
-152 KIKQYQKIKE
+152 
-162 NISDIRTLINEV
+162 
-174 NKETTNSN
+174 
-182 DSGEAKKG
+182 
-190 NDVSNEIS
+190 
-198 SFQQNLLSVLTDPS
+198 P
-212 LKKGLKESSDNI
+212 NI
-224 SEDINTYFSLISNSF
+224 SE
-239 NRGTTEIKN
+239 NRAKEL
-248 TIANVENESNKVK
+248 AVEFQSV
-261 QVFNTFED
+261 VT
-269 IANWEDV
+269 
-276 DKNTGESRY
+276 
-285 YSFADYVD
+285 
-293 DQLVARGEDSAKI
+293 
-306 AKKFETVIS
+306 
-315 AMDMNASEE
+315 
-324 LNSAAL
+324 
-330 NYTATLKRLFEKLNE
+330 
-345 ARQKV
+345 
-350 LSSTSTEE
+350 
-358 EVKTA
+358 
-363 AKDYQEYWVEIAS
+363 EIAS
-376 TIGVLPD
+376 VIGVLPKSIKD
-383 SVKNQMVSGLD
+383 KTLKNIDAFTQDTEDKIQQSKEKIRNSIVQKNQADKIKLNVDISD
-394 SVIQTAEGKIEQRKR
+394 EQTEEKIKNTSEYIIDQLTRMKTAQEAVTNEKGRTLKAEQYITEATGKS
-409 ELQNKITGI
+409 ITGLM
-418 SSEQTKLKTAKE
+418 KLVE
-430 SDLDDTEITARIKTA
+430 
-445 TETIISQLNTMTEKQ
+445 
-460 DLVTAAKQKTLEAEQ
+460 
-475 SIVKATQ
+475 
-482 ESINALQ
+482 
-489 TLVKQKEQIAE
+489 QKEQIADR
-500 EISKLKSEAT
+500 ISKLKSEAT
-510 GITNG
+510 GITDG
-515 KDKADDAKT
+515 KGNADDAKT
-524 LLETLSAINPSKV
+524 LLETLSAIDPSKV
-537 KDVLDKVSAFVN
+537 KTVLDNVSAFVD
-549 SVAESN
+549 SVVKSSSE
-555 PKLETT
+555 LETT

-575 NKTLAISTAFLTSL
+575 NKTLATSIVFLTSL
-589 TKEDKTAKGKRGG
+589 TKEDKTTKGKRG

-607 ADTTEVDEAVKLQQ
+607 AETTEVDEAVKLQQ

-638 RASNSINT
+638 NASNSIST
-646 ITAELK
+646 ITTELK

-665 SPMIEAAI
+665 RPMIEAAI
-673 ALNDTFKQYSES
+673 ALNDTFKQYSKS
-685 LADIKTNAGIMNG
+685 LADIKTNAGLMNG
-698 TAVTTKRGKKVA
+698 TVTKAKRGKKA
-710 TETASMDDVAASAAK
+710 TAETTSMDDVAASVTK

-738 KFAKIGAATN
+738 KFAKIGATTN

-772 TTGERTAITT
+772 TAGERTATTT
-782 ADAAKQQQSA
+782 ANAAKQQQSA

-822 EAAQAGGTID
+822 EAAQASGTID
-832 ASVKILVNAGN
+832 ASVKTLVAAGS
-843 RLKRLFTSYSNI
+843 RLKRLFISYSNI
-855 AAGLQENLDKVAEID
+855 AAGLQENLDRVAEID

-875 TTYRKLGNFIN
+875 ATYRKLGNFIN

-900 AINSVKLPKDE
+900 VINSVELPKDE
-911 NGKTVT
+911 SGKTVT
-917 PKVDAAVAEATQR
+917 PKVDAAVTEATQR
-930 FKATLDEALSQALAT
+930 FKATLDEALNQALAT

-954 KLAKAQQSTVDAKR
+954 KLAKAQQSTVDAQK

-1064 KQIPEGA
+1064 KQMPEGA

-1162 KGKEIEGNGKAFNE
+1162 KGKEIEGNGKAFNG

-1195 ESALDKND
+1195 ESALDKKD

-1262 NLNVDGAESAKITR
+1262 NLKVDGAESAKITR
-1276 LRKELEESKTT
+1276 LRKELKESNTT
-1287 IAAARKAYEDDWSS
+1287 IADARKAYEDDWSS

-1358 TTLQRSA
+1358 TALQRSA
-1365 GNKGFKEL
+1365 GNKGFK
-1373 GGDNGVYKQTE
+1373 DNGIYQQTE
-1384 SALKKMAEEAEK
+1384 SALKKMVEEAEK

-1402 VPTFIAAMAKQF
+1402 VPTFIAAMAKKF
-1414 KDAKT
+1414 EKAKT

-1424 SDTLNAVKTKIGE
+1424 SDALNAVKTKIGE

-1443 KFNGALKS
+1443 KFNGNLKS

-1497 ELLKSGK
+1497 KLLESGK
-1504 ITQQNGQEYASK
+1504 ITQQNGQEYASE

-1557 VINIVEQGL
+1557 VINMVQQGL

-1804 VWKEMNDVDKAS
+1804 VWKKMNDVDKAS

>member
-21 KLDEIAKNKKF
+21 KLDEIAKDKKF

-37 DKNLKTQLKSISKT
+37 DKNLKTQLNNITKKISNAVQKSLDNYLDAMGGYSKK
-51 ISGTLEKAM
+51 IEQ
-60 ANTMKAIDD
+60 
-69 YAESAQQAA
+69 AQA
-78 NVIEQAQKREQ
+78 VIEQAQKREET
-89 AALTSNINLLTGSVQ
+89 ALISSVNLLA
-104 KRKEIASVTQEQ
+104 KNAKERQEITDTIKGQ
-116 IAAQK
+116 TAAQK
-121 QLNEETKL
+121 QLNNEVKL
-129 TATQERELK
+129 TSAQESNYNARVKNSTEIQRLEESRKKWKQLGDTISNVKNIIAEKSPLDEDSELDTTKISKNFSVIQKEMQKLMSNESFSEDFKNVNTTKKYIENGISLIEQSLDKGTASIQQAVDKFQDNLARGIFYDFQGFIQQADETSIGDYVKSVFNKAGVDSDEAIKDFSNLISADVKSSSGELK
-138 NSINKDTEISILNT
+138 EAYTQYATTLLELFDELENKFTEIAT
-152 KIKQYQKIKE
+152 
-162 NISDIRTLINEV
+162 
-174 NKETTNSN
+174 
-182 DSGEAKKG
+182 
-190 NDVSNEIS
+190 
-198 SFQQNLLSVLTDPS
+198 P
-212 LKKGLKESSDNI
+212 NI
-224 SEDINTYFSLISNSF
+224 SE
-239 NRGTTEIKN
+239 NRAKEL
-248 TIANVENESNKVK
+248 AVEFQSV
-261 QVFNTFED
+261 VT
-269 IANWEDV
+269 
-276 DKNTGESRY
+276 
-285 YSFADYVD
+285 
-293 DQLVARGEDSAKI
+293 
-306 AKKFETVIS
+306 
-315 AMDMNASEE
+315 
-324 LNSAAL
+324 
-330 NYTATLKRLFEKLNE
+330 
-345 ARQKV
+345 
-350 LSSTSTEE
+350 
-358 EVKTA
+358 
-363 AKDYQEYWVEIAS
+363 EIAS
-376 TIGVLPD
+376 VIGVLPKSIKD
-383 SVKNQMVSGLD
+383 KTLKNIDAFTQDTEDKIQQSKEKIRNSIVQKNQADKIKLNVDISD
-394 SVIQTAEGKIEQRKR
+394 EQTEEKIKNTSEYIIDQLTRMKTAQEAVTNEKGRTLKAEQYIAEATGKS
-409 ELQNKITGI
+409 ITGLM
-418 SSEQTKLKTAKE
+418 KLVE
-430 SDLDDTEITARIKTA
+430 
-445 TETIISQLNTMTEKQ
+445 
-460 DLVTAAKQKTLEAEQ
+460 
-475 SIVKATQ
+475 
-482 ESINALQ
+482 
-489 TLVKQKEQIAE
+489 QKEQIADR
-500 EISKLKSEAT
+500 ISKLKSEAT
-510 GITNG
+510 GITDG
-515 KDKADDAKT
+515 KGNADDAKT

-549 SVAESN
+549 SVVESS

-561 KTKAAEFNAAIESI
+561 KTKAAEFNAAIDSI

-589 TKEDKTAKGKRGG
+589 IKEDKPTKGKRG

-607 ADTTEVDEAVKLQQ
+607 TETTEVDEAVKLQQ

-628 AADAVKNAIT
+628 AADAVKNAIAK
-638 RASNSINT
+638 ASNSIST

-652 TAATSAD
+652 TAAASAD

-665 SPMIEAAI
+665 RPMIEAAI
-673 ALNDTFKQYSES
+673 ALNNTFKQYSES
-685 LADIKTNAGIMNG
+685 LADIKNTAGLMNG
-698 TAVTTKRGKKVA
+698 TAATAKRGKKAA
-710 TETASMDDVAASAAK
+710 TETASMDDVAASVTK

-738 KFAKIGAATN
+738 KFAKIGAATD

-772 TTGERTAITT
+772 TTGERTATTT

-815 RATTALS
+815 KATTALS
-822 EAAQAGGTID
+822 EAAQASGTID
-832 ASVKILVNAGN
+832 ASVKTLIAAGN

-870 GSKNA
+870 GSKNT

-900 AINSVKLPKDE
+900 AINSVELPKDKS
-911 NGKTVT
+911 GKTVT
-917 PKVDAAVAEATQR
+917 PKVDAAVTEATQR
-930 FKATLDEALSQALAT
+930 FKATLDEALNQALAT

-954 KLAKAQQSTVDAKR
+954 KLAKAQKSTTDAEK

-985 SLTNAAKSITDSMTD
+985 SLTNAAKSITDSMAD

-1030 ISTKIRKDAML
+1030 ISTKIRKEVML
-1041 QTSPDNSHVTSL
+1041 QTSPNNDRVTSL
-1053 AMKTGNLGAMI
+1053 AMKTGNIGSMI
-1064 KQIPEGA
+1064 KQMPDGA
-1071 VKDSYTKQFAELNDD
+1071 VKDDFTQKFAKLNDD

-1127 AAAQSAIKSAQDLE
+1127 AAAQVADEESEGTNALLANVAKWAEFTQAFDEATKFQFDNKTTENYDNSVKKLSADLSFVLDVI
-1141 QRQALATE
+1141 A
-1149 LQQRFDAL
+1149 RFDKEGGDRNADVL
-1157 NNTIA
+1157 QTAIRAAEKDIA
-1162 KGKEIEGNGKAFNE
+1162 DIKTQTAQLQELSKIDPAASISK
-1176 FHSAL
+1176 AL
-1181 EQIEVDAKRLGPQL
+1181 E
-1195 ESALDKND
+1195 LDVNG
-1203 IVSLKALTDYDKNLT
+1203 T
-1218 DIEQRVAKVTDGV
+1218 
-1231 ISTTSKA
+1231 
-1238 VKSVADQKEE
+1238 
-1248 LKNIDPTAAINKAL
+1248 
-1262 NLNVDGAESAKITR
+1262 ESAKITR
-1276 LRKELEESKTT
+1276 LREDFKEAQTALEK
-1287 IAAARKAYEDDWSS
+1287 ARKEYEKDWSS
-1301 DNFDKLVTAMKNGQD
+1301 ENFDKLKTAMNNGAS
-1316 AANKFTTAVKT
+1316 AAKRFTTAVNT
-1327 ANDTMADNGTRSN
+1327 ANDTMADNGVRSN

-1345 QIKDFLANYQTML
+1345 QIKDFVANYQTML

-1365 GNKGFKEL
+1365 GNKGFK
-1373 GGDNGVYKQTE
+1373 DNGTYQQTK
-1384 SALKKMAEEAEK
+1384 SALEAMAKAAEQ

-1424 SDTLNAVKTKIGE
+1424 SDALNVVKTKIGE
-1437 TKAEAD
+1437 TKAKAD
-1443 KFNGALKS
+1443 EFNGSLKS

-1486 ARYLEYIERYQ
+1486 ARYLEYIEHYQ

-1557 VINIVEQGL
+1557 VINMVQQGL
-1566 RQIYQ
+1566 RQVYQ

-1581 ELKKVTNETDNTY
+1581 ELKKVTDETDNTY
-1594 DAFLDDAGTRAKN
+1594 DAFLDGAGTRAKN

-1624 LGYNLKDSKE
+1624 LGYNLEDSKE
-1634 LADAAVLYQH
+1634 LANAAVLYQH
-1644 VGDGISSVNDA
+1644 VGDGISSINDA

-1760 AVSTSKLREQIK
+1760 AVSTSKLRDQIK

-1859 TYLDSIN
+1859 TYLNSIN

-1880 KDVLDSDLIKFFIEL
+1880 KDVLDSDLVKFFIEA
-1895 ATHIANLADEA
+1895 ATWVANTADNI
-1906 VKLVDNFGLIPT
+1906 VKLVDNIGLIP
-1918 ALTGISTGL
+1918 AAIAGVGAAL

>member
-7 IKVKVEPDGGGVQG
+7 IKVKVEPDGGSVQG
-21 KLDEIAKNKKF
+21 KLDEIAKKKKF

-37 DKNLKTQLKSISKT
+37 DTNLKTQLKSISKT

-69 YAESAQQAA
+69 YAKSAQQAA
-78 NVIEQAQKREQ
+78 TVIEQAQKREQ
-89 AALTSNINLLTGSVQ
+89 AALISNVNLLARNAQ
-104 KRKEIASVTQEQ
+104 ERKEITNAIQGQV
-116 IAAQK
+116 AAQNK
-121 QLNEETKL
+121 LRNETAL
-129 TATQERELK
+129 TAAQENELRK
-138 NSINKDTEISILNT
+138 MSNRDLTIRQLRAEQQEWEQLEKEISDVNNL
-152 KIKQYQKIKE
+152 IKE
-162 NISDIRTLINEV
+162 KNRAADTGSKKNNKKDDAEFTVDQKFPEVQKELLNLMTDDDAFDIGIG
-174 NKETTNSN
+174 K
-182 DSGEAKKG
+182 
-190 NDVSNEIS
+190 S
-198 SFQQNLLSVLTDPS
+198 SE
-212 LKKGLKESSDNI
+212 KA
-224 SEDINTYFSLISNSF
+224 SEDILTGFNLISDSIGKGKDAIRKAVAEF
-239 NRGTTEIKN
+239 QGESGAGSIFDTFSYLFDVEGDYSGDIDAWIDAEIPDEKIKN
-248 TIANVENESNKVK
+248 ALSKKFKSIITAASDDSENELSNAYNQYV
-261 QVFNTFED
+261 NTISKLFED
-269 IANWEDV
+269 YYAAIEKITNKASTTKDV
-276 DKNTGESRY
+276 EKGVKEL
-285 YSFADYVD
+285 
-293 DQLVARGEDSAKI
+293 Q
-306 AKKFETVIS
+306 TVI
-315 AMDMNASEE
+315 
-324 LNSAAL
+324 
-330 NYTATLKRLFEKLNE
+330 
-345 ARQKV
+345 
-350 LSSTSTEE
+350 
-358 EVKTA
+358 
-363 AKDYQEYWVEIAS
+363 VEIAS
-376 TIGVLPD
+376 TIGILPD
-383 SVKNQMVSGLD
+383 NVKEKMLANVTEPLD
-394 SVIQTAEGKIEQRKR
+394 KVKEAIEQRK
-409 ELQNKITGI
+409 EALKNKMLGND
-418 SSEQTKLKTAKE
+418 EQGSNDVKLKVDIDDA
-430 SDLDDTEITARIKTA
+430 DTEERLKNT
-445 TETIISQLNTMTEKQ
+445 TETIISQLDTMAQKQ
-460 DLVTAAKQKTLEAEQ
+460 RDITAAKEATVKAEQ
-475 SIVKATQ
+475 SIYTETQ
-482 ESINALQ
+482 KSIKELQ
-489 TLVKQKEQIAE
+489 TLVEQKEQLAKK
-500 EISKLKSEAT
+500 ISELRSEAT
-510 GITNG
+510 GIPDG
-515 KDKADDAKT
+515 KGQTEDAKM
-524 LLETLSAINPSKV
+524 LMETLSAIDPSKV
-537 KDVLDKVSAFVN
+537 KTVLDNVSTFVDSVVKSN
-549 SVAESN
+549 SE
-555 PKLETT
+555 LEAT

-607 ADTTEVDEAVKLQQ
+607 ADTTEVDETVKLQQ

-638 RASNSINT
+638 NASNSIST
-646 ITAELK
+646 ITTELK

-665 SPMIEAAI
+665 RPMIEAAI
-673 ALNDTFKQYSES
+673 ALNNTFKQYSES

-698 TAVTTKRGKKVA
+698 TVTKAKRGKKA
-710 TETASMDDVAASAAK
+710 TAETASMDDVAASVTK

-772 TTGERTAITT
+772 TTGERTATTT

-822 EAAQAGGTID
+822 EAAQASGTID
-832 ASVKILVNAGN
+832 ASVKTLVNAGN
-843 RLKRLFTSYSNI
+843 RLKRLFTSYANI
-855 AAGLQENLDKVAEID
+855 AAGLQENLDRVAEID

-900 AINSVKLPKDE
+900 AINSVELPKDE

-954 KLAKAQQSTVDAKR
+954 KLAKAQQSTVDAKK

-1041 QTSPDNSHVTSL
+1041 QTSPNNDRVTSL

-1064 KQIPEGA
+1064 KQIPEGT

-1127 AAAQSAIKSAQDLE
+1127 AAAQSAIKSTQDLE

-1195 ESALDKND
+1195 ESALDKKD

-1238 VKSVADQKEE
+1238 VKSVADQKEK

-1276 LRKELEESKTT
+1276 LRKEFEESKTT
-1287 IAAARKAYEDDWSS
+1287 IADARKAYEDDWSS

-1327 ANDTMADNGTRSN
+1327 ANDTMADNSVRSN

-1365 GNKGFKEL
+1365 GNKGFK
-1373 GGDNGVYKQTE
+1373 DNGIYQQTE
-1384 SALKKMAEEAEK
+1384 SALKKMVEEAEK

-1414 KDAKT
+1414 ENAKT

-1424 SDTLNAVKTKIGE
+1424 SDALNAVKTKIGE

-1497 ELLKSGK
+1497 KLLESGK
-1504 ITQQNGQEYASK
+1504 ITQQNGQEYASE

-1557 VINIVEQGL
+1557 VINMVQQGL

-1607 LGASI
+1607 LGTSI

-1624 LGYNLKDSKE
+1624 LGYNLKDAKE

-1684 NNYAIS
+1684 KQHCPKFTIS
-1690 SAGVG
+1690 VKGWRHPRPRKDMEFNDNF
-1695 SALQRS
+1695 LY
-1701 ASALHTA
+1701 
-1708 GNTLDQSI
+1708 GNREVIFLCVQEITKVSLLKEQS
-1716 GMIVAAN
+1716 
-1723 DVAQDPES
+1723 
-1731 VGNAL
+1731 
-1736 KVLSLRIRGAK
+1736 
-1747 TDLEQMGESTDDV
+1747 
-1760 AVSTSKLREQIK
+1760 
-1772 ALTNVDGKGG
+1772 LTN
-1782 FDILTKSGDFKS
+1782 
-1794 TYEIMEGIAN
+1794 
-1804 VWKEMNDVDKAS
+1804 
-1816 LLEQVAGKN
+1816 
-1825 RANVVSGMLDNW
+1825 
-1837 KDAQDAAKTAA
+1837 
-1848 ESAGSA
+1848 
-1854 TKENE
+1854 EN
-1859 TYLDSIN
+1859 I
-1866 GKISQFTAAFEKLS
+1866 
-1880 KDVLDSDLIKFFIEL
+1880 IKF
-1895 ATHIANLADEA
+1895 
-1906 VKLVDNFGLIPT
+1906 
-1918 ALTGISTGL
+1918 
-1927 VTSLIKNKGTSGK
+1927 
-1940 LYARLHKGNSC
+1940 
-1951 VGCRCQIIK
+1951 RC
-1960 YPNCWERLRAA
+1960 

>member
-32 NVQIG
+32 NVQI
-37 DKNLKTQLKSISKT
+37 DPKSLEKQLTKISKT
-51 ISGTLEKAM
+51 VASTLQNSMEKVRKEM
-60 ANTMKAIDD
+60 DS

-78 NVIEQAQKREQ
+78 IVIRQA
-89 AALTSNINLLTGSVQ
+89 
-104 KRKEIASVTQEQ
+104 
-116 IAAQK
+116 
-121 QLNEETKL
+121 
-129 TATQERELK
+129 QEREKAALITNVNLLAQSAQERKNAVDAINKQTSAQKNLNDQTQLTSTQKGKIDNSAIIKNLNRERDAYVELSTAVSDFNKVISSSEGVNNNTAANSIKSLKPVQKDIAAIVTDISFSAESEDDIK
-138 NSINKDTEISILNT
+138 NSVLSGFNAIEEGLNEGSEKVKTVIDNIQNSSKSSIKSILDLYSEVISAGDNGLLAQYIANDENATKEAIAEIVTKYGKIAEVSTHDVETTTDKAFDKISEAFNGLKDKLAATAKEVISADTEEAT
-152 KIKQYQKIKE
+152 KKAAVKYLALFAQMANVIGALPDNVRKKAIE
-162 NISDIRTLINEV
+162 NV
-174 NKETTNSN
+174 
-182 DSGEAKKG
+182 DS
-190 NDVSNEIS
+190 V
-198 SFQQNLLSVLTDPS
+198 T
-212 LKKGLKESSDNI
+212 
-224 SEDINTYFSLISNSF
+224 EDI
-239 NRGTTEIKN
+239 GKEIEQK
-248 TIANVENESNKVK
+248 TKELSQKYDEVAEQPDNKVK
-261 QVFNTFED
+261 
-269 IANWEDV
+269 
-276 DKNTGESRY
+276 
-285 YSFADYVD
+285 
-293 DQLVARGEDSAKI
+293 
-306 AKKFETVIS
+306 
-315 AMDMNASEE
+315 
-324 LNSAAL
+324 LN
-330 NYTATLKRLFEKLNE
+330 
-345 ARQKV
+345 V
-350 LSSTSTEE
+350 
-358 EVKTA
+358 
-363 AKDYQEYWVEIAS
+363 
-376 TIGVLPD
+376 
-383 SVKNQMVSGLD
+383 
-394 SVIQTAEGKIEQRKR
+394 
-409 ELQNKITGI
+409 
-418 SSEQTKLKTAKE
+418 
-430 SDLDDTEITARIKTA
+430 DLDDEQIDTRVKETSSYIVEQLNKMKDAQLEIT
-445 TETIISQLNTMTEKQ
+445 
-460 DLVTAAKQKTLEAEQ
+460 VAKQGTLEAEKA
-475 SIVKATQ
+475 IVKATQ
-482 ESINALQ
+482 DSINALK
-489 TLVKQKEQIAE
+489 TLVKQKEQIAD
-500 EISKLKSEAT
+500 EISKLKSEVT
-510 GITNG
+510 GITDG

-638 RASNSINT
+638 NASNSINT
-646 ITAELK
+646 ITTELK

-665 SPMIEAAI
+665 RPMIEAAT
-673 ALNDTFKQYSES
+673 ALNNTFKQYSES
-685 LADIKTNAGIMNG
+685 LADIKTNAGLMNG
-698 TAVTTKRGKKVA
+698 TVTKAKRGKKA
-710 TETASMDDVAASAAK
+710 TAETASMDDVAASVTK

-772 TTGERTAITT
+772 TTGERTATTT

-822 EAAQAGGTID
+822 EAAQASGTID
-832 ASVKILVNAGN
+832 ASVKTLVNAGN
-843 RLKRLFTSYSNI
+843 RLKRLFTSYANI

-917 PKVDAAVAEATQR
+917 PKVDAAVTEATQR

-954 KLAKAQQSTVDAKR
+954 KLAKAQKSTTDAEK

-985 SLTNAAKSITDSMTD
+985 NLTNAAKSITDSMTD

-1064 KQIPEGA
+1064 KQMPEGV

-1114 VKQVNKETQEAAK
+1114 VKQVNKETQEAVK

-1195 ESALDKND
+1195 ESALDKKD

-1287 IAAARKAYEDDWSS
+1287 IANARKAYEDDWSS

-1373 GGDNGVYKQTE
+1373 GGDNGVYKQTKGALE
-1384 SALKKMAEEAEK
+1384 SMAKKAEQ

-1414 KDAKT
+1414 ENAKT

-1424 SDTLNAVKTKIGE
+1424 SDALNAVKTKISE

-1504 ITQQNGQEYASK
+1504 ITQQNGQEYASE

-1557 VINIVEQGL
+1557 VINMVEQGL

-1837 KDAQDAAKTAA
+1837 KDAQNAAKTAA

-1906 VKLVDNFGLIPT
+1906 VKLVDNIGLIPT
-1918 ALTGISTGL
+1918 AIGGIGAAL
-1927 VTSLIKNKGTSGK
+1927 GVSLIKNKGTSGK

>member
-32 NVQIG
+32 NVQI
-37 DKNLKTQLKSISKT
+37 DPKSLEKQLTKISKT
-51 ISGTLEKAM
+51 VASTLQNSMEKVRKEM
-60 ANTMKAIDD
+60 DS

-78 NVIEQAQKREQ
+78 IVIRQA
-89 AALTSNINLLTGSVQ
+89 
-104 KRKEIASVTQEQ
+104 
-116 IAAQK
+116 
-121 QLNEETKL
+121 
-129 TATQERELK
+129 QEREKAALITNVNLLAQSAQERKNAVDAINKQTSAQKNLNDQTQLTSTQKGKIDNSAIIKNLNRERDAYVELSTAVSDFNKVISSSEGVNNNTAANSIKSLKPVQKDIAAIVTDISFSAESEDDIK
-138 NSINKDTEISILNT
+138 NSVLSGFNAIEEGLNEGSEKVKTVIDNIQNSSKSSIKSILDLYSEVISAGDNGLLAQYIANDENATKEAIAEIVTKYGKIAEVSTHDVETTTDKAFDKISEAFNGLKDKLAATAKEVISADTEEAT
-152 KIKQYQKIKE
+152 KKAAVKYLALFAQMANVIGALPDNVRKKAIE
-162 NISDIRTLINEV
+162 NV
-174 NKETTNSN
+174 
-182 DSGEAKKG
+182 DS
-190 NDVSNEIS
+190 V
-198 SFQQNLLSVLTDPS
+198 T
-212 LKKGLKESSDNI
+212 
-224 SEDINTYFSLISNSF
+224 EDI
-239 NRGTTEIKN
+239 GKEIEQK
-248 TIANVENESNKVK
+248 TKELSQKYDEVAEQPDNKVK
-261 QVFNTFED
+261 
-269 IANWEDV
+269 
-276 DKNTGESRY
+276 
-285 YSFADYVD
+285 
-293 DQLVARGEDSAKI
+293 
-306 AKKFETVIS
+306 
-315 AMDMNASEE
+315 
-324 LNSAAL
+324 LN
-330 NYTATLKRLFEKLNE
+330 
-345 ARQKV
+345 V
-350 LSSTSTEE
+350 
-358 EVKTA
+358 
-363 AKDYQEYWVEIAS
+363 
-376 TIGVLPD
+376 
-383 SVKNQMVSGLD
+383 
-394 SVIQTAEGKIEQRKR
+394 
-409 ELQNKITGI
+409 
-418 SSEQTKLKTAKE
+418 
-430 SDLDDTEITARIKTA
+430 DLDDEQIDTRVKETSSYIVEQLNKMKDAQLEIT
-445 TETIISQLNTMTEKQ
+445 
-460 DLVTAAKQKTLEAEQ
+460 VAKQGTLEAEKA
-475 SIVKATQ
+475 IVKATQ
-482 ESINALQ
+482 DSINALK
-489 TLVKQKEQIAE
+489 TLVKQKEQIAD
-500 EISKLKSEAT
+500 EISKLKSEVT
-510 GITNG
+510 GITDG

-638 RASNSINT
+638 NASNSINT
-646 ITAELK
+646 ITTELK

-665 SPMIEAAI
+665 RPMIEAAT
-673 ALNDTFKQYSES
+673 ALNNTFKQYSES
-685 LADIKTNAGIMNG
+685 LADIKTNAGLMNG
-698 TAVTTKRGKKVA
+698 TVTKAKRGKKA
-710 TETASMDDVAASAAK
+710 TAETASMDDVAASVTK

-772 TTGERTAITT
+772 TTGERTATTT

-822 EAAQAGGTID
+822 EAAQASGTID
-832 ASVKILVNAGN
+832 ASVKTLVNAGN
-843 RLKRLFTSYSNI
+843 RLKRLFTSYANI

-917 PKVDAAVAEATQR
+917 PKVDAAVTEATQR

-954 KLAKAQQSTVDAKR
+954 KLAKAQKSTTDAEK

-985 SLTNAAKSITDSMTD
+985 NLTNAAKSITDSMTD

-1064 KQIPEGA
+1064 KQMPEGV

-1114 VKQVNKETQEAAK
+1114 VKQVNKETQEAVK

-1195 ESALDKND
+1195 ESALDKKD

-1287 IAAARKAYEDDWSS
+1287 IANARKAYEDDWSS

-1373 GGDNGVYKQTE
+1373 GGDNGVYKQTKGALE
-1384 SALKKMAEEAEK
+1384 SMAKKAEQ

-1414 KDAKT
+1414 ENAKT

-1424 SDTLNAVKTKIGE
+1424 SDALNAVKTKIGE

-1504 ITQQNGQEYASK
+1504 ITQQNGQEYASE

-1557 VINIVEQGL
+1557 VINMVEQGL

-1837 KDAQDAAKTAA
+1837 KDAQNAAKTAA

-1906 VKLVDNFGLIPT
+1906 VKLVDNIGLIPT
-1918 ALTGISTGL
+1918 AIGGIGAAL
-1927 VTSLIKNKGTSGK
+1927 GVSLIKNKGTSGK